1 MRKRLL
7 IVFSVLLFLLCLSV
21 VSATDENTNSSI
33 VAQDYDGNEFYV
45 DLGGDDSNSGQLNSP
60 FNSINK
66 AVEVSKSNDNVVIH
80 LGEGTF
86 EGNGNVMISINK
98 AHLSQGGSITIVG
111 AGADKTIIKGS
122 SAYYAFNIY
131 ADSVVTLRD
140 LSIVDCKS
148 VEGGAIC
155 NSGTLLVDNC
165 IFRNNFA
172 FNTGGAISSIE
183 NGDCKI
189 YNSVFINN
197 SVICNDE
204 YENANGGAVYSL
216 KSDLLVDSCR
226 FVGNFAKGN
235 CLNAISGGA
244 IYSGTTANLNIYS
257 STFEDNVVTN
267 NGGAVFSYSYVG
279 IYDSTFLRNKGTG
292 TYSTGGSIYINGNS
306 NKYSVLNRNIFKDTS
321 VARQGGALYLSYV
334 NVTNCIFENAST
346 TDTGSSNGGGAIY
359 GSSFNLKNNTMTNC
373 VSKSGNGNYIFA
385 SSGFNGVVT
394 ILEGKTADVTSST
407 FTLNATATDDM
418 GHPIHG
424 GSYTFYLDDIR
435 IGSASSVN
443 GFITGTF
450 SKLLDDGKYIVTVSG
465 PLNNNAIVKTT
476 TANVKIDRDY
486 VDYYVS
492 PNGDDDN
499 NDGSKDK
506 PFKTINKAITEAF
519 AKNIYVNIY
528 LLEGTYSGTGN
539 VNLELT
545 KLLGYLNIIGVDG
558 KTIIDGNDKDYA
570 FNFGTTLNVNIKNI
584 IFTNLYSKKYAGLIK
599 GGSGDFT
606 VNIDN
611 CTFEKCNAKT
621 LIQINGKVN
630 DVIMRENVVSSSF
643 ITNVI
648 SINNL
653 LFENN
658 SGNGHISAEKGIYN
672 STFVNNKITVKS
684 STDYGIIYVSRA
696 NFVSSNNV
704 FENNT
709 VKGLYINRGSA
720 NFTSI
725 NDTFVNNDGVS
736 GGAVKGGGT
745 FINAKFINNKATK
758 GGAIYHDYGV
768 LTLKDCIFENNKA
781 DDGDDIYGYIA
792 PNGLTGGSCLNMS
805 NTLTL
810 VSTSSSNV
818 KSELKAI
825 FDLGGLKVSGYN
837 IKFYLNGVYKGS
849 APLVNG
855 VATFVAVAN
864 DGKYEISA
872 SGDYINKTTVVK
884 GVLNVD
890 ANPVSVFDVYVSGT
904 GSDESGDGSL
914 AKPFAT
920 IKKAFEYGMSQNTL
934 SLTIHIIGTL
944 KGEGNVNLDLAPLI
958 DLTIVGENKETS
970 IIDAE
975 KNKYIF
981 DFTPAYDNVKVYLKN
996 LTIKNGVTTTYPTQG
1011 GGKTV
1016 DVGLVRID
1024 GYYLSVDDCVFRNT
1038 TGHGI
1043 SADKLFSTL
1052 IVNNT
1057 KFIESSGGV
1066 YSATKA
1072 LNVIVANTEF
1082 INCNLGVNK
1091 NGRTVYLT
1099 GLIAVSDIFISSSS
1113 IPRYNVTQVLLDNV
1127 TFDGNYKGT
1136 KTVGSALYLEGTN
1149 ATVIN
1154 SKFINLKD
1162 ISAIHA
1168 FSSSGYKCNVTIIGT
1183 YFENNTRDIDYGY
1196 GATNDYRPIFWLI
1209 NSTFINSGAFACPDM
1224 RYQDA
1229 WWVVNNTKFINMT
1242 NQVLFRGSVSSTHKD
1257 DSLPDGVNNIITI
1270 INSLF
1275 LNNEKGVHFIGGNV
1289 TGSSFY
1295 NTVVTASGRA
1305 YIVYLDNN
1313 FWNSS
1318 EPTYVY
1324 SPTISC
1330 DTWLV
1335 QALVTDNA
1343 SGPVQTI
1350 KLVYLAFNGTDYSYY
1365 DVSKVPIFDVNA
1377 NLTVSNGVINPNK
1390 GIFNTDGLT
1399 ANYTYNGVGNQT
1411 VTATLSDGNILKL
1424 NVTFYRID
1432 TFTNMTIS
1440 NNAPQTG
1447 DYITV
1452 NVVVR
1457 DKNGK
1462 LLNGSVNVYLNSV
1475 LKGTISLINGMG
1487 SFDVLAEKTGPCE
1500 IFVNYTGDLDNS
1512 YSSNMT
1518 IVSVKNTQMNVSV
1531 SDSDSASNVTFTVDF
1546 DHVANGFVFVTIG
1559 GVTYNATV
1567 LGKEAKVIVPPLAVG
1582 KYDAIVSYNGVVNKT
1597 VAVNISPD
1605 RNPVLNISDIVM
1617 IYKDG
1622 TRMVAVLTDY
1632 KGNPIANA
1640 TVYFSINGV
1649 TYVRTTDVNGSASIG
1664 LNLGSGVYGASVYYN
1679 GSDMYDKVSKNITV
1693 TINPTVLA
1701 DDLVKMYKNA
1711 TKFSA
1716 KFTDSTGKALVNSDV
1731 RFNINGVFYTRTT
1744 DANGVASLAI
1754 NLRPGD
1760 YILTAYNP
1768 VNGEQKGVTITVK
1781 SLIVQND
1788 LTKYYLNAS
1797 RFQATIYNKDGSLA
1811 VNKNVT
1817 FNINGVFYI
1826 RTTDSNGVVS
1836 LAINLRPGDY
1846 IITTIFDGL
1855 DIGNKVTVLP
1865 TLVTKDL
1872 NMKYMDG
1879 SNFTAQTLDSQGKAL
1894 ANQNVSFNVNGVF
1907 YHRITNEDGI
1917 ASLRIRLMSGEYI
1930 ITSYWNNFQTGNTIK
1945 ISP

>member
-1 MRKRLL
+1 MRNKLAILILL
-7 IVFSVLLFLLCLSV
+7 ILFIVSISC
-21 VSATDENTNSSI
+21 VSAE
-33 VAQDYDGNEFYV
+33 
-45 DLGGDDSNSGQLNSP
+45 DSNSVSVLSGSNSDVYVSPTGNDNNVGDVNNP
-60 FNSINK
+60 FATINK
-66 AVEVSKSNDNVVIH
+66 AIDSNVSNIH
-80 LGEGTF
+80 YLKEFIGA
-86 EGNGNVMISINK
+86 GNNGLTIENK
-98 AHLSQGGSITIVG
+98 SITIIG
-111 AGADKTIIKGS
+111 AGADKTIIDLNKTQFMDIKS
-122 SAYYAFNIY
+122 TS
-131 ADSVVTLRD
+131 SVVLTNLT
-140 LSIVDCKS
+140 IINGYTKY
-148 VEGGAIC
+148 GGAIYNNGNLTIQNC
-155 NSGTLLVDNC
+155 N
-165 IFRNNFA
+165 F
-172 FNTGGAISSIE
+172 
-183 NGDCKI
+183 K
-189 YNSVFINN
+189 NN
-197 SVICNDE
+197 S
-204 YENANGGAVYSL
+204 AT
-216 KSDLLVDSCR
+216 
-226 FVGNFAKGN
+226 
-235 CLNAISGGA
+235 SGGA

-279 IYDSTFLRNKGTG
+279 IYDSTFIRNKGTG

-306 NKYSVLNRNIFKDTS
+306 DKYSVLNRNIFKDTS
-321 VARQGGALYLSYV
+321 VARQGGAIYLSYG

-346 TDTGSSNGGGAIY
+346 TATGSSYGGGAIY

-373 VSKSGNGNYIFA
+373 VAKSGNGNYIFA

-394 ILEGKTADVTSST
+394 ILEGKTADITSST

-443 GFITGTF
+443 GFINGTF
-450 SKLLDDGKYIVTVSG
+450 SKLLDDGKYTVTVSG
-465 PLNNNAIVKTT
+465 PLNDNAVVKKA

-492 PNGDDDN
+492 PDGDDVN

-558 KTIIDGNDKDYA
+558 KTIIDGNGKDYA
-570 FNFGTTLNVNIKNI
+570 FNFGTTLNVNLKNI
-584 IFTNLYSKKYAGLIK
+584 IFTNLYNKKYVDLIK

-611 CTFEKCNAKT
+611 CTFEKCNARY
-621 LIQINGKVN
+621 LIETNGEINN
-630 DVIMRENVVSSSF
+630 VIMRDNNIASSF
-643 ITNVI
+643 ISGAV
-648 SINNL
+648 SIDNL

-658 SGNGHISAEKGIYN
+658 SGNGQISSIEKGIYN
-672 STFVNNKITVKS
+672 STFINNKITAKS
-684 STDYGIIYVSRA
+684 TNDYGIISVSDA

-709 VKGLYINRGSA
+709 VKGFSISRGCA

-725 NDTFVNNDGVS
+725 NDTFINNAGVT

-745 FINAKFINNKATK
+745 FIHAKFINNTATK
-758 GGAIYHDYGV
+758 GGAIYHDSNV

-781 DDGDDIYGYIA
+781 DDGDDIYGFIA
-792 PNGLTGGSCLNMS
+792 TNGMTGGLCLNMS

-810 VSTSSSNV
+810 VSTNSSSI

-849 APLVNG
+849 APLVNS
-855 VATFVAVAN
+855 VATFVVVAN

-872 SGDYINKTTVVK
+872 SGDYINKTTVVN

-934 SLTIHIIGTL
+934 SLIIHIIGTL

-996 LTIKNGVTTTYPTQG
+996 LTIKNGVTTKYPSQG
-1011 GGKTV
+1011 GGATV

-1127 TFDGNYKGT
+1127 TFDGNYNGT

-1196 GATNDYRPIFWLI
+1196 GQTNDYRPIFWLI
-1209 NSTFINSGAFACPDM
+1209 NSTFINSGAFACPDI

-1242 NQVLFRGSVSSTHKD
+1242 NQVLFRGSISSTHKD
-1257 DSLPDGVNNIITI
+1257 DPLPDGVNNIITI

-1275 LNNEKGVHFIGGNV
+1275 LNNEKGVRFIGGNV

-1295 NTVVTASGRA
+1295 NTVVTAGGSYG
-1305 YIVYLDNN
+1305 VYLDNN

-1324 SPTISC
+1324 SPSISC
-1330 DTWLV
+1330 GSWIV
-1335 QALVTDNA
+1335 PALVTDNA

-1365 DVSKVPIFDVNA
+1365 DVSKVPILDVNA
-1377 NLTVSNGVINPNK
+1377 TFSVSGGIINPGA
-1390 GIFNTDGLT
+1390 GIFTRDGLT

-1632 KGNPIANA
+1632 LGNPIANA
-1640 TVYFSINGV
+1640 TVYFTINGK
-1649 TYVRTTDVNGSASIG
+1649 TYAKSTDANGTASMG
-1664 LNLGSGVYGASVYYN
+1664 LNLASNVYKATVSYN
-1679 GSDMYDKVSKNITV
+1679 GSDMYNAVSKNITV
-1693 TINPTVLA
+1693 TINPTIVA
-1701 DDLVKMYKNA
+1701 DDLVKMYQNA
-1711 TKFSA
+1711 TRFYA
-1716 KFTDSTGKALVNSDV
+1716 KFTDSTGKAIANKEI
-1731 RFNINGVFYTRTT
+1731 RFNINGVFYTKKT
-1744 DANGVASLAI
+1744 DKDGVADLGI
-1754 NLRPGD
+1754 MLRPGS

-1768 VNGEQKGVTITVK
+1768 VTGEEKGFNIIVK
-1781 SLIVQND
+1781 SLIMQND

-1797 RFQATIYNKDGSLA
+1797 RFEATVYNKDGSLA
-1811 VNKNVT
+1811 VNKEVT
-1817 FNINGVFYI
+1817 FNINGVFYHKK
-1826 RTTDSNGVVS
+1826 TDENGVAS
-1836 LAINLRPGDY
+1836 LGIALRPGNY
-1846 IITTIFDGL
+1846 TITTMYDGL
-1855 DIGNKVTVLP
+1855 DIGNKVTVMP

-1872 NMKYMDG
+1872 SMKYLDG
-1879 SNFTAQTLDSQGKAL
+1879 SNFTALTLDGQGKPL

-1907 YHRITNEDGI
+1907 YHKVTNKDGI
-1917 ASLRIRLMSGEYI
+1917 ASLGIRLMSGEYI
-1930 ITSYWNNFQTGNTIK
+1930 ITSYWNDFQTGNTIK
-1945 ISP
+1945 ISS

>member
-1 MRKRLL
+1 MRNKLAILILL
-7 IVFSVLLFLLCLSV
+7 ILFIVSISC
-21 VSATDENTNSSI
+21 VSAE
-33 VAQDYDGNEFYV
+33 
-45 DLGGDDSNSGQLNSP
+45 DSNSVSVLSGSNSDVYVSPTGNDNNVGDVNNP
-60 FNSINK
+60 FATINK
-66 AVEVSKSNDNVVIH
+66 AIDSNVSNIH
-80 LGEGTF
+80 LSEGKFIGT
-86 EGNGNVMISINK
+86 GNNGLTIENK
-98 AHLSQGGSITIVG
+98 TITIIG
-111 AGADKTIIKGS
+111 AGADKTIIDLNKTQFMDIKS
-122 SAYYAFNIY
+122 TS
-131 ADSVVTLRD
+131 SVVLTNLT
-140 LSIVDCKS
+140 IINGYTKY
-148 VEGGAIC
+148 GGAIYNNGNLTIQNC
-155 NSGTLLVDNC
+155 N
-165 IFRNNFA
+165 F
-172 FNTGGAISSIE
+172 
-183 NGDCKI
+183 K
-189 YNSVFINN
+189 NN
-197 SVICNDE
+197 S
-204 YENANGGAVYSL
+204 AT
-216 KSDLLVDSCR
+216 
-226 FVGNFAKGN
+226 
-235 CLNAISGGA
+235 SGGA
-244 IYSGTTANLNIYS
+244 IYSGTSANLDIYY
-257 STFEDNVVTN
+257 STFEDNVVTDR
-267 NGGAVFSYSYVG
+267 GGAIFSYSYVG
-279 IYDSTFLRNKGTG
+279 IYDSTFIRNKGTG
-292 TYSTGGSIYINGNS
+292 TSSTGGSIYINGNS

-321 VARQGGALYLSYV
+321 VARQGGAIYLSYG

-346 TDTGSSNGGGAIY
+346 TATGSSYGGGAIY

-373 VSKSGNGNYIFA
+373 VAKSGNGNYIFA

-394 ILEGKTADVTSST
+394 ILEGKTADITSST

-443 GFITGTF
+443 GFINGTF
-450 SKLLDDGKYIVTVSG
+450 SKLLDDGKYTVTVSG
-465 PLNNNAIVKTT
+465 PLNDNAVVKKA

-492 PNGDDDN
+492 PDGDDVN

-558 KTIIDGNDKDYA
+558 KTIIDGNGKDYA

-584 IFTNLYSKKYAGLIK
+584 IFTNLYNKKYAGLIE

-611 CTFEKCNAKT
+611 CTFEKCNAKY
-621 LIQINGKVN
+621 LIETNGEINN
-630 DVIMRENVVSSSF
+630 VIMRDNNIASSF
-643 ITNVI
+643 ISGAV
-648 SINNL
+648 SIDNL

-658 SGNGHISAEKGIYN
+658 SGNGQISSIEKGIYN
-672 STFVNNKITVKS
+672 STFINNKITAKS
-684 STDYGIIYVSRA
+684 TNDYGIISVSDA

-709 VKGLYINRGSA
+709 VKGFSISRGCA

-725 NDTFVNNDGVS
+725 NDTFINNAGVT

-745 FINAKFINNKATK
+745 FIHAKFINNTATK
-758 GGAIYHDYGV
+758 GGAIYHDSNV

-781 DDGDDIYGYIA
+781 DDGDDIYGFIA
-792 PNGLTGGSCLNMS
+792 TNGMTGGLCLNMS

-810 VSTSSSNV
+810 VSTNSSSI

-849 APLVNG
+849 APLVNS

-872 SGDYINKTTVVK
+872 SGDYINKTTVVN

-934 SLTIHIIGTL
+934 SLIIHIIGTL

-996 LTIKNGVTTTYPTQG
+996 LTIKNGVTTKYPSQG
-1011 GGKTV
+1011 GGATV

-1024 GYYLSVDDCVFRNT
+1024 GYYLNVDDCVFRNT

-1127 TFDGNYKGT
+1127 TFDGNYNGT
-1136 KTVGSALYLEGTN
+1136 KTVGSALYLKGTN

-1196 GATNDYRPIFWLI
+1196 GQTNDYRPIFWLI
-1209 NSTFINSGAFACPDM
+1209 NSTFINSGAFACPDI

-1242 NQVLFRGSVSSTHKD
+1242 NQVLFRGSISSTHKD
-1257 DSLPDGVNNIITI
+1257 DPLPDGVNNIITI

-1275 LNNEKGVHFIGGNV
+1275 LNNEKGVRFIGGNV

-1295 NTVVTASGRA
+1295 NTVVTAGGSYG
-1305 YIVYLDNN
+1305 VYLDNN

-1324 SPTISC
+1324 SPSISC
-1330 DTWLV
+1330 GSWIV
-1335 QALVTDNA
+1335 PALVTDNA

-1365 DVSKVPIFDVNA
+1365 DVSKVPILDVNA
-1377 NLTVSNGVINPNK
+1377 TFSVSGGIINPGA
-1390 GIFNTDGLT
+1390 GIFTRDGLT

-1440 NNAPQTG
+1440 NNVPQTG

-1567 LGKEAKVIVPPLAVG
+1567 SGKEAKVIVPPLAVG

-1632 KGNPIANA
+1632 LGNPIANA
-1640 TVYFSINGV
+1640 IVYFTINGQ
-1649 TYVRTTDVNGSASIG
+1649 TYNKTTDVNGTASMG
-1664 LNLGSGVYGASVYYN
+1664 LNLASNVYKATVSYK
-1679 GSDMYDKVSKNITV
+1679 GSDKYNAVSKNITV
-1693 TINPTVLA
+1693 TINPTIISK
-1701 DDLVKMYKNA
+1701 DLVKMYQNA
-1711 TKFSA
+1711 TRFYA
-1716 KFTDSTGKALVNSDV
+1716 KFTDSTGKAIANKEI
-1731 RFNINGVFYTRTT
+1731 RFNINGVFYTKKT
-1744 DANGVASLAI
+1744 DKDGVADLGI
-1754 NLRPGD
+1754 MLRPGN

-1768 VNGEQKGVTITVK
+1768 VTGEEKGFNITVK
-1781 SLIVQND
+1781 SLIMQND

-1797 RFQATIYNKDGSLA
+1797 RFEATVYNKDGSLA
-1811 VNKNVT
+1811 VNKEVT
-1817 FNINGVFYI
+1817 FNINGVFYHKK
-1826 RTTDSNGVVS
+1826 TDENGVAS
-1836 LAINLRPGDY
+1836 LGIALRPGNY
-1846 IITTIFDGL
+1846 TITTMYDGL
-1855 DIGNKVTVLP
+1855 DIGNKVSVLS

-1872 NMKYMDG
+1872 SMKYLDG
-1879 SNFTAQTLDSQGKAL
+1879 SNFTAQTLDGQGKPL

-1907 YHRITNEDGI
+1907 YHKVTNKDGI
-1917 ASLRIRLMSGEYI
+1917 ASLGIRLMSGEYI
-1930 ITSYWNNFQTGNTIK
+1930 ITSYWNDFQTGNTIK
-1945 ISP
+1945 ISS

>member
-1 MRKRLL
+1 MRNKLAILILL
-7 IVFSVLLFLLCLSV
+7 ILFIVSISC
-21 VSATDENTNSSI
+21 VSAE
-33 VAQDYDGNEFYV
+33 
-45 DLGGDDSNSGQLNSP
+45 DSNSVSVLSGSNSDVYVSPTGNDNNVGDVNNP
-60 FNSINK
+60 FATINK
-66 AVEVSKSNDNVVIH
+66 AIDSNVSNIH
-80 LGEGTF
+80 LSEGKFIGT
-86 EGNGNVMISINK
+86 GNNGLTIENK
-98 AHLSQGGSITIVG
+98 SITIIG
-111 AGADKTIIKGS
+111 AGADKTIIDLNKTQFMDIKS
-122 SAYYAFNIY
+122 TS
-131 ADSVVTLRD
+131 SVVLTNLT
-140 LSIVDCKS
+140 IINGYTKY
-148 VEGGAIC
+148 GGAIYNNGNLTIQNC
-155 NSGTLLVDNC
+155 N
-165 IFRNNFA
+165 F
-172 FNTGGAISSIE
+172 
-183 NGDCKI
+183 K
-189 YNSVFINN
+189 NN
-197 SVICNDE
+197 S
-204 YENANGGAVYSL
+204 AT
-216 KSDLLVDSCR
+216 
-226 FVGNFAKGN
+226 
-235 CLNAISGGA
+235 SGGA
-244 IYSGTTANLNIYS
+244 IYNNGNLDIYY
-257 STFEDNVVTN
+257 STFEDNVVTDR
-267 NGGAVFSYSYVG
+267 GGAVLSYSYVG
-279 IYDSTFLRNKGTG
+279 IYDSTFIRNKGTG
-292 TYSTGGSIYINGNS
+292 TSSTGGSIYINGNS

-321 VARQGGALYLSYV
+321 VVRQGGALYLSYV
-334 NVTNCIFENAST
+334 NVTNCIFENVST

-373 VSKSGNGNYIFA
+373 VAKSGNGNYIFA
-385 SSGFNGVVT
+385 SYDFNGVVT
-394 ILEGKTADVTSST
+394 ILEGKTADITSST

-443 GFITGTF
+443 GFINGTF
-450 SKLLDDGKYIVTVSG
+450 SKLLDDGKYTVTVSG
-465 PLNNNAIVKTT
+465 PLNDNAVVKKA

-492 PNGDDDN
+492 PDGDDVN

-558 KTIIDGNDKDYA
+558 KTIIDGNGKDYA
-570 FNFGTTLNVNIKNI
+570 FNFGTTLNVNLKNI
-584 IFTNLYSKKYAGLIK
+584 IFTNLYNKKYVDLIK

-611 CTFEKCNAKT
+611 CTFEKCNARYLIKT
-621 LIQINGKVN
+621 NGEINN
-630 DVIMRENVVSSSF
+630 VIMRDNNIASSF
-643 ITNVI
+643 ISGAI
-648 SINNL
+648 SIDNL

-658 SGNGHISAEKGIYN
+658 SGNGQISSIEKGIYN
-672 STFVNNKITVKS
+672 STFINNKITAKS
-684 STDYGIIYVSRA
+684 TNDYGIISVSDA

-709 VKGLYINRGSA
+709 VKGFSISRGCA

-725 NDTFVNNDGVS
+725 NDTFINNAGVT

-745 FINAKFINNKATK
+745 FIYAKFINNTATK
-758 GGAIYHDYGV
+758 GGAIYHDSNA

-792 PNGLTGGSCLNMS
+792 TNGMTRGLCLNMS

-810 VSTSSSNV
+810 VSTNSSSI

-872 SGDYINKTTVVK
+872 SGDYINKTTVVN

-934 SLTIHIIGTL
+934 SLIIHIIGTL

-981 DFTPAYDNVKVYLKN
+981 DFTPAYDSVKVYLKN

-1127 TFDGNYKGT
+1127 TFDGNYNGT
-1136 KTVGSALYLEGTN
+1136 KTVGSALYLSGTN
-1149 ATVIN
+1149 TTVIN

-1196 GATNDYRPIFWLI
+1196 GQTNDYRPIFWLI

-1242 NQVLFRGSVSSTHKD
+1242 NQVLFRGSVSSPHKD
-1257 DSLPDGVNNIITI
+1257 DPLPDGVNNIITI

-1275 LNNEKGVHFIGGNV
+1275 LNNEKGVRFIGGNV

-1295 NTVVTASGRA
+1295 NTVVTAGGSYG
-1305 YIVYLDNN
+1305 VYLDNN

-1324 SPTISC
+1324 SPSISC
-1330 DTWLV
+1330 GSWIV
-1335 QALVTDNA
+1335 PALVTDNA

-1365 DVSKVPIFDVNA
+1365 DVSKVPILDVNA
-1377 NLTVSNGVINPNK
+1377 TFSVSGGIINPGA
-1390 GIFNTDGLT
+1390 GIFTRDGLT
-1399 ANYTYNGVGNQT
+1399 ANYTYNGVGNQV

-1440 NNAPQTG
+1440 NNVPQTG

-1567 LGKEAKVIVPPLAVG
+1567 SGKEAKVIVPPLAVG

-1632 KGNPIANA
+1632 LGNPIANA
-1640 TVYFSINGV
+1640 IVYFTINGK
-1649 TYVRTTDVNGSASIG
+1649 TYNKTTDVNGTASMG
-1664 LNLGSGVYGASVYYN
+1664 LNLASNVYQATVSYN
-1679 GSDMYDKVSKNITV
+1679 GSDKYNAVSKNITV
-1693 TINPTVLA
+1693 TINPTIVA
-1701 DDLVKMYKNA
+1701 DDLVKMYQNA
-1711 TKFSA
+1711 TRFYA
-1716 KFTDSTGKALVNSDV
+1716 KFTDSTGKAIANKEI
-1731 RFNINGVFYTRTT
+1731 RFNINGVFYTKKT
-1744 DANGVASLAI
+1744 DKDGVADLGI
-1754 NLRPGD
+1754 MLRPGS

-1768 VNGEQKGVTITVK
+1768 VTGEEKGFNITVK
-1781 SLIVQND
+1781 SLIMQND

-1797 RFQATIYNKDGSLA
+1797 RFEATVYNKDGSLA
-1811 VNKNVT
+1811 VNKEVT
-1817 FNINGVFYI
+1817 FNINGVFYHKK
-1826 RTTDSNGVVS
+1826 TDENGVAS
-1836 LAINLRPGDY
+1836 LGIALSPGNY
-1846 IITTIFDGL
+1846 TITTMYDGL
-1855 DIGNKVTVLP
+1855 DIGNKVSVLP

-1872 NMKYMDG
+1872 NMKHLDG
-1879 SNFTAQTLDSQGKAL
+1879 SNFTALTLDGQGKPL

-1907 YHRITNEDGI
+1907 YHKVTNKDGI
-1917 ASLRIRLMSGEYI
+1917 ASLGIRLMSGEYI
-1930 ITSYWNNFQTGNTIK
+1930 ITSYWNDFQTGNTIK
-1945 ISP
+1945 ISS

>member
-1 MRKRLL
+1 MRNKLAILILL
-7 IVFSVLLFLLCLSV
+7 ILFIVSISC
-21 VSATDENTNSSI
+21 VSAE
-33 VAQDYDGNEFYV
+33 
-45 DLGGDDSNSGQLNSP
+45 DSNSVSVLSGSNSDVYVSPTGNDNNVGDVNNP
-60 FNSINK
+60 FATINK
-66 AVEVSKSNDNVVIH
+66 AIDSNVSNIH
-80 LGEGTF
+80 LSEGKFIGT
-86 EGNGNVMISINK
+86 GNNGLTIENK
-98 AHLSQGGSITIVG
+98 SITIIG
-111 AGADKTIIKGS
+111 AGADKTIIDLNKTQFMDIKS
-122 SAYYAFNIY
+122 TS
-131 ADSVVTLRD
+131 SVVLTNLT
-140 LSIVDCKS
+140 IINGYTKY
-148 VEGGAIC
+148 GGAIYNNGNLTIQNC
-155 NSGTLLVDNC
+155 N
-165 IFRNNFA
+165 F
-172 FNTGGAISSIE
+172 
-183 NGDCKI
+183 K
-189 YNSVFINN
+189 NN
-197 SVICNDE
+197 S
-204 YENANGGAVYSL
+204 AT
-216 KSDLLVDSCR
+216 
-226 FVGNFAKGN
+226 
-235 CLNAISGGA
+235 SGGA
-244 IYSGTTANLNIYS
+244 IYNNGNLDIYY
-257 STFEDNVVTN
+257 STFEDNVVTDR
-267 NGGAVFSYSYVG
+267 GGAVLSYSYVG
-279 IYDSTFLRNKGTG
+279 IYDSTFIRNKGTG
-292 TYSTGGSIYINGNS
+292 TSSTGGSIYINGNS

-346 TDTGSSNGGGAIY
+346 TDTESSKGGGAIY

-373 VSKSGNGNYIFA
+373 VAKSGNGNYIFA

-394 ILEGKTADVTSST
+394 ILEGKTADITSST

-418 GHPIHG
+418 DHPIHG

-443 GFITGTF
+443 GFINGTF
-450 SKLLDDGKYIVTVSG
+450 SKLLDDGKYTVTVSG
-465 PLNNNAIVKTT
+465 PLNDNAVVKKA

-492 PNGDDDN
+492 PDGDDVN

-519 AKNIYVNIY
+519 AKNIYVNIH

-539 VNLELT
+539 INLDLS

-558 KTIIDGNDKDYA
+558 KTIINGDDKNYA
-570 FNFGTTLNVNIKNI
+570 FNFGNTLNVNLKNI
-584 IFTNLYSKKYAGLIK
+584 IFTNLYNKKYAGLIE

-611 CTFEKCNAKT
+611 CTFEKCNAKS
-621 LIQINGKVN
+621 LIKTNGEINN
-630 DVIMRENVVSSSF
+630 VIMRDNSLSSSF
-643 ITNVI
+643 ISGAV
-648 SINNL
+648 SIDNL

-658 SGNGHISAEKGIYN
+658 SGKGQISSIKKGIYN
-672 STFVNNKITVKS
+672 STFINNKIT
-684 STDYGIIYVSRA
+684 STNDYGIISVSNA
-696 NFVSSNNV
+696 NFVSANNV

-709 VKGLYINRGSA
+709 VKGLYINKGCA

-725 NDTFVNNDGVS
+725 NDTFINNAGVS

-745 FINAKFINNKATK
+745 FINAKFINNTATK
-758 GGAIYHDYGV
+758 GGAIYHDSNV

-781 DDGDDIYGYIA
+781 DDGDDIYGFIA
-792 PNGLTGGSCLNMS
+792 TNGMTGGLCLNMS

-810 VSTSSSNV
+810 VSTNSSSI

-825 FDLGGLKVSGYN
+825 FDLGSLKVSGYN

-855 VATFVAVAN
+855 VATFVAVAA

-872 SGDYINKTTVVK
+872 SGDYINKTAVVN

-934 SLTIHIIGTL
+934 SLIIHIIGTL

-996 LTIKNGVTTTYPTQG
+996 LTIKNGVTTKYPSQG
-1011 GGKTV
+1011 GGATV

-1024 GYYLSVDDCVFRNT
+1024 GYYLNVDNCVFRNT

-1066 YSATKA
+1066 SSARA

-1082 INCNLGVNK
+1082 INCNLGVIN

-1099 GLIAVSDIFISSSS
+1099 GLIAISDIFSSTSSS
-1113 IPRYNVTQVLLDNV
+1113 PRYNVTQVLLDNV
-1127 TFDGNYKGT
+1127 TFDGNYNDT
-1136 KTVGSALYLEGTN
+1136 KTVGSALYLSGTN
-1149 ATVIN
+1149 TTVIN

-1196 GATNDYRPIFWLI
+1196 GQTNDYRPIFWLI

-1224 RYQDA
+1224 RYRDA

-1242 NQVLFRGSVSSTHKD
+1242 NQVLFRGSVSSPHKD
-1257 DSLPDGVNNIITI
+1257 DPLPDGVNNIITI

-1295 NTVVTASGRA
+1295 NTVVTAGGSYG
-1305 YIVYLDNN
+1305 VYLDNN

-1324 SPTISC
+1324 SPSISC
-1330 DTWLV
+1330 GSWIV
-1335 QALVTDNA
+1335 PALVTDNA

-1365 DVSKVPIFDVNA
+1365 DVSKVPILDVNA
-1377 NLTVSNGVINPNK
+1377 TFSVSGGIINPSA
-1390 GIFNTDGLT
+1390 GIFTRDGLT
-1399 ANYTYNGVGNQT
+1399 ANYTYNGVGNQV

-1567 LGKEAKVIVPPLAVG
+1567 SGKEAKVIVPPLAVG

-1632 KGNPIANA
+1632 LGNPIANA
-1640 TVYFSINGV
+1640 IVYFTINGK
-1649 TYVRTTDVNGSASIG
+1649 TYNKTTDVNGTASMG
-1664 LNLGSGVYGASVYYN
+1664 LNLASNVYKATVSYN
-1679 GSDMYDKVSKNITV
+1679 GSDKYNAVSKNITV
-1693 TINPTVLA
+1693 TINPTIISK
-1701 DDLVKMYKNA
+1701 DLVKMYQNA
-1711 TKFSA
+1711 TRFYA
-1716 KFTDSTGKALVNSDV
+1716 KFTDSTGKAIANKEI
-1731 RFNINGVFYTRTT
+1731 RFNINGVFYTKKT
-1744 DANGVASLAI
+1744 DKDGVADLGI
-1754 NLRPGD
+1754 MLRPGN

-1768 VNGEQKGVTITVK
+1768 VTGEEKGFNITVK
-1781 SLIVQND
+1781 SLIVQSD

-1797 RFQATIYNKDGSLA
+1797 RFEATVYNKDGSLA
-1811 VNKNVT
+1811 VNKEVT
-1817 FNINGVFYI
+1817 FNINGVFYHKK
-1826 RTTDSNGVVS
+1826 TDENGVAS
-1836 LAINLRPGDY
+1836 LGIALRPGEY
-1846 IITTIFDGL
+1846 TITTMYDGL
-1855 DIGNKVTVLP
+1855 DIGNKVTVMP

-1872 NMKYMDG
+1872 SMKYLDG
-1879 SNFTAQTLDSQGKAL
+1879 SNFTALTLDGQGKPL

-1907 YHRITNEDGI
+1907 YHKVTNKDGI
-1917 ASLRIRLMSGEYI
+1917 ASLGIRLMAGEYI
-1930 ITSYWNNFQTGNTIK
+1930 ITSYWNDFQTGNTIK

>member
-1 MRKRLL
+1 MILF
-7 IVFSVLLFLLCLSV
+7 IVSISC
-21 VSATDENTNSSI
+21 VSAE
-33 VAQDYDGNEFYV
+33 
-45 DLGGDDSNSGQLNSP
+45 DSNSVSVLSGSNSDVYVSPTGNDNNVGDVNNP
-60 FNSINK
+60 FATINK
-66 AVEVSKSNDNVVIH
+66 AIDSNVSNIH
-80 LGEGTF
+80 LSEGKFIGT
-86 EGNGNVMISINK
+86 GNNGLTIENK
-98 AHLSQGGSITIVG
+98 SITIIG
-111 AGADKTIIKGS
+111 AGADKTIIDLNKTQFMDIKS
-122 SAYYAFNIY
+122 TS
-131 ADSVVTLRD
+131 SVVLTNLT
-140 LSIVDCKS
+140 IINGYTKY
-148 VEGGAIC
+148 GGAIYNNGNLTIQNC
-155 NSGTLLVDNC
+155 N
-165 IFRNNFA
+165 F
-172 FNTGGAISSIE
+172 
-183 NGDCKI
+183 K
-189 YNSVFINN
+189 NN
-197 SVICNDE
+197 S
-204 YENANGGAVYSL
+204 AT
-216 KSDLLVDSCR
+216 
-226 FVGNFAKGN
+226 
-235 CLNAISGGA
+235 SGGA
-244 IYSGTTANLNIYS
+244 IYSGTSANLDIYY
-257 STFEDNVVTN
+257 STFEDNVVTDR
-267 NGGAVFSYSYVG
+267 GGAIFSYSYVG
-279 IYDSTFLRNKGTG
+279 IYDSTFIRNKGTG
-292 TYSTGGSIYINGNS
+292 TSSTGGSIYINGNS

-321 VARQGGALYLSYV
+321 VARQGGAIYLSYG

-346 TDTGSSNGGGAIY
+346 TATGSSYGGGAIY

-373 VSKSGNGNYIFA
+373 VAKSGNGNYIFA

-394 ILEGKTADVTSST
+394 ILEGKTADITSST

-443 GFITGTF
+443 GFINGTF
-450 SKLLDDGKYIVTVSG
+450 SKLLDDGKYTVTVSG
-465 PLNNNAIVKTT
+465 PLNDNAVVKKA

-492 PNGDDDN
+492 PDGDDVN

-558 KTIIDGNDKDYA
+558 KTIIDGNGKDYA

-584 IFTNLYSKKYAGLIK
+584 IFTNLYNKKYAGLIE

-611 CTFEKCNAKT
+611 CTFEKCNAKY
-621 LIQINGKVN
+621 LIETNGEINN
-630 DVIMRENVVSSSF
+630 VIMRDNNIASSF
-643 ITNVI
+643 ISGAV
-648 SINNL
+648 SIDNL

-658 SGNGHISAEKGIYN
+658 SGNGQISSIEKGIYN
-672 STFVNNKITVKS
+672 STFINNKITAKS
-684 STDYGIIYVSRA
+684 TNDYGIISVSDA

-709 VKGLYINRGSA
+709 VKGFSISRGCA

-725 NDTFVNNDGVS
+725 NDTFINNAGVT

-745 FINAKFINNKATK
+745 FIHAKFINNTATK
-758 GGAIYHDYGV
+758 GGAIYHDSNV

-781 DDGDDIYGYIA
+781 DDGDDIYGFIA
-792 PNGLTGGSCLNMS
+792 TNGMTGGLCLNMS

-810 VSTSSSNV
+810 VSTNSSSI

-849 APLVNG
+849 APLVNS

-872 SGDYINKTTVVK
+872 SGDYINKTTVVN

-914 AKPFAT
+914 VKPFAT

-1127 TFDGNYKGT
+1127 TFDGNYNGT
-1136 KTVGSALYLEGTN
+1136 KTVGSALYLSGTN
-1149 ATVIN
+1149 TTVIN

-1196 GATNDYRPIFWLI
+1196 GQTNDYRPIFWLI
-1209 NSTFINSGAFACPDM
+1209 NSTFINSGAFACPDI

-1242 NQVLFRGSVSSTHKD
+1242 NQVLFRGSISSTHKD
-1257 DSLPDGVNNIITI
+1257 DPLPDGVNNIITI

-1275 LNNEKGVHFIGGNV
+1275 LNNEKGVRFIGGNV

-1295 NTVVTASGRA
+1295 NTVVTAGGSYG
-1305 YIVYLDNN
+1305 VYLDNN

-1324 SPTISC
+1324 SPSISC
-1330 DTWLV
+1330 GSWIV
-1335 QALVTDNA
+1335 PALVTDNV

-1365 DVSKVPIFDVNA
+1365 DVSKVPILDVNA
-1377 NLTVSNGVINPNK
+1377 TFSVSGGIINPGA
-1390 GIFNTDGLT
+1390 GIFTRDGLT
-1399 ANYTYNGVGNQT
+1399 ANYTYNGVGNQV

-1567 LGKEAKVIVPPLAVG
+1567 SGKEAKVIVPPLAVG

-1872 NMKYMDG
+1872 NMKYLDG
-1879 SNFTAQTLDSQGKAL
+1879 SNFTAQVLDGKGTPL
-1894 ANQNVSFNVNGVF
+1894 ANQTVSFNVNGVF

>member
-1 MRKRLL
+1 MRNKLAILILL
-7 IVFSVLLFLLCLSV
+7 ILFIVSISC
-21 VSATDENTNSSI
+21 VSAE
-33 VAQDYDGNEFYV
+33 
-45 DLGGDDSNSGQLNSP
+45 DSNSVSVLSGSNSDVYVSPTGNDNNVGDVNNP
-60 FNSINK
+60 FATINK
-66 AVEVSKSNDNVVIH
+66 AIDSNVSNIH
-80 LGEGTF
+80 LSEGKFIGT
-86 EGNGNVMISINK
+86 GNNGLTIENK
-98 AHLSQGGSITIVG
+98 SITIIG
-111 AGADKTIIKGS
+111 AGADKTIIDLNKTQFMDIKS
-122 SAYYAFNIY
+122 TS
-131 ADSVVTLRD
+131 SVVLTNLT
-140 LSIVDCKS
+140 IINGYTKY
-148 VEGGAIC
+148 GGAIYNNGNLTIQNC
-155 NSGTLLVDNC
+155 N
-165 IFRNNFA
+165 F
-172 FNTGGAISSIE
+172 
-183 NGDCKI
+183 K
-189 YNSVFINN
+189 NN
-197 SVICNDE
+197 S
-204 YENANGGAVYSL
+204 AT
-216 KSDLLVDSCR
+216 
-226 FVGNFAKGN
+226 
-235 CLNAISGGA
+235 SGGA
-244 IYSGTTANLNIYS
+244 IYNNGNLDIYY
-257 STFEDNVVTN
+257 STFEDNVVTDR
-267 NGGAVFSYSYVG
+267 GGAVLSYSYVG
-279 IYDSTFLRNKGTG
+279 IYDSTFIRNKGTG
-292 TYSTGGSIYINGNS
+292 TSSTGGSIYIDGNS

-321 VARQGGALYLSYV
+321 VVRYGGALYLSYV

-373 VSKSGNGNYIFA
+373 VAKSGNGNYIFA
-385 SSGFNGVVT
+385 SYDFNGVVT
-394 ILEGKTADVTSST
+394 ILEGKTADITSST

-443 GFITGTF
+443 GFINGTF
-450 SKLLDDGKYIVTVSG
+450 SKLLDDGKYTVTVSD
-465 PLNNNAIVKTT
+465 PLNDNAVVKKA

-492 PNGDDDN
+492 PDGDDVN

-558 KTIIDGNDKDYA
+558 KTIIDGNGKDYA
-570 FNFGTTLNVNIKNI
+570 FNFGTTLNVNLKNI
-584 IFTNLYSKKYAGLIK
+584 IFTNLYNKKYVDLIK

-611 CTFEKCNAKT
+611 CTFEKCNARYLIKT
-621 LIQINGKVN
+621 NGEINN
-630 DVIMRENVVSSSF
+630 VIMRDNNIASSF
-643 ITNVI
+643 ISGAI
-648 SINNL
+648 SIDNL

-658 SGNGHISAEKGIYN
+658 SGNGQISSIEKGIYN
-672 STFVNNKITVKS
+672 STFINNKITAKS
-684 STDYGIIYVSRA
+684 TNDYGIISVSDA

-709 VKGLYINRGSA
+709 VKGFSISRECA

-725 NDTFVNNDGVS
+725 NDTFINNAGVT

-745 FINAKFINNKATK
+745 FIHAKFINNTATK
-758 GGAIYHDYGV
+758 GGAIYHDSNA

-792 PNGLTGGSCLNMS
+792 TNGMTRGLCLNMS

-810 VSTSSSNV
+810 VSTNSSSI

-872 SGDYINKTTVVK
+872 SGDYINKTTVVN

-934 SLTIHIIGTL
+934 SLIIHIIGTL

-996 LTIKNGVTTTYPTQG
+996 LTIKNGVTTKYPSQG
-1011 GGKTV
+1011 GGATV

-1024 GYYLSVDDCVFRNT
+1024 GYYLNVDDCVFRNT

-1099 GLIAVSDIFISSSS
+1099 GLIAISDIFSSTSSS
-1113 IPRYNVTQVLLDNV
+1113 PRYNVTQVLLDNV
-1127 TFDGNYKGT
+1127 TFDGNYNGT
-1136 KTVGSALYLEGTN
+1136 KTVGSALYLSGTN
-1149 ATVIN
+1149 TTVIN

-1196 GATNDYRPIFWLI
+1196 GQTNDYRPIFWLI

-1242 NQVLFRGSVSSTHKD
+1242 NQVLFRGSVSSPHKD
-1257 DSLPDGVNNIITI
+1257 DPLPDGVNNIITI

-1275 LNNEKGVHFIGGNV
+1275 LNNEKGVRFIGGNV

-1295 NTVVTASGRA
+1295 NTVVTAGGSYG
-1305 YIVYLDNN
+1305 VYLDNN

-1324 SPTISC
+1324 SPSISC
-1330 DTWLV
+1330 GSWIV
-1335 QALVTDNA
+1335 PALVTDNA

-1365 DVSKVPIFDVNA
+1365 DVSKVPILDVNA
-1377 NLTVSNGVINPNK
+1377 TFSVSGGIINPGA
-1390 GIFNTDGLT
+1390 GIFTRDGLT
-1399 ANYTYNGVGNQT
+1399 ANYTYNGVGNQV

-1567 LGKEAKVIVPPLAVG
+1567 SGKEAKVIVPPLAVG

-1632 KGNPIANA
+1632 LGNPIANA
-1640 TVYFSINGV
+1640 TVYFTINGK
-1649 TYVRTTDVNGSASIG
+1649 TYAKSTDANGTASMG
-1664 LNLGSGVYGASVYYN
+1664 LNLASNVYKATVSYN
-1679 GSDMYDKVSKNITV
+1679 GSDMYNAVSKNITV
-1693 TINPTVLA
+1693 TINPTIISK
-1701 DDLVKMYKNA
+1701 DLVKMYQNA
-1711 TKFSA
+1711 TRFYA
-1716 KFTDSTGKALVNSDV
+1716 KFTDSTGKAIANKEI
-1731 RFNINGVFYTRTT
+1731 RFNINGVFYTKKT
-1744 DANGVASLAI
+1744 DKDGVADLGI
-1754 NLRPGD
+1754 MLRPGS

-1768 VNGEQKGVTITVK
+1768 VTGEEKGFNIIVK
-1781 SLIVQND
+1781 SLIMQND

-1797 RFQATIYNKDGSLA
+1797 RFEATVYNKDGSLA
-1811 VNKNVT
+1811 VNKEVT
-1817 FNINGVFYI
+1817 FNINGVFYHKK
-1826 RTTDSNGVVS
+1826 TDEKGVAS
-1836 LAINLRPGDY
+1836 LGIALRPGNY
-1846 IITTIFDGL
+1846 TITTMYDGL
-1855 DIGNKVTVLP
+1855 DIGNKVNVLP

-1872 NMKYMDG
+1872 SMKYLDG
-1879 SNFTAQTLDSQGKAL
+1879 SNFTALTLDGQGKPL

-1907 YHRITNEDGI
+1907 YHKVTNKEGI
-1917 ASLRIRLMSGEYI
+1917 ASLGIRLMSGEYI
-1930 ITSYWNNFQTGNTIK
+1930 ITSYWNDFQTGNTIK
-1945 ISP
+1945 ISS

>member
-1 MRKRLL
+1 MRNKLAILTLL
-7 IVFSVLLFLLCLSV
+7 ILFIVSISC
-21 VSATDENTNSSI
+21 VSAE
-33 VAQDYDGNEFYV
+33 
-45 DLGGDDSNSGQLNSP
+45 DSNSVSVLSDSNSDVYVSPTGNDNNVGDVNNP
-60 FNSINK
+60 FATINK
-66 AVEVSKSNDNVVIH
+66 AIDSNVSNIH
-80 LGEGTF
+80 LSEGKF
-86 EGNGNVMISINK
+86 IGAGNNGLTIENK
-98 AHLSQGGSITIVG
+98 TITIIG
-111 AGADKTIIKGS
+111 AGADKTIIDLNKTQFMDIKS
-122 SAYYAFNIY
+122 TS
-131 ADSVVTLRD
+131 SVVLTNLT
-140 LSIVDCKS
+140 IINGYTKY
-148 VEGGAIC
+148 GGAIYNNGNLTIQNC
-155 NSGTLLVDNC
+155 N
-165 IFRNNFA
+165 F
-172 FNTGGAISSIE
+172 
-183 NGDCKI
+183 K
-189 YNSVFINN
+189 NN
-197 SVICNDE
+197 S
-204 YENANGGAVYSL
+204 AT
-216 KSDLLVDSCR
+216 
-226 FVGNFAKGN
+226 
-235 CLNAISGGA
+235 SGGA

-257 STFEDNVVTN
+257 STFEDNVVTDS
-267 NGGAVFSYSYVG
+267 GGAVFSYNVG

-321 VARQGGALYLSYV
+321 VARQGGALYLSYG

-359 GSSFNLKNNTMTNC
+359 GSDFNLKNNTMTNC
-373 VSKSGNGNYIFA
+373 VAKSGNGNYIFA
-385 SSGFNGVVT
+385 FSGFNGVVT
-394 ILEGKTADVTSST
+394 ILEGKTIDITSST
-407 FTLNATATDDM
+407 FSLNATATDDM

-424 GSYTFYLDDIR
+424 GFYTFYLDDIK

-519 AKNIYVNIY
+519 AKNIYVNIC

-539 VNLELT
+539 VNLALT
-545 KLLGYLNIIGVDG
+545 NLGYLNIIGVDG
-558 KTIIDGNDKDYA
+558 KTIIDGNGKDYA

-584 IFTNLYSKKYAGLIK
+584 IFTNLYSKKYDGLIK

-658 SGNGHISAEKGIYN
+658 SGNGQISAEKGIYN

-684 STDYGIIYVSRA
+684 TTDYGIIYVSRA
-696 NFVSSNNV
+696 NFVSANNV

-792 PNGLTGGSCLNMS
+792 PNGITGGLCLNMS

-810 VSTSSSNV
+810 VSTNSSSIR
-818 KSELKAI
+818 SELKAI
-825 FDLGGLKVSGYN
+825 FDLDGLKVSGYN

-890 ANPVSVFDVYVSGT
+890 ANPVSVFDVYVSES

-1024 GYYLSVDDCVFRNT
+1024 GYLSVDDCVFRNT

-1057 KFIESSGGV
+1057 KFIESRGGV
-1066 YSATKA
+1066 CSATKA

-1082 INCNLGVNK
+1082 INCNLGVNNK
-1091 NGRTVYLT
+1091 GRTVYLT
-1099 GLIAVSDIFISSSS
+1099 GLIAVSDIFSSTSFS
-1113 IPRYNVTQVLLDNV
+1113 PRYNVTQVLLDNV
-1127 TFDGNYKGT
+1127 TFDGNYNGT
-1136 KTVGSALYLEGTN
+1136 KTVGSALYLSGTN
-1149 ATVIN
+1149 TTVIN
-1154 SKFINLKD
+1154 SKFTNLKD

-1168 FSSSGYKCNVTIIGT
+1168 FSDGGYKCNVTIIGT

-1196 GATNDYRPIFWLI
+1196 HQTNDYRPIFWLI
-1209 NSTFINSGAFACPDM
+1209 NSTFINSGAFACPDI
-1224 RYQDA
+1224 RYRDA

-1242 NQVLFRGSVSSTHKD
+1242 NQVLFRGSISSTHKD

-1275 LNNEKGVHFIGGNV
+1275 LNNERGVQFIGGNV

-1295 NTVVTASGRA
+1295 NTVVTASGSA

-1324 SPTISC
+1324 SPSISC
-1330 DTWLV
+1330 GSWIVPVLV
-1335 QALVTDNA
+1335 ADNA

-1365 DVSKVPIFDVNA
+1365 DVSKVPILDVNA
-1377 NLTVSNGVINPNK
+1377 SLTVSNGVITPNK
-1390 GIFNTDGLT
+1390 GVLNSNGLT
-1399 ANYTYNGVGNQT
+1399 ANYTYNGVGNQV

-1744 DANGVASLAI
+1744 DAYGVASLAI

-1768 VNGEQKGVTITVK
+1768 VNGEQKGFNITVK

-1872 NMKYMDG
+1872 NMKYLDG
-1879 SNFTAQTLDSQGKAL
+1879 SNFTAQVLDGKGTPL
-1894 ANQNVSFNVNGVF
+1894 ANQTVSFNVNGVF

>member
-1 MRKRLL
+1 MRNKLAILILL
-7 IVFSVLLFLLCLSV
+7 ILFIVSISC
-21 VSATDENTNSSI
+21 VSAE
-33 VAQDYDGNEFYV
+33 
-45 DLGGDDSNSGQLNSP
+45 DSNSVSVLSGSNSDVYVSPTGNDNNVGDVNNP
-60 FNSINK
+60 FATINK
-66 AVEVSKSNDNVVIH
+66 AIDSNVSNIH
-80 LGEGTF
+80 LSEGKF
-86 EGNGNVMISINK
+86 IGAGNNGLTIENK
-98 AHLSQGGSITIVG
+98 SITIIG
-111 AGADKTIIKGS
+111 AGADKTIIDLNKTQFMDIKS
-122 SAYYAFNIY
+122 TS
-131 ADSVVTLRD
+131 SVVLTNLT
-140 LSIVDCKS
+140 IINGYTKY
-148 VEGGAIC
+148 GGAIYNNGNLTIQNC
-155 NSGTLLVDNC
+155 N
-165 IFRNNFA
+165 F
-172 FNTGGAISSIE
+172 
-183 NGDCKI
+183 K
-189 YNSVFINN
+189 NN
-197 SVICNDE
+197 S
-204 YENANGGAVYSL
+204 AT
-216 KSDLLVDSCR
+216 
-226 FVGNFAKGN
+226 
-235 CLNAISGGA
+235 SGGA

-279 IYDSTFLRNKGTG
+279 IYDSTFIRNKGTG

-306 NKYSVLNRNIFKDTS
+306 DKYSVLNRNIFKDTS
-321 VARQGGALYLSYV
+321 VARQGGAIYLSYG

-346 TDTGSSNGGGAIY
+346 TATGSSYGGGAIY

-373 VSKSGNGNYIFA
+373 VAKSGNGNYIFA

-394 ILEGKTADVTSST
+394 ILEGKTADITSST

-443 GFITGTF
+443 GFINGTF

-465 PLNNNAIVKTT
+465 PLNDNAVVKKA

-492 PNGDDDN
+492 PDGDDVN

-558 KTIIDGNDKDYA
+558 KTIIDGNGKDYA

-584 IFTNLYSKKYAGLIK
+584 IFTNLYNKKYAGLIE
-599 GGSGDFT
+599 GGSDDFT

-611 CTFEKCNAKT
+611 CTFEKCNAKY
-621 LIQINGKVN
+621 LIKTNGEINN
-630 DVIMRENVVSSSF
+630 VIMRDNNIASSF
-643 ITNVI
+643 ISGAV
-648 SINNL
+648 SIDNL

-658 SGNGHISAEKGIYN
+658 SGNGQISSIEKGIYN
-672 STFVNNKITVKS
+672 STFINNKITAKS
-684 STDYGIIYVSRA
+684 TNDYGIISVSDA

-709 VKGLYINRGSA
+709 VKGFSISRGCA

-725 NDTFVNNDGVS
+725 NDTFINNAGVT

-745 FINAKFINNKATK
+745 FIHAKFINNTATK
-758 GGAIYHDYGV
+758 GGAIYHDSNV

-781 DDGDDIYGYIA
+781 DDGDDIYGFIA
-792 PNGLTGGSCLNMS
+792 TNGMTGGLCLNMS

-810 VSTSSSNV
+810 VSTNSSSI

-849 APLVNG
+849 APLVNS
-855 VATFVAVAN
+855 VATFVVVAN

-872 SGDYINKTTVVK
+872 SGDYINKTTVVN

-934 SLTIHIIGTL
+934 SLIIHIIGTL

-996 LTIKNGVTTTYPTQG
+996 LTIKNGVTTKYPSQG
-1011 GGKTV
+1011 SGYAV
-1016 DVGLVRID
+1016 DTGLVRID
-1024 GYYLSVDDCVFRNT
+1024 GYYLNVDNCVFRNT

-1066 YSATKA
+1066 SSARA

-1082 INCNLGVNK
+1082 INCNLGVIN

-1099 GLIAVSDIFISSSS
+1099 GLIAISDIFSSTSSS
-1113 IPRYNVTQVLLDNV
+1113 PRYNVTQVLLDNV
-1127 TFDGNYKGT
+1127 TFDGNYNGT
-1136 KTVGSALYLEGTN
+1136 KIVGSLYLSGTN

-1196 GATNDYRPIFWLI
+1196 GQTNDYRPIFWLI

-1242 NQVLFRGSVSSTHKD
+1242 NQVLFRGSVSSPHKD
-1257 DSLPDGVNNIITI
+1257 DPLPDGVNNIITI

-1275 LNNEKGVHFIGGNV
+1275 LNNEKGVRFIGGNV

-1295 NTVVTASGRA
+1295 NTVVTAGGSYG
-1305 YIVYLDNN
+1305 VYLDNN
-1313 FWNSS
+1313 LWNSS

-1324 SPTISC
+1324 SPSISC
-1330 DTWLV
+1330 GSWIV
-1335 QALVTDNA
+1335 PALVTDNA

-1365 DVSKVPIFDVNA
+1365 DVSKVPILDVNA
-1377 NLTVSNGVINPNK
+1377 TFSVSGGIINPGA
-1390 GIFNTDGLT
+1390 GIFTRDGLT
-1399 ANYTYNGVGNQT
+1399 ANYTYNGVGNQV

-1440 NNAPQTG
+1440 NNVPQTG

-1567 LGKEAKVIVPPLAVG
+1567 SGKEAKVIVPPLAVG

-1632 KGNPIANA
+1632 LGNPIANA
-1640 TVYFSINGV
+1640 IVYFTINGK
-1649 TYVRTTDVNGSASIG
+1649 TYNKTTDVNGTASMG
-1664 LNLGSGVYGASVYYN
+1664 LNLASNVYKATVSYN
-1679 GSDMYDKVSKNITV
+1679 GSDKYNAVSKNITV
-1693 TINPTVLA
+1693 TINPTIVA
-1701 DDLVKMYKNA
+1701 DDLVKMYQNA
-1711 TKFSA
+1711 TRFYA
-1716 KFTDSTGKALVNSDV
+1716 KFTDSTGKAIANKEI
-1731 RFNINGVFYTRTT
+1731 RFNINGVFYTKKT
-1744 DANGVASLAI
+1744 DKDGVADLGI
-1754 NLRPGD
+1754 MLRPGS

-1768 VNGEQKGVTITVK
+1768 VTGEEKGFNITVK
-1781 SLIVQND
+1781 SLIMQND

-1797 RFQATIYNKDGSLA
+1797 RFEAT
-1811 VNKNVT
+1811 V
-1817 FNINGVFYI
+1817 
-1826 RTTDSNGVVS
+1826 
-1836 LAINLRPGDY
+1836 
-1846 IITTIFDGL
+1846 
-1855 DIGNKVTVLP
+1855 
-1865 TLVTKDL
+1865 
-1872 NMKYMDG
+1872 
-1879 SNFTAQTLDSQGKAL
+1879 
-1894 ANQNVSFNVNGVF
+1894 
-1907 YHRITNEDGI
+1907 
-1917 ASLRIRLMSGEYI
+1917 
-1930 ITSYWNNFQTGNTIK
+1930 
-1945 ISP
+1945 

>member
-1 MRKRLL
+1 MRNKLAILILL
-7 IVFSVLLFLLCLSV
+7 ILFIVSISC
-21 VSATDENTNSSI
+21 VSAE
-33 VAQDYDGNEFYV
+33 
-45 DLGGDDSNSGQLNSP
+45 DSNSVSVLSGSNSDVYVSPTGNDNNVGDVNNP
-60 FNSINK
+60 FATINK
-66 AVEVSKSNDNVVIH
+66 AIDSNVSNIH
-80 LGEGTF
+80 LSEGKFIGT
-86 EGNGNVMISINK
+86 GNNGLTIENK
-98 AHLSQGGSITIVG
+98 SITIIG
-111 AGADKTIIKGS
+111 AGADKTIIDLNKTQFMDIKS
-122 SAYYAFNIY
+122 TS
-131 ADSVVTLRD
+131 SVVLTNLT
-140 LSIVDCKS
+140 IINGYTKY
-148 VEGGAIC
+148 GGAIYNNGNLTIQNC
-155 NSGTLLVDNC
+155 N
-165 IFRNNFA
+165 F
-172 FNTGGAISSIE
+172 
-183 NGDCKI
+183 K
-189 YNSVFINN
+189 NN
-197 SVICNDE
+197 S
-204 YENANGGAVYSL
+204 AT
-216 KSDLLVDSCR
+216 
-226 FVGNFAKGN
+226 
-235 CLNAISGGA
+235 SGGA
-244 IYSGTTANLNIYS
+244 IYSGTSANLDIYY
-257 STFEDNVVTN
+257 STFEDNVVTDR
-267 NGGAVFSYSYVG
+267 GGAIFSYSYVG
-279 IYDSTFLRNKGTG
+279 IYDSTFIRNKGTG
-292 TYSTGGSIYINGNS
+292 TSSTGGSIYINGNS

-321 VARQGGALYLSYV
+321 VARQGGAIYLSYG

-346 TDTGSSNGGGAIY
+346 TATGSSYGGGAIY

-373 VSKSGNGNYIFA
+373 VAKSGNGNYIFA

-394 ILEGKTADVTSST
+394 ILEGKTADITSST

-443 GFITGTF
+443 GFINGTF
-450 SKLLDDGKYIVTVSG
+450 SKLLDDGKYTVTVSG
-465 PLNNNAIVKTT
+465 PLNDNAVVKKA

-492 PNGDDDN
+492 PDGDDVN

-558 KTIIDGNDKDYA
+558 KTIIDGNGKDYA

-584 IFTNLYSKKYAGLIK
+584 IFTNLYNKKYAGLIE

-611 CTFEKCNAKT
+611 CTFEKCNAKY
-621 LIQINGKVN
+621 LIETNGEINN
-630 DVIMRENVVSSSF
+630 VIMRDNNIASSF
-643 ITNVI
+643 ISGAV
-648 SINNL
+648 SIDNL

-658 SGNGHISAEKGIYN
+658 SGNGQISSIEKGIYN
-672 STFVNNKITVKS
+672 STFINNKITAKS
-684 STDYGIIYVSRA
+684 TNDYGIISVSDA

-709 VKGLYINRGSA
+709 VKGFSISRGCA

-725 NDTFVNNDGVS
+725 NDTFINNAGVT

-745 FINAKFINNKATK
+745 FIHAKFINNTATK
-758 GGAIYHDYGV
+758 GGAIYHDSNV

-781 DDGDDIYGYIA
+781 DDGDDIYGFIA
-792 PNGLTGGSCLNMS
+792 TNGMTGGLCLNMS

-810 VSTSSSNV
+810 VSTNSSSI

-849 APLVNG
+849 APLVNS

-872 SGDYINKTTVVK
+872 SGDYINKTTVVN

-934 SLTIHIIGTL
+934 SLIIHIIGTL

-996 LTIKNGVTTTYPTQG
+996 LTIKNGVTTKYPSQG
-1011 GGKTV
+1011 GGATV

-1024 GYYLSVDDCVFRNT
+1024 GYYLNVDDCVFRNT

-1127 TFDGNYKGT
+1127 TFDGNYNGT

-1196 GATNDYRPIFWLI
+1196 GQTNDYRPIFWLI
-1209 NSTFINSGAFACPDM
+1209 NSTFINSGAFACPDI

-1242 NQVLFRGSVSSTHKD
+1242 NQVLFRGSISSTHKD
-1257 DSLPDGVNNIITI
+1257 DPLPDGVNNIITI

-1275 LNNEKGVHFIGGNV
+1275 LNNEKGVRFIGGNV

-1295 NTVVTASGRA
+1295 NTVVTAGGSYG
-1305 YIVYLDNN
+1305 VYLDNN

-1324 SPTISC
+1324 SPSISC
-1330 DTWLV
+1330 GSWIV
-1335 QALVTDNA
+1335 PALVTDNA

-1365 DVSKVPIFDVNA
+1365 DVSKVPILDVNA
-1377 NLTVSNGVINPNK
+1377 TFSVSGGIINPGA
-1390 GIFNTDGLT
+1390 GIFTRDGLT

-1632 KGNPIANA
+1632 LGNPIANA
-1640 TVYFSINGV
+1640 TVYFTINGK
-1649 TYVRTTDVNGSASIG
+1649 TYAKSTDANGTASMG
-1664 LNLGSGVYGASVYYN
+1664 LNLASNVYKATVSYN
-1679 GSDMYDKVSKNITV
+1679 GSDMYNAVSKNITV
-1693 TINPTVLA
+1693 TINPTIISK
-1701 DDLVKMYKNA
+1701 DLVKMYQNA
-1711 TKFSA
+1711 TRFYA
-1716 KFTDSTGKALVNSDV
+1716 KFTDSTGKAIANKEI
-1731 RFNINGVFYTRTT
+1731 RFNINGVFYTKKT
-1744 DANGVASLAI
+1744 DKDGVADLGI
-1754 NLRPGD
+1754 MLRPGS

-1768 VNGEQKGVTITVK
+1768 VTGEEKGFNIIVK
-1781 SLIVQND
+1781 SLIMQND

-1797 RFQATIYNKDGSLA
+1797 RFEATVYNKDGSLA

-1817 FNINGVFYI
+1817 FNINGVFYTK
-1826 RTTDSNGVVS
+1826 TTDKNGVAS
-1836 LAINLRPGDY
+1836 LGIALRPGNY
-1846 IITTIFDGL
+1846 TITTMYDGL
-1855 DIGNKVTVLP
+1855 DIGNKVSVLP

-1872 NMKYMDG
+1872 NMKHLDG
-1879 SNFTAQTLDSQGKAL
+1879 SNFTALTLDGQGKPL

-1907 YHRITNEDGI
+1907 YHKVTNKDGI
-1917 ASLRIRLMSGEYI
+1917 ASLGIRLMSGEYI
-1930 ITSYWNNFQTGNTIK
+1930 ITSYWNDFQTGNTIK

>member
-1 MRKRLL
+1 MRNKLAILILL
-7 IVFSVLLFLLCLSV
+7 ILFIVSISC
-21 VSATDENTNSSI
+21 VSAE
-33 VAQDYDGNEFYV
+33 
-45 DLGGDDSNSGQLNSP
+45 DSNSVSVLSGSNSDVYVSPTGNDNNVGDVNNP
-60 FNSINK
+60 FATINK
-66 AVEVSKSNDNVVIH
+66 AIDSNVSNIH
-80 LGEGTF
+80 LSEGKFIGT
-86 EGNGNVMISINK
+86 GNNGLTIENK
-98 AHLSQGGSITIVG
+98 SITIIG
-111 AGADKTIIKGS
+111 AGADKTIIDLNKTQFMDIKS
-122 SAYYAFNIY
+122 TS
-131 ADSVVTLRD
+131 SVVLTNLT
-140 LSIVDCKS
+140 IINGYTKY
-148 VEGGAIC
+148 GGAIYNNGNLTIQNC
-155 NSGTLLVDNC
+155 N
-165 IFRNNFA
+165 F
-172 FNTGGAISSIE
+172 
-183 NGDCKI
+183 K
-189 YNSVFINN
+189 NN
-197 SVICNDE
+197 S
-204 YENANGGAVYSL
+204 AT
-216 KSDLLVDSCR
+216 
-226 FVGNFAKGN
+226 
-235 CLNAISGGA
+235 SGGA
-244 IYSGTTANLNIYS
+244 IYSGTSANLDIYY
-257 STFEDNVVTN
+257 STFEDNVVTDR
-267 NGGAVFSYSYVG
+267 GGAIFSYSYVG
-279 IYDSTFLRNKGTG
+279 IYDSTFIRNKGTG
-292 TYSTGGSIYINGNS
+292 TSSTGGSIYINGNS

-321 VARQGGALYLSYV
+321 VARQGGAIYLSYG

-346 TDTGSSNGGGAIY
+346 TATGSSYGGGAIY

-373 VSKSGNGNYIFA
+373 VAKSGNGNYIFA

-394 ILEGKTADVTSST
+394 ILEGKTADITSST

-443 GFITGTF
+443 GFINGTF
-450 SKLLDDGKYIVTVSG
+450 SKLLDDGKYTVTVSG
-465 PLNNNAIVKTT
+465 PLNDNAVVKTAT
-476 TANVKIDRDY
+476 VNVKIDRDY

-492 PNGDDDN
+492 PDGDDVN
-499 NDGSKDK
+499 NDGSKDN

-558 KTIIDGNDKDYA
+558 KTIIDGNGKDYA

-584 IFTNLYSKKYAGLIK
+584 IFTNLYNKKYAGLIE

-611 CTFEKCNAKT
+611 CTFEKCNAKY
-621 LIQINGKVN
+621 LIETNGEINN
-630 DVIMRENVVSSSF
+630 VIMRDNNIASSF
-643 ITNVI
+643 ISGAV
-648 SINNL
+648 SIDNL

-658 SGNGHISAEKGIYN
+658 SGNGQISSIEKGIYN
-672 STFVNNKITVKS
+672 STFINNKITAKS
-684 STDYGIIYVSRA
+684 TNDYGIISVSDA

-704 FENNT
+704 FENNN
-709 VKGLYINRGSA
+709 VKGFSISRGCA

-725 NDTFVNNDGVS
+725 NDTFINNAGVT

-745 FINAKFINNKATK
+745 FIHAKFINNTATK
-758 GGAIYHDYGV
+758 GGAIYHDSNV

-781 DDGDDIYGYIA
+781 DDGDDIYGFIA
-792 PNGLTGGSCLNMS
+792 TNGMTGGLCLNMS

-810 VSTSSSNV
+810 VSTNSSSI

-849 APLVNG
+849 APLVNS

-872 SGDYINKTTVVK
+872 SGDYINKTTVVN

-934 SLTIHIIGTL
+934 SLIIHIIGTL

-996 LTIKNGVTTTYPTQG
+996 LTIKNGVTTKYPSQG
-1011 GGKTV
+1011 GGATV

-1024 GYYLSVDDCVFRNT
+1024 GYYLNVDDCVFRNT

-1127 TFDGNYKGT
+1127 TFDGNYNGT

-1196 GATNDYRPIFWLI
+1196 GQTNDYRPIFWLI
-1209 NSTFINSGAFACPDM
+1209 NSTFINSGAFACPDI

-1242 NQVLFRGSVSSTHKD
+1242 NQVLFRGSVSFSHKD
-1257 DSLPDGVNNIITI
+1257 DPLPDGVNNIITI

-1275 LNNEKGVHFIGGNV
+1275 LNNEKGVRFIGGNV

-1295 NTVVTASGRA
+1295 NTVVTAGGSYG
-1305 YIVYLDNN
+1305 VYLDNN

-1324 SPTISC
+1324 SPSISC
-1330 DTWLV
+1330 GSWIV
-1335 QALVTDNA
+1335 PALVTDNA

-1365 DVSKVPIFDVNA
+1365 DVSKVPILDVNA
-1377 NLTVSNGVINPNK
+1377 TFSVSGGIINPGA
-1390 GIFNTDGLT
+1390 GIFTRDGLT

-1567 LGKEAKVIVPPLAVG
+1567 SGKEAKVIVPPLAVG

-1632 KGNPIANA
+1632 LGNPIANA
-1640 TVYFSINGV
+1640 IVYFTINGK
-1649 TYVRTTDVNGSASIG
+1649 TYNKTTDVNGTASMG
-1664 LNLGSGVYGASVYYN
+1664 LNLASNVYKATVSYN
-1679 GSDMYDKVSKNITV
+1679 GSDKYNAVSKNITV
-1693 TINPTVLA
+1693 TINPTIVA
-1701 DDLVKMYKNA
+1701 DDLVKMYQNA
-1711 TKFSA
+1711 TRFYA
-1716 KFTDSTGKALVNSDV
+1716 KFTDSTGKAIANKEI
-1731 RFNINGVFYTRTT
+1731 RFNINGVFYTKKT
-1744 DANGVASLAI
+1744 DKDGVADLGI
-1754 NLRPGD
+1754 MLRPGS

-1768 VNGEQKGVTITVK
+1768 VTGEEKGFNITVK
-1781 SLIVQND
+1781 SLIMQND

-1797 RFQATIYNKDGSLA
+1797 RFEATVYNKDGSLA
-1811 VNKNVT
+1811 VNKEVT
-1817 FNINGVFYI
+1817 FNINGVFYTK
-1826 RTTDSNGVVS
+1826 TTDKNGVAS
-1836 LAINLRPGDY
+1836 LGIALRPGEY
-1846 IITTIFDGL
+1846 TITTMYDGL
-1855 DIGNKVTVLP
+1855 DIGNKVTVMP

-1872 NMKYMDG
+1872 SMKYLDG
-1879 SNFTAQTLDSQGKAL
+1879 SNFTALTLDGQGKPL

-1907 YHRITNEDGI
+1907 YHKVTNKDGI
-1917 ASLRIRLMSGEYI
+1917 ASLGIRLMSGEYI
-1930 ITSYWNNFQTGNTIK
+1930 ITSYWNDFQTGNTIK

>member
-1 MRKRLL
+1 MRNKLAILTLL
-7 IVFSVLLFLLCLSV
+7 ILFIVSISC
-21 VSATDENTNSSI
+21 VSAE
-33 VAQDYDGNEFYV
+33 
-45 DLGGDDSNSGQLNSP
+45 DSNSVSVLSGSNSDVYVSPTGNDNNVGDVNNP
-60 FNSINK
+60 FATINK
-66 AVEVSKSNDNVVIH
+66 AIDSNVSNIH
-80 LGEGTF
+80 LSEGKFIGT
-86 EGNGNVMISINK
+86 GNNGLTIENK
-98 AHLSQGGSITIVG
+98 SITIIG
-111 AGADKTIIKGS
+111 AGADKTIIDLNKTQFMDIKS
-122 SAYYAFNIY
+122 TS
-131 ADSVVTLRD
+131 SVVLTNLT
-140 LSIVDCKS
+140 IINGYTKY
-148 VEGGAIC
+148 GGAIYNNGNLTIQNC
-155 NSGTLLVDNC
+155 N
-165 IFRNNFA
+165 F
-172 FNTGGAISSIE
+172 
-183 NGDCKI
+183 K
-189 YNSVFINN
+189 NN
-197 SVICNDE
+197 S
-204 YENANGGAVYSL
+204 AT
-216 KSDLLVDSCR
+216 
-226 FVGNFAKGN
+226 
-235 CLNAISGGA
+235 SGGA
-244 IYSGTTANLNIYS
+244 IYSGTSANLDIYY
-257 STFEDNVVTN
+257 STFEDNVVTDR
-267 NGGAVFSYSYVG
+267 GGAIFSYSYVG
-279 IYDSTFLRNKGTG
+279 IYDSTFIRNKGTG
-292 TYSTGGSIYINGNS
+292 TSSTGGSIYINGNS

-321 VARQGGALYLSYV
+321 VARQGGAIYLSYG

-346 TDTGSSNGGGAIY
+346 TATGSSYGGGAIY

-373 VSKSGNGNYIFA
+373 VAKSGNGNYIFA

-394 ILEGKTADVTSST
+394 ILEGKTADITSST

-443 GFITGTF
+443 GFINGTF
-450 SKLLDDGKYIVTVSG
+450 SKLLDDGKYTVTVSG
-465 PLNNNAIVKTT
+465 PLNDNAVVKKA

-492 PNGDDDN
+492 PDGDDVN

-558 KTIIDGNDKDYA
+558 KTIIDGNGKDYA

-584 IFTNLYSKKYAGLIK
+584 IFTNLYNKKYAGLIE

-611 CTFEKCNAKT
+611 CTFEKCNAKY
-621 LIQINGKVN
+621 LIETNGEINN
-630 DVIMRENVVSSSF
+630 VIMRDNNIASSF
-643 ITNVI
+643 ISGAV
-648 SINNL
+648 SIDNL

-658 SGNGHISAEKGIYN
+658 SGNGQISSIEKGIYN
-672 STFVNNKITVKS
+672 STFINNKITAKS
-684 STDYGIIYVSRA
+684 TNDYGIISVSDA

-709 VKGLYINRGSA
+709 VKGFSISRGCA

-725 NDTFVNNDGVS
+725 NDTFINNAGVT

-745 FINAKFINNKATK
+745 FIHAKFINNTATK
-758 GGAIYHDYGV
+758 GGAIYHDSNV

-781 DDGDDIYGYIA
+781 DDGDDIYGFIA
-792 PNGLTGGSCLNMS
+792 TNGMTGGLCLNMS

-810 VSTSSSNV
+810 VSTNSSSI

-849 APLVNG
+849 APLVNS

-872 SGDYINKTTVVK
+872 SGDYINKTTVVN

-934 SLTIHIIGTL
+934 SLIIHIIGTL

-996 LTIKNGVTTTYPTQG
+996 LTIKNGVTTKYPSQG
-1011 GGKTV
+1011 GGATV

-1024 GYYLSVDDCVFRNT
+1024 GYYLNVDDCVFRNT

-1127 TFDGNYKGT
+1127 TFDGNYNGT

-1196 GATNDYRPIFWLI
+1196 GQTNDYRPIFWLI
-1209 NSTFINSGAFACPDM
+1209 NSTFINSGAFACPDI

-1242 NQVLFRGSVSSTHKD
+1242 NQVLFRGSISSTHKD
-1257 DSLPDGVNNIITI
+1257 DPLPDGVNNIITI

-1275 LNNEKGVHFIGGNV
+1275 LNNEKGVRFIGGNV

-1295 NTVVTASGRA
+1295 NTVVTAGGSYG
-1305 YIVYLDNN
+1305 VYLDNN

-1324 SPTISC
+1324 SPSISC
-1330 DTWLV
+1330 GSWIV
-1335 QALVTDNA
+1335 PALVTDNA

-1365 DVSKVPIFDVNA
+1365 DVSKVPILDVNA
-1377 NLTVSNGVINPNK
+1377 TFSVSGGIINPGA
-1390 GIFNTDGLT
+1390 GIFTRDGLT

-1567 LGKEAKVIVPPLAVG
+1567 SGKEAKVIVPPLAVG

-1632 KGNPIANA
+1632 LGNPIANA
-1640 TVYFSINGV
+1640 IVYFTINGQ
-1649 TYVRTTDVNGSASIG
+1649 TYNKTTDVNGTASMG
-1664 LNLGSGVYGASVYYN
+1664 LNLASNVYKATVSYN
-1679 GSDMYDKVSKNITV
+1679 GSDKYNAVSKNITV
-1693 TINPTVLA
+1693 TINPTIVA
-1701 DDLVKMYKNA
+1701 DDLVKMYQNA
-1711 TKFSA
+1711 TRFYA
-1716 KFTDSTGKALVNSDV
+1716 KFTDSTGKAIANKEI
-1731 RFNINGVFYTRTT
+1731 RFNINGVFYTKKT
-1744 DANGVASLAI
+1744 DKDGVADLGI
-1754 NLRPGD
+1754 MLRPGS

-1768 VNGEQKGVTITVK
+1768 VTGEEKGFNITVK
-1781 SLIVQND
+1781 SLIMQND

-1797 RFQATIYNKDGSLA
+1797 RFEATVYNKDGSLA
-1811 VNKNVT
+1811 VNKEVT
-1817 FNINGVFYI
+1817 FNINGVFYTK
-1826 RTTDSNGVVS
+1826 TTDKNGVAS
-1836 LAINLRPGDY
+1836 LGIALRPGNY
-1846 IITTIFDGL
+1846 TITTMYDGL
-1855 DIGNKVTVLP
+1855 DIGNRVSVLP

-1872 NMKYMDG
+1872 NMKHLDG
-1879 SNFTAQTLDSQGKAL
+1879 SNFTALTLDGQGKPL

-1907 YHRITNEDGI
+1907 YHKVTNKDGI
-1917 ASLRIRLMSGEYI
+1917 ASLGIRLMSGEYI
-1930 ITSYWNNFQTGNTIK
+1930 ITSYWNDFQTGNTIK

>member
-1 MRKRLL
+1 MRNKLAILILL
-7 IVFSVLLFLLCLSV
+7 ILFIVSISC
-21 VSATDENTNSSI
+21 VSAE
-33 VAQDYDGNEFYV
+33 
-45 DLGGDDSNSGQLNSP
+45 DSNSVSVLSGSNSDVYVSPTGNDNNVGDVNNP
-60 FNSINK
+60 FATINK
-66 AVEVSKSNDNVVIH
+66 AIDSNVSNIH
-80 LGEGTF
+80 LSEGKFIGT
-86 EGNGNVMISINK
+86 GNNGLTIENK
-98 AHLSQGGSITIVG
+98 SITIIG
-111 AGADKTIIKGS
+111 AGADKTIIDLNKTQFMDIKS
-122 SAYYAFNIY
+122 TS
-131 ADSVVTLRD
+131 SVVLTNLT
-140 LSIVDCKS
+140 IINGYTKY
-148 VEGGAIC
+148 GGAIYNNGNLTIQNC
-155 NSGTLLVDNC
+155 N
-165 IFRNNFA
+165 F
-172 FNTGGAISSIE
+172 
-183 NGDCKI
+183 K
-189 YNSVFINN
+189 NN
-197 SVICNDE
+197 S
-204 YENANGGAVYSL
+204 AT
-216 KSDLLVDSCR
+216 
-226 FVGNFAKGN
+226 
-235 CLNAISGGA
+235 SGGA
-244 IYSGTTANLNIYS
+244 IYNNGNLDIYY
-257 STFEDNVVTN
+257 STFEDNVVTDR
-267 NGGAVFSYSYVG
+267 GGAVLSYSYVG
-279 IYDSTFLRNKGTG
+279 IYDSTFIRNKGTG
-292 TYSTGGSIYINGNS
+292 TSSTGGSIYINGNS

-321 VARQGGALYLSYV
+321 VVRQGGALYLSYV

-373 VSKSGNGNYIFA
+373 VAKSGNGNYIFA
-385 SSGFNGVVT
+385 SYDFNGVVT
-394 ILEGKTADVTSST
+394 ILEGKTADITSST

-443 GFITGTF
+443 GFINGTF
-450 SKLLDDGKYIVTVSG
+450 SKLLDDGKYTVTVSG
-465 PLNNNAIVKTT
+465 PLNDNAVVKKA

-492 PNGDDDN
+492 PDGDDVN

-558 KTIIDGNDKDYA
+558 KTIIDGNGKDYA

-584 IFTNLYSKKYAGLIK
+584 IFTNLYNKKYAGLIE

-611 CTFEKCNAKT
+611 CTFEKCNAKY
-621 LIQINGKVN
+621 LIETNGEINN
-630 DVIMRENVVSSSF
+630 VIMRDNNIASSF
-643 ITNVI
+643 ISGAV
-648 SINNL
+648 SIDNL

-658 SGNGHISAEKGIYN
+658 SGNGQISSIEKGIYN
-672 STFVNNKITVKS
+672 STFINNKITAKS
-684 STDYGIIYVSRA
+684 TNDYGIISVSDA

-709 VKGLYINRGSA
+709 VKGFSISRGCA

-725 NDTFVNNDGVS
+725 NDTFINNAGVT

-745 FINAKFINNKATK
+745 FIHAKFINNTATK
-758 GGAIYHDYGV
+758 GGAIYHDSNV

-781 DDGDDIYGYIA
+781 DDGDDIYGFIA
-792 PNGLTGGSCLNMS
+792 TNGMTGGLCLNMS

-810 VSTSSSNV
+810 VSTNSSSI

-849 APLVNG
+849 APLVNS

-872 SGDYINKTTVVK
+872 SGDYINKTTVVN

-934 SLTIHIIGTL
+934 SLIIHIIGTL

-996 LTIKNGVTTTYPTQG
+996 LTIKNGVTTKYPSQG
-1011 GGKTV
+1011 GGATV

-1024 GYYLSVDDCVFRNT
+1024 GYYLNVDDCVFRNT

-1127 TFDGNYKGT
+1127 TFDGNYNGT

-1196 GATNDYRPIFWLI
+1196 GQTNDYRPIFWLI
-1209 NSTFINSGAFACPDM
+1209 NSTFINSGAFACPDI

-1242 NQVLFRGSVSSTHKD
+1242 NQVLFRGSISSTHKD
-1257 DSLPDGVNNIITI
+1257 DPLPDGVNNIITI

-1275 LNNEKGVHFIGGNV
+1275 LNNEKGVRFIGGNV

-1295 NTVVTASGRA
+1295 NTVVTAGGSYG
-1305 YIVYLDNN
+1305 VYLDNN

-1324 SPTISC
+1324 SPSISC
-1330 DTWLV
+1330 GSWIV
-1335 QALVTDNA
+1335 PALVTDNA

-1365 DVSKVPIFDVNA
+1365 DVSKVPILDVNA
-1377 NLTVSNGVINPNK
+1377 TFSVSGGIINPGA
-1390 GIFNTDGLT
+1390 GIFTRDGLT

-1411 VTATLSDGNILKL
+1411 VTATLSGGNILKL

-1632 KGNPIANA
+1632 LGNPIANA
-1640 TVYFSINGV
+1640 TVYFTINGK
-1649 TYVRTTDVNGSASIG
+1649 TYAKSTDVNGTASMG
-1664 LNLGSGVYGASVYYN
+1664 LNLASNVYKATVSYN
-1679 GSDMYDKVSKNITV
+1679 GSDMYNAVSKNITV
-1693 TINPTVLA
+1693 TINPTIISK
-1701 DDLVKMYKNA
+1701 DLVKMYQNA
-1711 TKFSA
+1711 TRFYA
-1716 KFTDSTGKALVNSDV
+1716 KFTDSTGKAIANKEI
-1731 RFNINGVFYTRTT
+1731 RFNINGVFYTKKT
-1744 DANGVASLAI
+1744 DKDGVADLGI
-1754 NLRPGD
+1754 MLRPGS

-1768 VNGEQKGVTITVK
+1768 VTGEEKGFNIIVK
-1781 SLIVQND
+1781 SLIMQND

-1797 RFQATIYNKDGSLA
+1797 RFEATVYNKDGSLA
-1811 VNKNVT
+1811 VNKEVT
-1817 FNINGVFYI
+1817 FNINGVFYHKK
-1826 RTTDSNGVVS
+1826 TDEKGVAS
-1836 LAINLRPGDY
+1836 LGIALRPGNY
-1846 IITTIFDGL
+1846 TITTMYDGL
-1855 DIGNKVTVLP
+1855 DIGNRVSVLP

-1872 NMKYMDG
+1872 NMKHLDG
-1879 SNFTAQTLDSQGKAL
+1879 SNFTALTLDGQGKPL

-1907 YHRITNEDGI
+1907 YHKVTNKDGI
-1917 ASLRIRLMSGEYI
+1917 ASLGIRLMSGEYI
-1930 ITSYWNNFQTGNTIK
+1930 ITSYWNDFQTGNTIK

>member
-1 MRKRLL
+1 MRNKLAILILL
-7 IVFSVLLFLLCLSV
+7 ILFIVSISC
-21 VSATDENTNSSI
+21 VSAE
-33 VAQDYDGNEFYV
+33 
-45 DLGGDDSNSGQLNSP
+45 DSNSVSVLSGSNSDVYVSPTGNDNNVGDVNNP
-60 FNSINK
+60 FATINK
-66 AVEVSKSNDNVVIH
+66 AIDSNVSNIH
-80 LGEGTF
+80 LSEGKF
-86 EGNGNVMISINK
+86 IGAGNNGLTIENK
-98 AHLSQGGSITIVG
+98 SITIIG
-111 AGADKTIIKGS
+111 AGADKTIIDLNKTQFMDIKS
-122 SAYYAFNIY
+122 TS
-131 ADSVVTLRD
+131 SVVLTNLT
-140 LSIVDCKS
+140 IINGYTKY
-148 VEGGAIC
+148 GGAIYNNGNLTIQNC
-155 NSGTLLVDNC
+155 N
-165 IFRNNFA
+165 F
-172 FNTGGAISSIE
+172 
-183 NGDCKI
+183 K
-189 YNSVFINN
+189 NN
-197 SVICNDE
+197 S
-204 YENANGGAVYSL
+204 AT
-216 KSDLLVDSCR
+216 
-226 FVGNFAKGN
+226 
-235 CLNAISGGA
+235 SGGA

-279 IYDSTFLRNKGTG
+279 IYDSTFIRNKGTG

-306 NKYSVLNRNIFKDTS
+306 DKYSVLNRNIFKDTS
-321 VARQGGALYLSYV
+321 VARQGGAIYLSYG

-346 TDTGSSNGGGAIY
+346 TATGSSYGGGAIY

-373 VSKSGNGNYIFA
+373 VAKSGNGNYIFA

-394 ILEGKTADVTSST
+394 ILEGKTADITSST

-443 GFITGTF
+443 GFINGTF
-450 SKLLDDGKYIVTVSG
+450 SKLLDDGKYTVTVSG
-465 PLNNNAIVKTT
+465 PLNDNAVVKKA

-492 PNGDDDN
+492 PGGDDVN

-558 KTIIDGNDKDYA
+558 KTIIDGNGKDYA
-570 FNFGTTLNVNIKNI
+570 FNFGTTLNVNLKNI
-584 IFTNLYSKKYAGLIK
+584 IFTNLYNKEYVDLIK

-611 CTFEKCNAKT
+611 CTFEKCNARY
-621 LIQINGKVN
+621 LIETNGEINN
-630 DVIMRENVVSSSF
+630 VIMRDNNIASSF
-643 ITNVI
+643 ISGAV
-648 SINNL
+648 SIDNL

-658 SGNGHISAEKGIYN
+658 SGNGQISSIEKGIYN
-672 STFVNNKITVKS
+672 STFINNKITAKS
-684 STDYGIIYVSRA
+684 TNDYGIISVSDA

-709 VKGLYINRGSA
+709 VKGFSISRGCA

-725 NDTFVNNDGVS
+725 NDTFINNAGVT

-745 FINAKFINNKATK
+745 FIHAKFINNTATK
-758 GGAIYHDYGV
+758 GGAIYHDSNV

-781 DDGDDIYGYIA
+781 DDGDDIYGFIA
-792 PNGLTGGSCLNMS
+792 TNGMTGGLCLNMS

-810 VSTSSSNV
+810 VSTNSSSI

-849 APLVNG
+849 APLVNS
-855 VATFVAVAN
+855 VATFVVVAN

-872 SGDYINKTTVVK
+872 SGDYINKTTVVN

-934 SLTIHIIGTL
+934 SLIIHIIGTL

-996 LTIKNGVTTTYPTQG
+996 LTIKNGVTTKYPSQG
-1011 GGKTV
+1011 GGATV

-1127 TFDGNYKGT
+1127 TFDGNYNGT

-1168 FSSSGYKCNVTIIGT
+1168 FSSSSGYKCNVTIIGT

-1196 GATNDYRPIFWLI
+1196 GQTNDYRPIFWLI
-1209 NSTFINSGAFACPDM
+1209 NSTFINSGAFACPDI

-1242 NQVLFRGSVSSTHKD
+1242 NQVLFRGSISSTHKD
-1257 DSLPDGVNNIITI
+1257 DPLPDGVNNIITI

-1275 LNNEKGVHFIGGNV
+1275 LNNEKGVRFIGGNV

-1295 NTVVTASGRA
+1295 NTVVTAGGSYG
-1305 YIVYLDNN
+1305 VYLDNN

-1324 SPTISC
+1324 SPSISC
-1330 DTWLV
+1330 GSWIV
-1335 QALVTDNA
+1335 PALVTDNA

-1365 DVSKVPIFDVNA
+1365 DVSKVPILDVNA
-1377 NLTVSNGVINPNK
+1377 TFSVSGGIINPGA
-1390 GIFNTDGLT
+1390 GIFTRDGLT

-1475 LKGTISLINGMG
+1475 LKGTISLINGRG

-1567 LGKEAKVIVPPLAVG
+1567 SGKEAKVIVPPLAVG

-1632 KGNPIANA
+1632 LGNPIANA
-1640 TVYFSINGV
+1640 IVYFTINGK
-1649 TYVRTTDVNGSASIG
+1649 TYNKTTDVNGTASMG
-1664 LNLGSGVYGASVYYN
+1664 LNLASNVYKATVSYN
-1679 GSDMYDKVSKNITV
+1679 GSDMYNAVSKNITV
-1693 TINPTVLA
+1693 TINPTIVA
-1701 DDLVKMYKNA
+1701 DDLVKMYQNA
-1711 TKFSA
+1711 TRFYA
-1716 KFTDSTGKALVNSDV
+1716 KFTDSTGKAIANKEI
-1731 RFNINGVFYTRTT
+1731 RFNINGVFYTKKT
-1744 DANGVASLAI
+1744 DKDGMADLGI
-1754 NLRPGD
+1754 MLRPGS

-1768 VNGEQKGVTITVK
+1768 VTGEEKGFNITVK
-1781 SLIVQND
+1781 SLIMQND

-1797 RFQATIYNKDGSLA
+1797 RFEATVYNKDGSLA
-1811 VNKNVT
+1811 VNKEVT
-1817 FNINGVFYI
+1817 FNINGVFYHKK
-1826 RTTDSNGVVS
+1826 TDEKGVAS
-1836 LAINLRPGDY
+1836 LGIALRPGNY
-1846 IITTIFDGL
+1846 TITTMYDGL
-1855 DIGNKVTVLP
+1855 DIGNKVSVLP

-1872 NMKYMDG
+1872 NMKHLDG
-1879 SNFTAQTLDSQGKAL
+1879 SNFTALTLDGQGKPL

-1907 YHRITNEDGI
+1907 YHKVTNKDGI
-1917 ASLRIRLMSGEYI
+1917 ASLGIRLMSGEYI
-1930 ITSYWNNFQTGNTIK
+1930 ITSYWNDFQTGNTIK
-1945 ISP
+1945 ISS

>member
-1 MRKRLL
+1 MRNKLAILILL
-7 IVFSVLLFLLCLSV
+7 ILFIVSISC
-21 VSATDENTNSSI
+21 VSAE
-33 VAQDYDGNEFYV
+33 
-45 DLGGDDSNSGQLNSP
+45 DSNSVSVLSGSNSDVYVSPTGNDNNVGDVNNP
-60 FNSINK
+60 FATINK
-66 AVEVSKSNDNVVIH
+66 AIDSNVSNIH
-80 LGEGTF
+80 LSEGKF
-86 EGNGNVMISINK
+86 IGAGNNGLTIENK
-98 AHLSQGGSITIVG
+98 SITIIG
-111 AGADKTIIKGS
+111 AGADKTIIDLNKTQFMDIKS
-122 SAYYAFNIY
+122 TS
-131 ADSVVTLRD
+131 SVVLTNLT
-140 LSIVDCKS
+140 IINGYTKY
-148 VEGGAIC
+148 GGAIYNNGNLTIQNC
-155 NSGTLLVDNC
+155 N
-165 IFRNNFA
+165 F
-172 FNTGGAISSIE
+172 
-183 NGDCKI
+183 K
-189 YNSVFINN
+189 NN
-197 SVICNDE
+197 S
-204 YENANGGAVYSL
+204 AT
-216 KSDLLVDSCR
+216 
-226 FVGNFAKGN
+226 
-235 CLNAISGGA
+235 SGGA

-279 IYDSTFLRNKGTG
+279 IYDSTFIRNKGTG

-306 NKYSVLNRNIFKDTS
+306 DKYSVLNRNIFKDTS
-321 VARQGGALYLSYV
+321 VARQGGAIYLSYG

-346 TDTGSSNGGGAIY
+346 TATGSSYGGGAIY

-373 VSKSGNGNYIFA
+373 VAKSGNGNYIFA

-394 ILEGKTADVTSST
+394 ILEGKTADITSST

-443 GFITGTF
+443 GFINGTF
-450 SKLLDDGKYIVTVSG
+450 SKLLDDGKYTVTVSG
-465 PLNNNAIVKTT
+465 PLNDNAVVKKA

-492 PNGDDDN
+492 PGGDDVN

-558 KTIIDGNDKDYA
+558 KTIIDGNGKDYA
-570 FNFGTTLNVNIKNI
+570 FNFGTTLNVNLKNI
-584 IFTNLYSKKYAGLIK
+584 IFTNLYNKKYVDLIK

-611 CTFEKCNAKT
+611 CTFEKCNARY
-621 LIQINGKVN
+621 LIETNGEINN
-630 DVIMRENVVSSSF
+630 VIMRDNNIASSF
-643 ITNVI
+643 ISGAV
-648 SINNL
+648 SIDNL

-658 SGNGHISAEKGIYN
+658 SGNGQISSIEKGIYN
-672 STFVNNKITVKS
+672 STFINNKITAKS
-684 STDYGIIYVSRA
+684 TNDYGIISVSDA

-709 VKGLYINRGSA
+709 VKGFSISRGCA

-725 NDTFVNNDGVS
+725 NDTFINNAGVT

-745 FINAKFINNKATK
+745 FIHAKFINNTATK
-758 GGAIYHDYGV
+758 GGAIYHDSNV

-781 DDGDDIYGYIA
+781 DDGDDIYGFIA
-792 PNGLTGGSCLNMS
+792 TNGMTGGLCLNMS

-810 VSTSSSNV
+810 VSTNSSSI

-849 APLVNG
+849 APLVNS
-855 VATFVAVAN
+855 VATFVVVAN

-872 SGDYINKTTVVK
+872 SGDYINKTTVVN

-934 SLTIHIIGTL
+934 SLIIHIIGTL

-996 LTIKNGVTTTYPTQG
+996 LTIKNGVTTKYPSQG
-1011 GGKTV
+1011 GGATV

-1127 TFDGNYKGT
+1127 TFDGNYNGT
-1136 KTVGSALYLEGTN
+1136 KTVGSALYLESTN

-1196 GATNDYRPIFWLI
+1196 GQTNDYRPIFWLI
-1209 NSTFINSGAFACPDM
+1209 NSTFINSGAFACPDI

-1242 NQVLFRGSVSSTHKD
+1242 NQVLFRGSISSTHKD
-1257 DSLPDGVNNIITI
+1257 DPLPDGVNNIITI

-1275 LNNEKGVHFIGGNV
+1275 LNNEKGVRFIGGNV

-1295 NTVVTASGRA
+1295 NTVVTAGGSYG
-1305 YIVYLDNN
+1305 VYLDNN

-1324 SPTISC
+1324 SPSISC
-1330 DTWLV
+1330 GSWIV
-1335 QALVTDNA
+1335 PALVTDNA

-1365 DVSKVPIFDVNA
+1365 DVSKVPILDVNA
-1377 NLTVSNGVINPNK
+1377 TFSVSGGIINPGA
-1390 GIFNTDGLT
+1390 GIFTRDGLT

-1475 LKGTISLINGMG
+1475 LKGTISLINGRG

-1567 LGKEAKVIVPPLAVG
+1567 SGKEAKVIVPPLAVG

-1632 KGNPIANA
+1632 LGNPIANA
-1640 TVYFSINGV
+1640 IVYFTINGK
-1649 TYVRTTDVNGSASIG
+1649 TYNKTTDVNGTASMG
-1664 LNLGSGVYGASVYYN
+1664 LNLASNVYKATVSYN
-1679 GSDMYDKVSKNITV
+1679 GSDMYNAVSKNITV
-1693 TINPTVLA
+1693 TINPTIVA
-1701 DDLVKMYKNA
+1701 DDLVKMYQNA
-1711 TKFSA
+1711 TRFYA
-1716 KFTDSTGKALVNSDV
+1716 KFTDSTGKAIANKEI
-1731 RFNINGVFYTRTT
+1731 RFNINGVFYTKKT
-1744 DANGVASLAI
+1744 DKDGVADLGI
-1754 NLRPGD
+1754 MLRPGS

-1768 VNGEQKGVTITVK
+1768 VTGEEKGFNITVK
-1781 SLIVQND
+1781 SLIMQND

-1797 RFQATIYNKDGSLA
+1797 RFEATVYNKDGSLA
-1811 VNKNVT
+1811 VNKEVT
-1817 FNINGVFYI
+1817 FNINGVFYHKK
-1826 RTTDSNGVVS
+1826 TDENGVAS
-1836 LAINLRPGDY
+1836 LGIALRPGNY
-1846 IITTIFDGL
+1846 TITTMYDGL
-1855 DIGNKVTVLP
+1855 DIGNKVTVMP

-1872 NMKYMDG
+1872 SMKYLDG
-1879 SNFTAQTLDSQGKAL
+1879 SNFTALTLDGQGKPL

-1907 YHRITNEDGI
+1907 YHKVTNKDGI
-1917 ASLRIRLMSGEYI
+1917 ASLGIRLMSGEYI
-1930 ITSYWNNFQTGNTIK
+1930 ITSYWNDFQTGNTIK

>member
-1 MRKRLL
+1 MRNKLAILTLL
-7 IVFSVLLFLLCLSV
+7 VLFIVSISCVSAEDNSSVSVLSGSNSDV
-21 VSATDENTNSSI
+21 YVSPTGNDNNVGDVNNPFATISKAI
-33 VAQDYDGNEFYV
+33 
-45 DLGGDDSNSGQLNSP
+45 DSN
-60 FNSINK
+60 
-66 AVEVSKSNDNVVIH
+66 VSNIH
-80 LGEGTF
+80 LSEGKF
-86 EGNGNVMISINK
+86 IGAGNNGLTIENK
-98 AHLSQGGSITIVG
+98 TITIIG
-111 AGADKTIIKGS
+111 AGVDKTIIDLNGTQFMDIKS
-122 SAYYAFNIY
+122 TS
-131 ADSVVTLRD
+131 SVVLTNLT
-140 LSIVDCKS
+140 I
-148 VEGGAIC
+148 I
-155 NSGTLLVDNC
+155 
-165 IFRNNFA
+165 
-172 FNTGGAISSIE
+172 
-183 NGDCKI
+183 NG
-189 YNSVFINN
+189 YG
-197 SVICNDE
+197 E
-204 YENANGGAVYSL
+204 Y
-216 KSDLLVDSCR
+216 
-226 FVGNFAKGN
+226 
-235 CLNAISGGA
+235 GGA
-244 IYSGTTANLNIYS
+244 IYGSGNLTIQNCNFKNNSATAGGAIYFGTTANLNIYS
-257 STFEDNVVTN
+257 STFEDNVVTDS
-267 NGGAVFSYSYVG
+267 GGAVFSYSYVG
-279 IYDSTFLRNKGTG
+279 IYDSTFIRNKGTG
-292 TYSTGGSIYINGNS
+292 TSSTGGSIYINGNS

-321 VARQGGALYLSYV
+321 VARQGGAIHLSYG

-346 TDTGSSNGGGAIY
+346 TATGSSNGGGAIY

-373 VSKSGNGNYIFA
+373 VAKSGNGNYIFA
-385 SSGFNGVVT
+385 FSGFNGVVT
-394 ILEGKTADVTSST
+394 ILEGKTIDITSST
-407 FTLNATATDDM
+407 FSLNATATDDM

-424 GSYTFYLDDIR
+424 GFYTFYLDDIK

-528 LLEGTYSGTGN
+528 LLEGTYLGTGN
-539 VNLELT
+539 VNLALT
-545 KLLGYLNIIGVDG
+545 NLGYLNIIGVDG
-558 KTIIDGNDKDYA
+558 KTIIDGDGKNYA

-584 IFTNLYSKKYAGLIK
+584 IFTNLYNKKYAGLIE

-611 CTFEKCNAKT
+611 CTFEKCNAKY
-621 LIQINGKVN
+621 LIETNGEINN
-630 DVIMRENVVSSSF
+630 VIMRDNNIASSF
-643 ITNVI
+643 ISGAV
-648 SINNL
+648 SIDNL

-658 SGNGHISAEKGIYN
+658 SGNGQISSIEKGIYN
-672 STFVNNKITVKS
+672 STFINNKITAKS
-684 STDYGIIYVSRA
+684 TNDYGIISVSDA

-709 VKGLYINRGSA
+709 VKGFSISRGCA

-725 NDTFVNNDGVS
+725 NDTFINNAGVT

-745 FINAKFINNKATK
+745 FIHAKFINNTATK
-758 GGAIYHDYGV
+758 GGAIYHDSNV

-781 DDGDDIYGYIA
+781 DDGDDIYGFIA
-792 PNGLTGGSCLNMS
+792 TNGMTGGLCLNMS

-810 VSTSSSNV
+810 VSTNSSSI

-849 APLVNG
+849 APLVNS

-872 SGDYINKTTVVK
+872 SGDYINKTTVVN

-944 KGEGNVNLDLAPLI
+944 KGEGNVNLDLAPFI

-996 LTIKNGVTTTYPTQG
+996 LTIKNGVTTKYPSQG
-1011 GGKTV
+1011 GGATV

-1024 GYYLSVDDCVFRNT
+1024 GYYLNVDNCVFRNT

-1066 YSATKA
+1066 SSARA

-1099 GLIAVSDIFISSSS
+1099 GLIAVSDIFSSTSFS
-1113 IPRYNVTQVLLDNV
+1113 PRYNVTQVLLDNV
-1127 TFDGNYKGT
+1127 TFDGNYNGT
-1136 KTVGSALYLEGTN
+1136 KTVGSALYLSGTN
-1149 ATVIN
+1149 TTVIN

-1168 FSSSGYKCNVTIIGT
+1168 FSSSRYKCNVTIIGT

-1196 GATNDYRPIFWLI
+1196 GQTNDYRPIFWLI
-1209 NSTFINSGAFACPDM
+1209 NSTFINSGAFACPDI

-1242 NQVLFRGSVSSTHKD
+1242 NQVLFRGSISSTHKD
-1257 DSLPDGVNNIITI
+1257 DPLPDGVNNIITI

-1275 LNNEKGVHFIGGNV
+1275 LNNEKGVRFIGGNV

-1295 NTVVTASGRA
+1295 NTVVTASGSA

-1335 QALVTDNA
+1335 PALVTDNA

-1632 KGNPIANA
+1632 KSNPIANA

-1768 VNGEQKGVTITVK
+1768 VNGEQKGFNITVK

-1826 RTTDSNGVVS
+1826 RTTDANGVVS

-1872 NMKYMDG
+1872 NMKYLDG
-1879 SNFTAQTLDSQGKAL
+1879 SNFTAQVLDGKGTPL
-1894 ANQNVSFNVNGVF
+1894 ANQTVSFNVNGVF

-1917 ASLRIRLMSGEYI
+1917 ASLRIRLMAGEYI

>member
-1 MRKRLL
+1 MRNKLAILILL
-7 IVFSVLLFLLCLSV
+7 ILFIVSISC
-21 VSATDENTNSSI
+21 VSAE
-33 VAQDYDGNEFYV
+33 
-45 DLGGDDSNSGQLNSP
+45 DSNSVSVLSGSNSDVYVSPTGNDNNVGDVNNP
-60 FNSINK
+60 FATINK
-66 AVEVSKSNDNVVIH
+66 AIDSNVSNIH
-80 LGEGTF
+80 LSEGKFIGT
-86 EGNGNVMISINK
+86 GNNGLTIENK
-98 AHLSQGGSITIVG
+98 SITIIG
-111 AGADKTIIKGS
+111 AGADKTIIDLNKTQFMDIKS
-122 SAYYAFNIY
+122 TS
-131 ADSVVTLRD
+131 SVVLTNLT
-140 LSIVDCKS
+140 IINGYTKY
-148 VEGGAIC
+148 GGAIYNNGNLTIQNC
-155 NSGTLLVDNC
+155 N
-165 IFRNNFA
+165 F
-172 FNTGGAISSIE
+172 
-183 NGDCKI
+183 K
-189 YNSVFINN
+189 NN
-197 SVICNDE
+197 S
-204 YENANGGAVYSL
+204 AT
-216 KSDLLVDSCR
+216 
-226 FVGNFAKGN
+226 
-235 CLNAISGGA
+235 SGGA
-244 IYSGTTANLNIYS
+244 IYSGTSANLDIYY
-257 STFEDNVVTN
+257 STFEDNVVTDR
-267 NGGAVFSYSYVG
+267 GGAVFSYSYVG
-279 IYDSTFLRNKGTG
+279 IYDSTFIRNKCTG
-292 TYSTGGSIYINGNS
+292 TSSTGGSIYINGNS

-321 VARQGGALYLSYV
+321 VVRQGGALYLSYV

-373 VSKSGNGNYIFA
+373 VAKSGNGNYIFA
-385 SSGFNGVVT
+385 TSEFNGVVT
-394 ILEGKTADVTSST
+394 ILEGKTADITSST

-443 GFITGTF
+443 GFINGTF
-450 SKLLDDGKYIVTVSG
+450 SKLLDDGKYTVTVSG
-465 PLNNNAIVKTT
+465 PLNDNAVVKKA

-492 PNGDDDN
+492 PDGDDVN

-558 KTIIDGNDKDYA
+558 KTIIDGNGKDYA

-584 IFTNLYSKKYAGLIK
+584 IFTNLYNKKYVVLIK
-599 GGSGDFT
+599 GGSGDYT

-611 CTFEKCNAKT
+611 CTFEKCNAKS

-630 DVIMRENVVSSSF
+630 NVIMRDNSLSSSF
-643 ITNVI
+643 ISGAV
-648 SINNL
+648 SIDNL

-658 SGNGHISAEKGIYN
+658 SGKGQISSIKKGIYN
-672 STFVNNKITVKS
+672 STFINNKIT
-684 STDYGIIYVSRA
+684 STNDYGIISVSNA
-696 NFVSSNNV
+696 NFVSANNV

-709 VKGLYINRGSA
+709 VKGLYINKGCA

-725 NDTFVNNDGVS
+725 NDTFINNAGVT

-745 FINAKFINNKATK
+745 FIHAKFINNTATK
-758 GGAIYHDYGV
+758 GGAIYHDSNV

-781 DDGDDIYGYIA
+781 DDGDDIYGFIA
-792 PNGLTGGSCLNMS
+792 TNGMTGGLCLNMS

-810 VSTSSSNV
+810 VSTNSSSI

-872 SGDYINKTTVVK
+872 SGDYINKTTVVN

-934 SLTIHIIGTL
+934 SLIIHIIGTL

-996 LTIKNGVTTTYPTQG
+996 LTIKNGVTTKYPSQG
-1011 GGKTV
+1011 GGATV

-1024 GYYLSVDDCVFRNT
+1024 GYYLNVDNCVFRNT

-1066 YSATKA
+1066 SSARA

-1082 INCNLGVNK
+1082 INCNLGVIN

-1099 GLIAVSDIFISSSS
+1099 GLIAISDIFSSTSSS
-1113 IPRYNVTQVLLDNV
+1113 PRYNVTQVLLDNV
-1127 TFDGNYKGT
+1127 TFDGNYNGT
-1136 KTVGSALYLEGTN
+1136 KAVGSALYLSGTN
-1149 ATVIN
+1149 TTVIN

-1196 GATNDYRPIFWLI
+1196 GQTNDYRPIFWLI

-1242 NQVLFRGSVSSTHKD
+1242 NQVLFRGSVSSPHKD
-1257 DSLPDGVNNIITI
+1257 DPLPDGVNNIITI

-1275 LNNEKGVHFIGGNV
+1275 LNNEKGVRFIGGNV

-1295 NTVVTASGRA
+1295 NTVVTAGGSYG
-1305 YIVYLDNN
+1305 VYLDNN

-1324 SPTISC
+1324 SPSISC
-1330 DTWLV
+1330 GSWIV
-1335 QALVTDNA
+1335 PALVTDNA

-1365 DVSKVPIFDVNA
+1365 DVSKVPILDVNA
-1377 NLTVSNGVINPNK
+1377 TFSVSGGIINPGA
-1390 GIFNTDGLT
+1390 GIFTRDGLT
-1399 ANYTYNGVGNQT
+1399 ANYTYNGVGNQV

-1567 LGKEAKVIVPPLAVG
+1567 SGKEAKVIVPPLAVG

-1632 KGNPIANA
+1632 LGNPIANA
-1640 TVYFSINGV
+1640 IVYFTINGK
-1649 TYVRTTDVNGSASIG
+1649 TYNKTTDVNGTASMG
-1664 LNLGSGVYGASVYYN
+1664 LNLASNVYKATVSYK
-1679 GSDMYDKVSKNITV
+1679 GSDKYNAVSKNITV
-1693 TINPTVLA
+1693 TINPTIISK
-1701 DDLVKMYKNA
+1701 DLVKMYQNA
-1711 TKFSA
+1711 TRFYA
-1716 KFTDSTGKALVNSDV
+1716 KFTDSTGKAIANKEI
-1731 RFNINGVFYTRTT
+1731 RFNINGVFYTKKT
-1744 DANGVASLAI
+1744 DKDGVADLGI
-1754 NLRPGD
+1754 MLRPGN

-1768 VNGEQKGVTITVK
+1768 VTGEEKGFNITVK
-1781 SLIVQND
+1781 SLIMQND

-1797 RFQATIYNKDGSLA
+1797 RFEATVYNKDGSLA
-1811 VNKNVT
+1811 VNKEVT
-1817 FNINGVFYI
+1817 FNINGVFYTK
-1826 RTTDSNGVVS
+1826 TTDKNGVAS
-1836 LAINLRPGDY
+1836 LGIALRPGNY
-1846 IITTIFDGL
+1846 TITTMYDGL
-1855 DIGNKVTVLP
+1855 DIGNRVSVLP

-1872 NMKYMDG
+1872 NMKHLDG
-1879 SNFTAQTLDSQGKAL
+1879 SNFTALTLDGQGKPL

-1907 YHRITNEDGI
+1907 YHKVTNKDGI
-1917 ASLRIRLMSGEYI
+1917 ASLGIRLMSGEYI
-1930 ITSYWNNFQTGNTIK
+1930 ITSYWNDFQTGNTIK

>member
-1 MRKRLL
+1 MKNKFAILILL
-7 IVFSVLLFLLCLSV
+7 ILFMVSISC
-21 VSATDENTNSSI
+21 VSAEDNDSSNILTDGAFDIYVSPSGNDANAGDMNNP
-33 VAQDYDGNEFYV
+33 VAT
-45 DLGGDDSNSGQLNSP
+45 
-60 FNSINK
+60 INK
-66 AVEVSKSNDNVVIH
+66 AINSTATNIH
-80 LGEGTF
+80 LSEGKFTGT
-86 EGNGNVMISINK
+86 GNNGLTIENK
-98 AHLSQGGSITIVG
+98 TITIAG
-111 AGADKTIIKGS
+111 AGIDKTIIDLNGTQ
-122 SAYYAFNIY
+122 FMNIKSTS
-131 ADSVVTLRD
+131 SVVLTNLTIINGY
-140 LSIVDCKS
+140 SNY
-148 VEGGAIC
+148 GGAIYNDGNLTIQNC
-155 NSGTLLVDNC
+155 N
-165 IFRNNFA
+165 F
-172 FNTGGAISSIE
+172 
-183 NGDCKI
+183 K
-189 YNSVFINN
+189 NN
-197 SVICNDE
+197 S
-204 YENANGGAVYSL
+204 AS
-216 KSDLLVDSCR
+216 
-226 FVGNFAKGN
+226 
-235 CLNAISGGA
+235 SGGA
-244 IYSGTTANLNIYS
+244 IYNNGNLDIYY
-257 STFEDNVVTN
+257 STFEDNFVKYS
-267 NGGAVFSYSYVG
+267 GGAICSYKYAN
-279 IYDSTFLRNKGTG
+279 IQDSTFLRNRGTA
-292 TYSTGGSIYINGNS
+292 TSSNGGSIYISGN
-306 NKYSVLNRNIFKDTS
+306 NDKYSILNRNKFKDTQ
-321 VARQGGALYLSYV
+321 ALRNGGALYVNYA

-346 TDTGSSNGGGAIY
+346 TSTGSSNGGGAIY
-359 GSSFNLKNNTMTNC
+359 GSNFNLKNNTMTNC
-373 VSKSGNGNYIFA
+373 VSKSGYGDYIWST
-385 SSGFNGVVT
+385 SSFNGVVT
-394 ILEGKTADVTSST
+394 VLDGKNVDITSST

-424 GSYTFYLDDIR
+424 GYYTFKFNNVFV
-435 IGSASSVN
+435 GGVNSVN
-443 GFITGTF
+443 GFINGTF
-450 SKLLDDGKYIVTVSG
+450 SKLFDNGKYTVTVSG
-465 PLNNNAIVKTT
+465 PLNDNAVVKTA

-492 PNGDDDN
+492 PDGDDVN

-558 KTIIDGNDKDYA
+558 KTIIDGNGKDYA

-584 IFTNLYSKKYAGLIK
+584 IFTNLYNKKYAGLIE

-611 CTFEKCNAKT
+611 CTFEKCNAKY
-621 LIQINGKVN
+621 LIETNGEINN
-630 DVIMRENVVSSSF
+630 VIMRDNNIASSF
-643 ITNVI
+643 ISGAV
-648 SINNL
+648 SIDNL

-658 SGNGHISAEKGIYN
+658 SGNGQISSIEKGIYN
-672 STFVNNKITVKS
+672 STFINNKITAKS
-684 STDYGIIYVSRA
+684 TNDYGIISVSDA

-709 VKGLYINRGSA
+709 VKGFSISRGCA

-725 NDTFVNNDGVS
+725 NDTFINNAGVT

-745 FINAKFINNKATK
+745 FIHAKFINNTATK
-758 GGAIYHDYGV
+758 GGAIYHDSNV

-781 DDGDDIYGYIA
+781 DDGDDIYGFIA
-792 PNGLTGGSCLNMS
+792 TNGMTGGLCLNMS

-810 VSTSSSNV
+810 VSTNSSSI

-849 APLVNG
+849 APLVNS

-872 SGDYINKTTVVK
+872 SGDYINKTTVVN

-934 SLTIHIIGTL
+934 SLIIHIIGTL

-996 LTIKNGVTTTYPTQG
+996 LTIKNGVTTKYPSQG
-1011 GGKTV
+1011 GGATV

-1024 GYYLSVDDCVFRNT
+1024 GYYLNVDDCVFRNT

-1127 TFDGNYKGT
+1127 TFDGNYNGT

-1196 GATNDYRPIFWLI
+1196 GQTNDYRPIFWLI
-1209 NSTFINSGAFACPDM
+1209 NSTFINSGAFACPDI

-1242 NQVLFRGSVSSTHKD
+1242 NQVLFRGSISSTHKD
-1257 DSLPDGVNNIITI
+1257 DPLPDGVNNIITI

-1275 LNNEKGVHFIGGNV
+1275 LNNEKGVRFIGGNV

-1295 NTVVTASGRA
+1295 NTVVTAGGSYG
-1305 YIVYLDNN
+1305 VYLDNN

-1324 SPTISC
+1324 SPSISC
-1330 DTWLV
+1330 GSWIV
-1335 QALVTDNA
+1335 PALVTDNA

-1365 DVSKVPIFDVNA
+1365 DVSKVPILDVNA
-1377 NLTVSNGVINPNK
+1377 TFSVSGGIINPGA
-1390 GIFNTDGLT
+1390 GIFTRDGLT

-1440 NNAPQTG
+1440 NNVPQTG

-1567 LGKEAKVIVPPLAVG
+1567 SGKEAKVIVPPLAVG

-1632 KGNPIANA
+1632 LGNPIANA
-1640 TVYFSINGV
+1640 TVYFTINGQ
-1649 TYVRTTDVNGSASIG
+1649 TYAKTTDANGTASMG
-1664 LNLGSGVYGASVYYN
+1664 LNLVSNIYNAAVSYN
-1679 GSDMYDKVSKNITV
+1679 GSDMYNAVSKNITV
-1693 TINPTVLA
+1693 TINPTIVA
-1701 DDLVKMYKNA
+1701 DDLVKMYQNA
-1711 TKFSA
+1711 TRFYA
-1716 KFTDSTGKALVNSDV
+1716 KFTDSTGKAIANKEI
-1731 RFNINGVFYTRTT
+1731 RFNINGVFYTKKT
-1744 DANGVASLAI
+1744 DKDGVADLGI
-1754 NLRPGD
+1754 MLRPGS

-1768 VNGEQKGVTITVK
+1768 VTGEEKGFNITVK
-1781 SLIVQND
+1781 SLIMQND

-1797 RFQATIYNKDGSLA
+1797 RFEATVYNKDGSLA
-1811 VNKNVT
+1811 VNKEVT
-1817 FNINGVFYI
+1817 FNINGVFYHKK
-1826 RTTDSNGVVS
+1826 TDENGVAS
-1836 LAINLRPGDY
+1836 LGIALRPGEY
-1846 IITTIFDGL
+1846 TITTMYDGL
-1855 DIGNKVTVLP
+1855 DIGNRVSVLP
-1865 TLVTKDL
+1865 TLVTNDL
-1872 NMKYMDG
+1872 NMKHLDG
-1879 SNFTAQTLDSQGKAL
+1879 SNFTALTLDGQGKPL

-1907 YHRITNEDGI
+1907 YHKVTNKDGI
-1917 ASLRIRLMSGEYI
+1917 ASLGIRLMSGEYI
-1930 ITSYWNNFQTGNTIK
+1930 ITSYWNDFQTGNTIK

>member
-1 MRKRLL
+1 MRNKLAILILL
-7 IVFSVLLFLLCLSV
+7 ILFIVSISC
-21 VSATDENTNSSI
+21 VSAE
-33 VAQDYDGNEFYV
+33 
-45 DLGGDDSNSGQLNSP
+45 DSNSVSVLSGSNSDVYVSPTGNDNNVGDVNNP
-60 FNSINK
+60 FATINK
-66 AVEVSKSNDNVVIH
+66 AIDSNVSNIH
-80 LGEGTF
+80 LSEGKFIGT
-86 EGNGNVMISINK
+86 GNNGLTIENK
-98 AHLSQGGSITIVG
+98 SITIIG
-111 AGADKTIIKGS
+111 AGADKTIIDLNKTQFMDIKS
-122 SAYYAFNIY
+122 TS
-131 ADSVVTLRD
+131 SVVLTNLT
-140 LSIVDCKS
+140 IINGYTKY
-148 VEGGAIC
+148 GGAIYNNGNLTIQNC
-155 NSGTLLVDNC
+155 N
-165 IFRNNFA
+165 F
-172 FNTGGAISSIE
+172 
-183 NGDCKI
+183 K
-189 YNSVFINN
+189 NN
-197 SVICNDE
+197 S
-204 YENANGGAVYSL
+204 AT
-216 KSDLLVDSCR
+216 
-226 FVGNFAKGN
+226 
-235 CLNAISGGA
+235 SGGA
-244 IYSGTTANLNIYS
+244 IYNNGNLDIYY
-257 STFEDNVVTN
+257 STFEDNVVTDR
-267 NGGAVFSYSYVG
+267 GGAVLSYSYVG
-279 IYDSTFLRNKGTG
+279 IYDSTFIRNKGTG
-292 TYSTGGSIYINGNS
+292 TSSTGGSIYINGNS

-321 VARQGGALYLSYV
+321 VVRQGGALYLSYV

-346 TDTGSSNGGGAIY
+346 TATGSSNGGGAIY

-373 VSKSGNGNYIFA
+373 VAKSGNGNYIFA
-385 SSGFNGVVT
+385 SYDFNGVVT
-394 ILEGKTADVTSST
+394 ILEGKTADITSST

-443 GFITGTF
+443 GFINGTF
-450 SKLLDDGKYIVTVSG
+450 SKLLDDGKYTVTVSD
-465 PLNNNAIVKTT
+465 PLNDNAVVKKA

-492 PNGDDDN
+492 PDGDDVN

-558 KTIIDGNDKDYA
+558 KTIIDGNGKDYA
-570 FNFGTTLNVNIKNI
+570 FNFGTTLNVNLKNI
-584 IFTNLYSKKYAGLIK
+584 IFTNLYNKKYVDLIK

-611 CTFEKCNAKT
+611 CTFEKCNARYLIKT
-621 LIQINGKVN
+621 NGEINN
-630 DVIMRENVVSSSF
+630 VIMRDNNIASSF
-643 ITNVI
+643 ISGAI
-648 SINNL
+648 SIDNL

-658 SGNGHISAEKGIYN
+658 SGNGQISSIEKGIYN
-672 STFVNNKITVKS
+672 STFINNKITAKS
-684 STDYGIIYVSRA
+684 TNDYGIISVSDA

-709 VKGLYINRGSA
+709 VKGFSISRGCA

-725 NDTFVNNDGVS
+725 NDTFINNAGVT

-745 FINAKFINNKATK
+745 FIHAKFINNTATK
-758 GGAIYHDYGV
+758 GGAIYHDSNA

-792 PNGLTGGSCLNMS
+792 TNGMTRGLCLNMS

-810 VSTSSSNV
+810 VSTNSSSI

-849 APLVNG
+849 TPLVNG

-872 SGDYINKTTVVK
+872 SGDYINKTTVVN

-934 SLTIHIIGTL
+934 SLIIHIIGTL

-996 LTIKNGVTTTYPTQG
+996 LTIKNGVTTTYPSQG
-1011 GGKTV
+1011 GGATV

-1024 GYYLSVDDCVFRNT
+1024 GYYLNVDNCVFRNT

-1057 KFIESSGGV
+1057 KFIESRGGV
-1066 YSATKA
+1066 SSARA
-1072 LNVIVANTEF
+1072 LNVIVVNTEF
-1082 INCNLGVNK
+1082 INCNLGVNN

-1099 GLIAVSDIFISSSS
+1099 GLIAVSDIFSSTGS
-1113 IPRYNVTQVLLDNV
+1113 RYNVTQVLLDNV
-1127 TFDGNYKGT
+1127 TFDGNYNGT

-1149 ATVIN
+1149 TTVIN

-1162 ISAIHA
+1162 ISAIYA
-1168 FSSSGYKCNVTIIGT
+1168 FSSSGYKCNVTIIDT

-1196 GATNDYRPIFWLI
+1196 HQTNDYRPIFWLI
-1209 NSTFINSGAFACPDM
+1209 NSTFINSGAFACPDG

-1242 NQVLFRGSVSSTHKD
+1242 NQVLFRGSVSFSHKD
-1257 DSLPDGVNNIITI
+1257 DPLPDGVNNIITI

-1275 LNNEKGVHFIGGNV
+1275 LNNEKGVRFIGGNV

-1295 NTVVTASGRA
+1295 NTVVTAGGSYG
-1305 YIVYLDNN
+1305 VYLDNN

-1335 QALVTDNA
+1335 PALVTDNA

-1365 DVSKVPIFDVNA
+1365 DVSKVPILDVNA
-1377 NLTVSNGVINPNK
+1377 TFSVSGGIINPGA
-1390 GIFNTDGLT
+1390 GIFTRDGLT
-1399 ANYTYNGVGNQT
+1399 ANYTYNGVGNQV

-1440 NNAPQTG
+1440 NNVPQTG

-1567 LGKEAKVIVPPLAVG
+1567 SGKEAKVIVPPLAVG

-1632 KGNPIANA
+1632 LGNPIANA
-1640 TVYFSINGV
+1640 TVYFTINGQ
-1649 TYVRTTDVNGSASIG
+1649 TYAKTTDANGTASMG
-1664 LNLGSGVYGASVYYN
+1664 LNLVSNIYNAAVSYN
-1679 GSDMYDKVSKNITV
+1679 GSDMYNAVSKNITV
-1693 TINPTVLA
+1693 TINPTIVA
-1701 DDLVKMYKNA
+1701 DDLVKMYQNA
-1711 TKFSA
+1711 TRFYA
-1716 KFTDSTGKALVNSDV
+1716 KFTDSTGKAIANKEI
-1731 RFNINGVFYTRTT
+1731 RFNINGVFYTKKT
-1744 DANGVASLAI
+1744 DKDGVADLGI
-1754 NLRPGD
+1754 MLRPGS

-1768 VNGEQKGVTITVK
+1768 VTGEEKGFNITVK
-1781 SLIVQND
+1781 SLIMQND

-1797 RFQATIYNKDGSLA
+1797 RFEATVYNKDGSLA
-1811 VNKNVT
+1811 VNKEVT
-1817 FNINGVFYI
+1817 FNINGVFYTK
-1826 RTTDSNGVVS
+1826 TTDKNGVAS
-1836 LAINLRPGDY
+1836 LGIALRPGNY
-1846 IITTIFDGL
+1846 TITTMYDGL
-1855 DIGNKVTVLP
+1855 DIGNKVTVMP

-1872 NMKYMDG
+1872 SMKYLDG
-1879 SNFTAQTLDSQGKAL
+1879 SNFTALTLDGQGKPL

-1907 YHRITNEDGI
+1907 YHKVTNKDGI
-1917 ASLRIRLMSGEYI
+1917 ASLGIRLMSGEYI
-1930 ITSYWNNFQTGNTIK
+1930 ITSYWNDFQTGNTIK

>member
-1 MRKRLL
+1 MRNKLAILILL
-7 IVFSVLLFLLCLSV
+7 ILFIVSISC
-21 VSATDENTNSSI
+21 VSAE
-33 VAQDYDGNEFYV
+33 
-45 DLGGDDSNSGQLNSP
+45 DSNSVSVLSGSNSDVYVSPTGNDNNVGDVNNP
-60 FNSINK
+60 FATINK
-66 AVEVSKSNDNVVIH
+66 AIDSNVSNIH
-80 LGEGTF
+80 LSEGKFIGT
-86 EGNGNVMISINK
+86 GNNGLTIENK
-98 AHLSQGGSITIVG
+98 SITIIG
-111 AGADKTIIKGS
+111 AGADKTIIDLNKTQFMDIKS
-122 SAYYAFNIY
+122 TS
-131 ADSVVTLRD
+131 SVVLTNLT
-140 LSIVDCKS
+140 IINGYTKY
-148 VEGGAIC
+148 GGAIYNNGNLTIQNC
-155 NSGTLLVDNC
+155 N
-165 IFRNNFA
+165 F
-172 FNTGGAISSIE
+172 
-183 NGDCKI
+183 K
-189 YNSVFINN
+189 NN
-197 SVICNDE
+197 S
-204 YENANGGAVYSL
+204 AT
-216 KSDLLVDSCR
+216 
-226 FVGNFAKGN
+226 
-235 CLNAISGGA
+235 SGGA
-244 IYSGTTANLNIYS
+244 IYNNGNLDIYY
-257 STFEDNVVTN
+257 STFEDNVVTDR
-267 NGGAVFSYSYVG
+267 GGAVLSYSYVG
-279 IYDSTFLRNKGTG
+279 IYDSTFIRNKGTG
-292 TYSTGGSIYINGNS
+292 TSSTGGSIYINGNS

-321 VARQGGALYLSYV
+321 VVRQGGALYLSYV

-373 VSKSGNGNYIFA
+373 VAKSGNGNYIFA
-385 SSGFNGVVT
+385 SYDFNGVVT
-394 ILEGKTADVTSST
+394 ILEGKTADITSST

-443 GFITGTF
+443 GFINGTF
-450 SKLLDDGKYIVTVSG
+450 SKLLDDGKYTVTVSG
-465 PLNNNAIVKTT
+465 PLNDNAVVKKA

-492 PNGDDDN
+492 PDGDDVN

-558 KTIIDGNDKDYA
+558 KTIIDGNGKDYA

-584 IFTNLYSKKYAGLIK
+584 IFTNLYNKKYAGLIE

-611 CTFEKCNAKT
+611 CTFEKCNAKY
-621 LIQINGKVN
+621 LIETNGEINN
-630 DVIMRENVVSSSF
+630 VIMRDNNIASSF
-643 ITNVI
+643 ISGAV
-648 SINNL
+648 SIDNL

-658 SGNGHISAEKGIYN
+658 SGNGQISSIEKGIYN
-672 STFVNNKITVKS
+672 STFINNKITAKS
-684 STDYGIIYVSRA
+684 TNDYGIISVSDA

-709 VKGLYINRGSA
+709 VKGFSISRGCA

-725 NDTFVNNDGVS
+725 NDTFINNAGVT

-745 FINAKFINNKATK
+745 FIHAKFINNTATK
-758 GGAIYHDYGV
+758 GGAIYHDSNV

-781 DDGDDIYGYIA
+781 DDGDDIYGFIA
-792 PNGLTGGSCLNMS
+792 TNGMTGGLCLNMS

-810 VSTSSSNV
+810 VSTNSSSI

-849 APLVNG
+849 APLVNS

-872 SGDYINKTTVVK
+872 SGDYINKTTVVN

-934 SLTIHIIGTL
+934 SLIIHIIGTL

-996 LTIKNGVTTTYPTQG
+996 LTIKNGVTTKYPSQG
-1011 GGKTV
+1011 GGATV

-1024 GYYLSVDDCVFRNT
+1024 GYYLNVDDCVFRNT

-1066 YSATKA
+1066 YSATNA

-1127 TFDGNYKGT
+1127 TFDGNYNGT

-1196 GATNDYRPIFWLI
+1196 GQTNDYRPIFWLI
-1209 NSTFINSGAFACPDM
+1209 NSTFINSGAFACPDI

-1242 NQVLFRGSVSSTHKD
+1242 NQVLFRGSISSTHKD
-1257 DSLPDGVNNIITI
+1257 DPLPDGVNNIITI

-1275 LNNEKGVHFIGGNV
+1275 LNNEKGVRFIGGNV

-1295 NTVVTASGRA
+1295 NTVVTAGGSYG
-1305 YIVYLDNN
+1305 VYLDNN

-1324 SPTISC
+1324 SPSISC
-1330 DTWLV
+1330 GSWIV
-1335 QALVTDNA
+1335 PALVTDNA

-1365 DVSKVPIFDVNA
+1365 DVSKVPILDVNA
-1377 NLTVSNGVINPNK
+1377 TFSVSGGIINPGA
-1390 GIFNTDGLT
+1390 GIFTRDGLT

-1567 LGKEAKVIVPPLAVG
+1567 SGKEAKVIVPPLAVG

-1632 KGNPIANA
+1632 LGNPIANA
-1640 TVYFSINGV
+1640 TVYFTINGK
-1649 TYVRTTDVNGSASIG
+1649 TYAKSTDANGTASMG
-1664 LNLGSGVYGASVYYN
+1664 LNLASNVYKATVSYN
-1679 GSDMYDKVSKNITV
+1679 GSDMYNAVSKNITV
-1693 TINPTVLA
+1693 TINPTIISK
-1701 DDLVKMYKNA
+1701 DLVKMYQNA
-1711 TKFSA
+1711 TRFYA
-1716 KFTDSTGKALVNSDV
+1716 KFTDSTGKAIANKEI
-1731 RFNINGVFYTRTT
+1731 RFNINGVFYTKKT
-1744 DANGVASLAI
+1744 DKDGMADLGI
-1754 NLRPGD
+1754 MLRPGS

-1768 VNGEQKGVTITVK
+1768 VTGEEKGFNITVK
-1781 SLIVQND
+1781 SLIVQSD

-1797 RFQATIYNKDGSLA
+1797 RFEATVYNKDGSLA
-1811 VNKNVT
+1811 VNKEVT
-1817 FNINGVFYI
+1817 FNINGVFYHKK
-1826 RTTDSNGVVS
+1826 TDENGVAS
-1836 LAINLRPGDY
+1836 LGIALRPGNY
-1846 IITTIFDGL
+1846 TITTMYDGL

-1872 NMKYMDG
+1872 SMKYLDG
-1879 SNFTAQTLDSQGKAL
+1879 SNFTALTLDGQGKPL

-1907 YHRITNEDGI
+1907 YHKVTNKDGI
-1917 ASLRIRLMSGEYI
+1917 ASLGIRLMSGEYI
-1930 ITSYWNNFQTGNTIK
+1930 ITSYWNDFQTGNTIK

>member
-1 MRKRLL
+1 MRNKLAILILL
-7 IVFSVLLFLLCLSV
+7 ILFIVSISC
-21 VSATDENTNSSI
+21 VSAE
-33 VAQDYDGNEFYV
+33 
-45 DLGGDDSNSGQLNSP
+45 DSNSVSVLSGSNSDVYVSPTGNDNNVGDVNNP
-60 FNSINK
+60 FATINK
-66 AVEVSKSNDNVVIH
+66 AIDSNVSNIH
-80 LGEGTF
+80 LSEGKFIGT
-86 EGNGNVMISINK
+86 GNNGLTIENK
-98 AHLSQGGSITIVG
+98 SITIIG
-111 AGADKTIIKGS
+111 AGADKTIIDLNKTQFMDIKS
-122 SAYYAFNIY
+122 TS
-131 ADSVVTLRD
+131 SVVLTNLT
-140 LSIVDCKS
+140 IINGYTKY
-148 VEGGAIC
+148 GGAIYNNGNLTIQNC
-155 NSGTLLVDNC
+155 N
-165 IFRNNFA
+165 F
-172 FNTGGAISSIE
+172 
-183 NGDCKI
+183 K
-189 YNSVFINN
+189 NN
-197 SVICNDE
+197 S
-204 YENANGGAVYSL
+204 AT
-216 KSDLLVDSCR
+216 
-226 FVGNFAKGN
+226 
-235 CLNAISGGA
+235 SGGA
-244 IYSGTTANLNIYS
+244 IYSGTSANLDIYY

-267 NGGAVFSYSYVG
+267 RGGAVFSYSYVG
-279 IYDSTFLRNKGTG
+279 IYDSTFIRNKCTG
-292 TYSTGGSIYINGNS
+292 TSSTGGSIYINGNS

-321 VARQGGALYLSYV
+321 VVRQGGALYLSYV

-373 VSKSGNGNYIFA
+373 VAKSGNGNYIFA
-385 SSGFNGVVT
+385 TSEFNGVVT
-394 ILEGKTADVTSST
+394 ILEGKTADITSST

-443 GFITGTF
+443 GFINGTF
-450 SKLLDDGKYIVTVSG
+450 SKLLDDGKYTVTVSG
-465 PLNNNAIVKTT
+465 PLNDNAVVKKA

-492 PNGDDDN
+492 PDGDDVN

-558 KTIIDGNDKDYA
+558 KTIIDGNGKDYA

-584 IFTNLYSKKYAGLIK
+584 IFTNLYNKKYVVLIK
-599 GGSGDFT
+599 GGSGDYT

-611 CTFEKCNAKT
+611 CTFEKCNAKS

-630 DVIMRENVVSSSF
+630 NVIMRDNSLSSSF
-643 ITNVI
+643 ISGAV
-648 SINNL
+648 SIDNL

-658 SGNGHISAEKGIYN
+658 SGKGQISSIKKGIYN
-672 STFVNNKITVKS
+672 STFINNKIT
-684 STDYGIIYVSRA
+684 STNDYGIIFVSNA
-696 NFVSSNNV
+696 NFVSANNV

-709 VKGLYINRGSA
+709 VKGLYINKGCA

-725 NDTFVNNDGVS
+725 NDTFINNAGVT

-745 FINAKFINNKATK
+745 FIHAKFINNTATK
-758 GGAIYHDYGV
+758 GGAIYHDSNV

-781 DDGDDIYGYIA
+781 DDGDDIYGFIA
-792 PNGLTGGSCLNMS
+792 TNGMTGGLCLNMS

-810 VSTSSSNV
+810 VSTNSSSI

-872 SGDYINKTTVVK
+872 SGDYINKTTVVN

-934 SLTIHIIGTL
+934 SLIIHIIGTL

-996 LTIKNGVTTTYPTQG
+996 LTIKNGVTTKYPSQG
-1011 GGKTV
+1011 GGATV

-1024 GYYLSVDDCVFRNT
+1024 GYYLNVDNCVFRNT

-1066 YSATKA
+1066 SSARA

-1082 INCNLGVNK
+1082 INCNLGVIN

-1099 GLIAVSDIFISSSS
+1099 GLIAISDIFSSTSSS
-1113 IPRYNVTQVLLDNV
+1113 PRYNVTQVLLDNV
-1127 TFDGNYKGT
+1127 TFDGNYNGT
-1136 KTVGSALYLEGTN
+1136 KAVGSALYLSGTN
-1149 ATVIN
+1149 TTVIN

-1196 GATNDYRPIFWLI
+1196 GQTNDYRPIFWLI

-1242 NQVLFRGSVSSTHKD
+1242 NQVLFRGSVSSPHKD
-1257 DSLPDGVNNIITI
+1257 DPLPDGVNNIITI

-1275 LNNEKGVHFIGGNV
+1275 LNNEKGVRFIGGNV

-1295 NTVVTASGRA
+1295 NTVVTAGGSYG
-1305 YIVYLDNN
+1305 VYLDNN

-1324 SPTISC
+1324 SPSISC
-1330 DTWLV
+1330 GSWIV
-1335 QALVTDNA
+1335 PALVTDNA

-1365 DVSKVPIFDVNA
+1365 DVSKVPILDVNA
-1377 NLTVSNGVINPNK
+1377 TFSVSGGIINPGA
-1390 GIFNTDGLT
+1390 GIFTRDGLT
-1399 ANYTYNGVGNQT
+1399 ANYTYNGVGNQV

-1567 LGKEAKVIVPPLAVG
+1567 SGKEAKVIVPPLAVG

-1632 KGNPIANA
+1632 LGNPIANA
-1640 TVYFSINGV
+1640 IVYFTINGK
-1649 TYVRTTDVNGSASIG
+1649 TYNKTTDVNGTASMG
-1664 LNLGSGVYGASVYYN
+1664 LNLASNVYKATVSYN
-1679 GSDMYDKVSKNITV
+1679 GSDKYNAVSKNITV
-1693 TINPTVLA
+1693 TINPTIISK
-1701 DDLVKMYKNA
+1701 DLVKMYQNA
-1711 TKFSA
+1711 TRFYA
-1716 KFTDSTGKALVNSDV
+1716 KFTDSTGKAIANKEI
-1731 RFNINGVFYTRTT
+1731 RFNINGVFYTKKT
-1744 DANGVASLAI
+1744 DKDGVADLGI
-1754 NLRPGD
+1754 MLRPGN

-1768 VNGEQKGVTITVK
+1768 VTGEEKGFNITVK
-1781 SLIVQND
+1781 SLIVQSD

-1797 RFQATIYNKDGSLA
+1797 RFEATVYNKDGSLA

-1817 FNINGVFYI
+1817 FNINGVFYHKK
-1826 RTTDSNGVVS
+1826 TDENGVAS
-1836 LAINLRPGDY
+1836 LGIALRPGEY
-1846 IITTIFDGL
+1846 TITTMYDGL
-1855 DIGNKVTVLP
+1855 DIGNKVTVMP

-1872 NMKYMDG
+1872 SMKYLDG
-1879 SNFTAQTLDSQGKAL
+1879 SNFTALTLDGQGKPL

-1907 YHRITNEDGI
+1907 YHKVTNKDGI
-1917 ASLRIRLMSGEYI
+1917 ASLGIRLMSGEYI
-1930 ITSYWNNFQTGNTIK
+1930 ITSYWNDFQTGNTIK
-1945 ISP
+1945 ISS

>member
-1 MRKRLL
+1 MRNKLAILTLL
-7 IVFSVLLFLLCLSV
+7 ILFIVSISC
-21 VSATDENTNSSI
+21 VSAE
-33 VAQDYDGNEFYV
+33 
-45 DLGGDDSNSGQLNSP
+45 DSNSVSVLSDSNLMFYVSP
-60 FNSINK
+60 TGNDNNVGDVNNPFATINK
-66 AVEVSKSNDNVVIH
+66 AIDSNVSNIH
-80 LGEGTF
+80 LSEGKFIGT
-86 EGNGNVMISINK
+86 GNNGLTIENK
-98 AHLSQGGSITIVG
+98 SITIIG
-111 AGADKTIIKGS
+111 AGADKTIIDLNKTQFMDIKS
-122 SAYYAFNIY
+122 TS
-131 ADSVVTLRD
+131 SVVLTNLT
-140 LSIVDCKS
+140 IINGYTKY
-148 VEGGAIC
+148 GGAIYNNGNLTIQNC
-155 NSGTLLVDNC
+155 N
-165 IFRNNFA
+165 F
-172 FNTGGAISSIE
+172 
-183 NGDCKI
+183 K
-189 YNSVFINN
+189 NN
-197 SVICNDE
+197 S
-204 YENANGGAVYSL
+204 AT
-216 KSDLLVDSCR
+216 
-226 FVGNFAKGN
+226 
-235 CLNAISGGA
+235 SGGA

-257 STFEDNVVTN
+257 STFEDNVVTDS
-267 NGGAVFSYSYVG
+267 GGAVFSYNVG
-279 IYDSTFLRNKGTG
+279 IYDSTFIRNKGTG

-321 VARQGGALYLSYV
+321 VARQGGAIHLSYV

-359 GSSFNLKNNTMTNC
+359 GSDFNLKNNTMTNC
-373 VSKSGNGNYIFA
+373 VAKSGNGNYIFA
-385 SSGFNGVVT
+385 FSGFNGVVT
-394 ILEGKTADVTSST
+394 ILEGKTIDITSST
-407 FTLNATATDDM
+407 FSLNATATDDM

-424 GSYTFYLDDIR
+424 GFYTFYLDDIK

-539 VNLELT
+539 VNLALT
-545 KLLGYLNIIGVDG
+545 NLGYLNIIGVDG
-558 KTIIDGNDKDYA
+558 KTIIDGNGKDYA

-643 ITNVI
+643 ITDVI

-658 SGNGHISAEKGIYN
+658 SGNGQISAEKGIYN
-672 STFVNNKITVKS
+672 STFINNKITVKS
-684 STDYGIIYVSRA
+684 TTDYGIIYVSRA
-696 NFVSSNNV
+696 NFVSANNV

-781 DDGDDIYGYIA
+781 DDGDDIYGHIA
-792 PNGLTGGSCLNMS
+792 PNGITGGLCLNMS

-810 VSTSSSNV
+810 VSTNSSSIR
-818 KSELKAI
+818 SELKAI
-825 FDLGGLKVSGYN
+825 FDLDGLKVSGYN

-1057 KFIESSGGV
+1057 KFIESRGGV

-1082 INCNLGVNK
+1082 INCNLGVNNK
-1091 NGRTVYLT
+1091 GRTVYLT

-1127 TFDGNYKGT
+1127 TFDGNYNGT
-1136 KTVGSALYLEGTN
+1136 KTVGSALYLSGTN

-1196 GATNDYRPIFWLI
+1196 GQTNDYRPIFWLI
-1209 NSTFINSGAFACPDM
+1209 NSTFINSGAFACPDI
-1224 RYQDA
+1224 RYRDA
-1229 WWVVNNTKFINMT
+1229 WWVVNNTKFINMN
-1242 NQVLFRGSVSSTHKD
+1242 NQVLFRGSISSTHKD

-1275 LNNEKGVHFIGGNV
+1275 LNNERGVQFIGGNV

-1295 NTVVTASGRA
+1295 NTEVTASGRA

-1335 QALVTDNA
+1335 PALVTDNA

-1567 LGKEAKVIVPPLAVG
+1567 SGKEAKVIVPPLAVG

-1632 KGNPIANA
+1632 EGNPIANA

-1744 DANGVASLAI
+1744 DSNGVASLAI

-1826 RTTDSNGVVS
+1826 RTTDAYGVVS

-1872 NMKYMDG
+1872 NMKYLDG

-1894 ANQNVSFNVNGVF
+1894 ANQTVSFNVNGVF

>member
-1 MRKRLL
+1 MRNKLAILTLL
-7 IVFSVLLFLLCLSV
+7 ILFIVSISCVSAEDNSSVSVLS
-21 VSATDENTNSSI
+21 
-33 VAQDYDGNEFYV
+33 G
-45 DLGGDDSNSGQLNSP
+45 SNSDVYVSP
-60 FNSINK
+60 TGNDNNVGDVNNPFATINK
-66 AVEVSKSNDNVVIH
+66 AIDSNVSNIH
-80 LGEGTF
+80 LSEGKFIGT
-86 EGNGNVMISINK
+86 GNNGLTIENK
-98 AHLSQGGSITIVG
+98 TITIIG
-111 AGADKTIIKGS
+111 AGVDKTIIDLNGTQFMDIKS
-122 SAYYAFNIY
+122 TS
-131 ADSVVTLRD
+131 SVVLTNLTIINGYD
-140 LSIVDCKS
+140 KY
-148 VEGGAIC
+148 GGAID
-155 NSGTLLVDNC
+155 NSGNLTIQNC
-165 IFRNNFA
+165 NF
-172 FNTGGAISSIE
+172 
-183 NGDCKI
+183 K
-189 YNSVFINN
+189 NN
-197 SVICNDE
+197 S
-204 YENANGGAVYSL
+204 AN
-216 KSDLLVDSCR
+216 
-226 FVGNFAKGN
+226 
-235 CLNAISGGA
+235 SGGA
-244 IYSGTTANLNIYS
+244 IYNSGNLEVRG
-257 STFEDNVVTN
+257 STFEDNIITIK
-267 NGGAVFSYSYVG
+267 GGAICSYSYVG
-279 IYDSTFLRNKGTG
+279 IYDSTFIRNRGTG
-292 TYSTGGSIYINGNS
+292 TSSNGGSIYISGKS
-306 NKYSVLNRNIFKDTS
+306 DKYSVLNRNIFKDTF
-321 VARQGGALYLSYV
+321 VVQKGGALYLSYV

-346 TDTGSSNGGGAIY
+346 TATGSSNGGGAIY

-373 VSKSGNGNYIFA
+373 VAKSGNGNYIFA
-385 SSGFNGVVT
+385 SYDFNGVVT
-394 ILEGKTADVTSST
+394 ILEGKTVDITSST
-407 FTLNATATDDM
+407 FTLNATVTDDM

-424 GSYTFYLDDIR
+424 GSYTFKLNDIA
-435 IGSASSVN
+435 IGSAKSVN
-443 GFITGTF
+443 GFIAGTF
-450 SKLLDDGKYIVTVSG
+450 SKLLDDGKYTVTVSG
-465 PLNNNAIVKTT
+465 PLNDNAVVKKA
-476 TANVKIDRDY
+476 TANVKINRDY

-492 PNGDDDN
+492 PGGDDVN

-558 KTIIDGNDKDYA
+558 KTIIEGNGKNYA
-570 FNFGTTLNVNIKNI
+570 FNFGTTLNVNLKNI
-584 IFTNLYSKKYAGLIK
+584 IFTNLYSTKAAGLVK
-599 GGSGDFT
+599 GGSGDYI

-611 CTFEKCNAKT
+611 CTFEKCNARF
-621 LIQINGKVN
+621 LIQINGEIN
-630 DVIMRENVVSSSF
+630 NVIIIENVVSSSF
-643 ITNVI
+643 ISNAV

-658 SGNGHISAEKGIYN
+658 SGNGQISSIKKGIYN
-672 STFVNNKITVKS
+672 STFINNKITAE
-684 STDYGIIYVSRA
+684 STNDYGIISVSDA

-709 VKGLYINRGSA
+709 VKGFSISRGRT

-725 NDTFVNNDGVS
+725 NDTFINNAGVT

-745 FINAKFINNKATK
+745 FINAKFINNTATK
-758 GGAIYHDYGV
+758 GGAIYHDSGA

-781 DDGDDIYGYIA
+781 DDGDDIYGFIA
-792 PNGLTGGSCLNMS
+792 TNMNWNLCLNMS

-810 VSTSSSNV
+810 ASINSSSI
-818 KSELKAI
+818 KSELNAI

-849 APLVNG
+849 TPLVNS

-864 DGKYEISA
+864 DGKYEISV
-872 SGDYINKTTVVK
+872 SSDYINKTTVVK

-934 SLTIHIIGTL
+934 SLIIHIIGTL
-944 KGEGNVNLDLAPLI
+944 KGEGNVKLDLAPLI

-996 LTIKNGVTTTYPTQG
+996 LTIKNGVTTKYPSQG
-1011 GGKTV
+1011 GGAAV

-1024 GYYLSVDDCVFRNT
+1024 GYYLNVDNCVFRNT

-1066 YSATKA
+1066 SSARA
-1072 LNVIVANTEF
+1072 LNVIVVNTEF
-1082 INCNLGVNK
+1082 INCNLGVNN

-1099 GLIAVSDIFISSSS
+1099 GLIEVSDIFSSTGS
-1113 IPRYNVTQVLLDNV
+1113 RYNVTQVLLDNV
-1127 TFDGNYKGT
+1127 TFDGNYNGT
-1136 KTVGSALYLEGTN
+1136 KTVGSALYLKGTN
-1149 ATVIN
+1149 TTVIN

-1162 ISAIHA
+1162 ISAIYA
-1168 FSSSGYKCNVTIIGT
+1168 FSSSGYKCNVTIIDT

-1196 GATNDYRPIFWLI
+1196 LQTNNYRPIFWLI
-1209 NSTFINSGAFACPDM
+1209 NSTFINSGAFACPDR

-1242 NQVLFRGSVSSTHKD
+1242 NQVLFRGSVSFSHKD
-1257 DSLPDGVNNIITI
+1257 DPLPDGVNNIITI

-1275 LNNEKGVHFIGGNV
+1275 LNNEKGVRFIGGNV

-1295 NTVVTASGRA
+1295 NTVVTAGGSYG
-1305 YIVYLDNN
+1305 VYLDNN

-1324 SPTISC
+1324 SPSISC
-1330 DTWLV
+1330 GSWIV
-1335 QALVTDNA
+1335 PALVTDNA

-1365 DVSKVPIFDVNA
+1365 DVSKVPILDVNA
-1377 NLTVSNGVINPNK
+1377 TFSVSGGIINPGA
-1390 GIFNTDGLT
+1390 GIFTRDGLT
-1399 ANYTYNGVGNQT
+1399 ANYTYNGVGNQV

-1440 NNAPQTG
+1440 NNVPQTG

-1475 LKGTISLINGMG
+1475 LKGTISLINGRG

-1567 LGKEAKVIVPPLAVG
+1567 SGKEAKVIVPPLAVG

-1632 KGNPIANA
+1632 LGNPIANA
-1640 TVYFSINGV
+1640 IVYFTINGK
-1649 TYVRTTDVNGSASIG
+1649 TYNKTTDVNGTASMG
-1664 LNLGSGVYGASVYYN
+1664 LNLASNVYKATVSYN
-1679 GSDMYDKVSKNITV
+1679 GSDKYNAVSKNITV
-1693 TINPTVLA
+1693 TINPTIVA
-1701 DDLVKMYKNA
+1701 DDLVKMYQNA
-1711 TKFSA
+1711 TRFYA
-1716 KFTDSTGKALVNSDV
+1716 KFTDSTGKAIANKEI
-1731 RFNINGVFYTRTT
+1731 RFNINGVFYTKKT
-1744 DANGVASLAI
+1744 DKDGVADLGI
-1754 NLRPGD
+1754 MLRPGS

-1768 VNGEQKGVTITVK
+1768 VTGEEKGFNITVK
-1781 SLIVQND
+1781 SLIMQND

-1797 RFQATIYNKDGSLA
+1797 RFEATVYNKDGSLA
-1811 VNKNVT
+1811 VNKEVT
-1817 FNINGVFYI
+1817 FNINGVFYTK
-1826 RTTDSNGVVS
+1826 TTDKNGVAS
-1836 LAINLRPGDY
+1836 LGIALRPGNY
-1846 IITTIFDGL
+1846 TITTMYDGL
-1855 DIGNKVTVLP
+1855 DIGNRVSVLP

-1872 NMKYMDG
+1872 NMKHLDG
-1879 SNFTAQTLDSQGKAL
+1879 SNFTALTLDGQGKPL

-1907 YHRITNEDGI
+1907 YHKVTNKDGI
-1917 ASLRIRLMSGEYI
+1917 ASLGIRLMSGEYI
-1930 ITSYWNNFQTGNTIK
+1930 ITSYWNDFQTGNTIK

>member
-1 MRKRLL
+1 MRNKLAILILL
-7 IVFSVLLFLLCLSV
+7 ILFIVSISC
-21 VSATDENTNSSI
+21 VSAE
-33 VAQDYDGNEFYV
+33 
-45 DLGGDDSNSGQLNSP
+45 DSNSVSVLSGSNSDVYVSPTGNDNNVGDVNNP
-60 FNSINK
+60 FATINK
-66 AVEVSKSNDNVVIH
+66 AIDSNVSNIH
-80 LGEGTF
+80 LSEGKFIGT
-86 EGNGNVMISINK
+86 GNNGLTIENK
-98 AHLSQGGSITIVG
+98 SITIIG
-111 AGADKTIIKGS
+111 AGADKTIIDLNKTQFMDIKS
-122 SAYYAFNIY
+122 TS
-131 ADSVVTLRD
+131 SVVLTNLT
-140 LSIVDCKS
+140 IINGYTKY
-148 VEGGAIC
+148 GGAIYNNGNLTIQNC
-155 NSGTLLVDNC
+155 N
-165 IFRNNFA
+165 F
-172 FNTGGAISSIE
+172 
-183 NGDCKI
+183 K
-189 YNSVFINN
+189 NN
-197 SVICNDE
+197 S
-204 YENANGGAVYSL
+204 AT
-216 KSDLLVDSCR
+216 
-226 FVGNFAKGN
+226 
-235 CLNAISGGA
+235 SGGA
-244 IYSGTTANLNIYS
+244 IYSGTSANLDIYY
-257 STFEDNVVTN
+257 STFEDNVVTDR
-267 NGGAVFSYSYVG
+267 GGAVFSYSYVG
-279 IYDSTFLRNKGTG
+279 IYDSTFIRNKGTG
-292 TYSTGGSIYINGNS
+292 TSSTGGSIYINGNS

-321 VARQGGALYLSYV
+321 VVRQGGAIYLSYG

-346 TDTGSSNGGGAIY
+346 TATGSSYGGGAIY

-373 VSKSGNGNYIFA
+373 VAKSGNGNYIFA
-385 SSGFNGVVT
+385 SYDFNGVVT
-394 ILEGKTADVTSST
+394 ILEGKTADITSST

-443 GFITGTF
+443 GFINGTF
-450 SKLLDDGKYIVTVSG
+450 SKLLDDGKYTVTVSG
-465 PLNNNAIVKTT
+465 PLNDNAVVKKA

-492 PNGDDDN
+492 PDGDDVN

-558 KTIIDGNDKDYA
+558 KTIIDGNGKDYA

-584 IFTNLYSKKYAGLIK
+584 IFTNLYNKKYAGLIE

-611 CTFEKCNAKT
+611 CTFEKCNAKY
-621 LIQINGKVN
+621 LIETNGEINN
-630 DVIMRENVVSSSF
+630 VIMRDNNIASSF
-643 ITNVI
+643 ISGAV
-648 SINNL
+648 SIDNL

-658 SGNGHISAEKGIYN
+658 SGNGQISSIEKGIYN
-672 STFVNNKITVKS
+672 STFINNKITAKS
-684 STDYGIIYVSRA
+684 TNDYGIISVSDA

-709 VKGLYINRGSA
+709 VKGFSISRGCA

-725 NDTFVNNDGVS
+725 NDTFINNAGVT

-745 FINAKFINNKATK
+745 FIHAKFINNTATK
-758 GGAIYHDYGV
+758 GGAIYHDSNV

-781 DDGDDIYGYIA
+781 DDGDDIYGFIA
-792 PNGLTGGSCLNMS
+792 TNGMTGGLCLNMS

-810 VSTSSSNV
+810 VSTNSSSI

-849 APLVNG
+849 APLVNS

-872 SGDYINKTTVVK
+872 SGDYINKTTVVN

-934 SLTIHIIGTL
+934 SLIIHIIGTL

-996 LTIKNGVTTTYPTQG
+996 LTIKNGVTTKYPSQG
-1011 GGKTV
+1011 GGATV

-1024 GYYLSVDDCVFRNT
+1024 GYYLNVDDCVFRNT

-1127 TFDGNYKGT
+1127 TFDGNYNGT

-1196 GATNDYRPIFWLI
+1196 GQTNDYRPIFWLI
-1209 NSTFINSGAFACPDM
+1209 NSTFINSGAFACPDI

-1242 NQVLFRGSVSSTHKD
+1242 NQVLFRGSISSTHKD
-1257 DSLPDGVNNIITI
+1257 DPLPDGVNNIITI

-1275 LNNEKGVHFIGGNV
+1275 LNNEKGVRFIGGNV

-1295 NTVVTASGRA
+1295 NTVVTAGGSYG
-1305 YIVYLDNN
+1305 VYLDNN

-1324 SPTISC
+1324 SPSISC
-1330 DTWLV
+1330 GSWIV
-1335 QALVTDNA
+1335 PALVTDNA

-1365 DVSKVPIFDVNA
+1365 DVSKVPILDVNA
-1377 NLTVSNGVINPNK
+1377 TFSVSGGIINPGA
-1390 GIFNTDGLT
+1390 GIFTRDGLT

-1440 NNAPQTG
+1440 NNVPQTG

-1475 LKGTISLINGMG
+1475 LKGTISLINGRG

-1567 LGKEAKVIVPPLAVG
+1567 SGKEAKVIVPPLAVG

-1632 KGNPIANA
+1632 LGNPIANA
-1640 TVYFSINGV
+1640 IVYFTINGQ
-1649 TYVRTTDVNGSASIG
+1649 TYNKTTDVNGTASMG
-1664 LNLGSGVYGASVYYN
+1664 LNLASNVYKATVSYN
-1679 GSDMYDKVSKNITV
+1679 GSDMYNAVSKNITV
-1693 TINPTVLA
+1693 TINPTIISK
-1701 DDLVKMYKNA
+1701 DLVKMYQNA
-1711 TKFSA
+1711 TRFYA
-1716 KFTDSTGKALVNSDV
+1716 KFTDSTGKAIANKEI
-1731 RFNINGVFYTRTT
+1731 RFNINGVFYTKKT
-1744 DANGVASLAI
+1744 DKDGVADLGI
-1754 NLRPGD
+1754 MLRPGN

-1768 VNGEQKGVTITVK
+1768 VTGEEKGFNITVK
-1781 SLIVQND
+1781 SLIMQND

-1797 RFQATIYNKDGSLA
+1797 RFEATVYNKDGSLA
-1811 VNKNVT
+1811 VNKEVT
-1817 FNINGVFYI
+1817 FNINGVFYHKK
-1826 RTTDSNGVVS
+1826 TDENGVAS
-1836 LAINLRPGDY
+1836 LGIALRPGEY
-1846 IITTIFDGL
+1846 TITTMYDGL
-1855 DIGNKVTVLP
+1855 DIGNKVTVMP

-1872 NMKYMDG
+1872 NMKHLDG
-1879 SNFTAQTLDSQGKAL
+1879 SNFTALTLDGQGKPL

-1907 YHRITNEDGI
+1907 YHKVTNKDGI
-1917 ASLRIRLMSGEYI
+1917 ASLGIRLMSGEYI
-1930 ITSYWNNFQTGNTIK
+1930 ITSYWNDFQTGNTIK

>member
-1 MRKRLL
+1 MRNKLAILILL
-7 IVFSVLLFLLCLSV
+7 ILFIVSISC
-21 VSATDENTNSSI
+21 VSAE
-33 VAQDYDGNEFYV
+33 
-45 DLGGDDSNSGQLNSP
+45 DSNSVSVLSGSNSDVYVSPTGNDNNVGDVNNP
-60 FNSINK
+60 FATINK
-66 AVEVSKSNDNVVIH
+66 AIDSNVSNIH
-80 LGEGTF
+80 LSEGKFIGT
-86 EGNGNVMISINK
+86 GNNGLTIENK
-98 AHLSQGGSITIVG
+98 SITIIG
-111 AGADKTIIKGS
+111 AGADKTIIDLNKTQFMDIKS
-122 SAYYAFNIY
+122 TS
-131 ADSVVTLRD
+131 SVVLTNLT
-140 LSIVDCKS
+140 IINGYTKY
-148 VEGGAIC
+148 GGAIYNNGNLTIQNC
-155 NSGTLLVDNC
+155 N
-165 IFRNNFA
+165 F
-172 FNTGGAISSIE
+172 
-183 NGDCKI
+183 K
-189 YNSVFINN
+189 NN
-197 SVICNDE
+197 S
-204 YENANGGAVYSL
+204 AT
-216 KSDLLVDSCR
+216 
-226 FVGNFAKGN
+226 
-235 CLNAISGGA
+235 SGGA
-244 IYSGTTANLNIYS
+244 IYNNGNLTIQNCNFKNNSATSGGAIYNNGNLDIYY
-257 STFEDNVVTN
+257 STFEDNVVTDR
-267 NGGAVFSYSYVG
+267 GGAVLSYSYVG
-279 IYDSTFLRNKGTG
+279 IYDSTFIRNKGTG
-292 TYSTGGSIYINGNS
+292 TSSTGGSIYINGNS

-321 VARQGGALYLSYV
+321 VVRQGGALYLSYV

-373 VSKSGNGNYIFA
+373 VAKSGNGNYIFA
-385 SSGFNGVVT
+385 SYDFNGVVT
-394 ILEGKTADVTSST
+394 ILEGKTADITSST

-424 GSYTFYLDDIR
+424 GSYTFYLDDIK

-443 GFITGTF
+443 GFINGTF
-450 SKLLDDGKYIVTVSG
+450 SKLLDDGKYTVTVSG
-465 PLNNNAIVKTT
+465 PLNDNAVVKKA

-492 PNGDDDN
+492 PDGDDVN

-558 KTIIDGNDKDYA
+558 KTIIDGNGKDYA

-584 IFTNLYSKKYAGLIK
+584 IFTNLYNKKYAGLIE

-611 CTFEKCNAKT
+611 CTFEKCNAKY
-621 LIQINGKVN
+621 LIETNGEINN
-630 DVIMRENVVSSSF
+630 VIMRDNNIASSF
-643 ITNVI
+643 ISGAV
-648 SINNL
+648 SIDNL

-658 SGNGHISAEKGIYN
+658 SGNGQIRSIEKGIYN
-672 STFVNNKITVKS
+672 STFINNKITAKS
-684 STDYGIIYVSRA
+684 TNDYGIISVSDA

-709 VKGLYINRGSA
+709 VKGFSISRGCA

-725 NDTFVNNDGVS
+725 NDTFINNAGVT

-745 FINAKFINNKATK
+745 FIHAKFINNTATK
-758 GGAIYHDYGV
+758 GGAIYHDSNV

-781 DDGDDIYGYIA
+781 DDGDDIYGFIA
-792 PNGLTGGSCLNMS
+792 TNGMTGGLCLNMS

-810 VSTSSSNV
+810 VSTNSSSI

-849 APLVNG
+849 APLVNS

-872 SGDYINKTTVVK
+872 SGDYINKTTVVN

-934 SLTIHIIGTL
+934 SLIIHIIGTL

-996 LTIKNGVTTTYPTQG
+996 LTIKNGVTTKYPSQG
-1011 GGKTV
+1011 GGATV

-1024 GYYLSVDDCVFRNT
+1024 GYYLNVDDCVFRNT

-1127 TFDGNYKGT
+1127 TFDGNYNCT

-1196 GATNDYRPIFWLI
+1196 GQTNDYRPIFWLI
-1209 NSTFINSGAFACPDM
+1209 NSTFINSGAFACPDI

-1242 NQVLFRGSVSSTHKD
+1242 NQVLFRGSISSTHKD
-1257 DSLPDGVNNIITI
+1257 DPLPDGVNNIITI

-1275 LNNEKGVHFIGGNV
+1275 LNNEKGVRFIGGNV

-1295 NTVVTASGRA
+1295 NTVVTAGGSYG
-1305 YIVYLDNN
+1305 VYLDNN

-1324 SPTISC
+1324 SPSISC
-1330 DTWLV
+1330 GSWIV
-1335 QALVTDNA
+1335 PALVTDNA

-1365 DVSKVPIFDVNA
+1365 DVSKVPILDVNA
-1377 NLTVSNGVINPNK
+1377 TFSVSGGIINPGA
-1390 GIFNTDGLT
+1390 GIFTRDGLT

-1567 LGKEAKVIVPPLAVG
+1567 SGKEAKVIVPPLAVG

-1632 KGNPIANA
+1632 LGNPIANA
-1640 TVYFSINGV
+1640 TVYFTINGK
-1649 TYVRTTDVNGSASIG
+1649 TYAKPTDANGTASMG
-1664 LNLGSGVYGASVYYN
+1664 LNLVSNIYGATVSYN
-1679 GSDMYDKVSKNITV
+1679 GSDMYNAVSKNITV
-1693 TINPTVLA
+1693 TIDPTIVA
-1701 DDLVKMYKNA
+1701 DDLVKMYQNA
-1711 TKFSA
+1711 TRFYA
-1716 KFTDSTGKALVNSDV
+1716 KFTDSTGKALANTVV
-1731 RFNINGVFYTRTT
+1731 KFNIHGVFYNKTT
-1744 DANGVASLAI
+1744 DKDGVADLGI
-1754 NLRPGD
+1754 MLRPGN
-1760 YILTAYNP
+1760 YILTAYKP
-1768 VNGEQKGVTITVK
+1768 VTGEEKGFNITVK
-1781 SLIVQND
+1781 SLIVQSD

-1797 RFQATIYNKDGSLA
+1797 KFEATVYNKDGSLA

-1817 FNINGVFYI
+1817 FNINGVFYTK
-1826 RTTDSNGVVS
+1826 TTDKNGVAS
-1836 LAINLRPGDY
+1836 LGIALRPGNY
-1846 IITTIFDGL
+1846 TITTMYDGL
-1855 DIGNKVTVLP
+1855 DIGNKVSVLS

-1872 NMKYMDG
+1872 SMKYLDG
-1879 SNFTAQTLDSQGKAL
+1879 SNFTAQTLDGQGKPL

-1907 YHRITNEDGI
+1907 YHKVTNKDGI
-1917 ASLRIRLMSGEYI
+1917 ASLGIRLMSGEYI
-1930 ITSYWNNFQTGNTIK
+1930 ITSYWNDFQTGNTIK
-1945 ISP
+1945 ISS

>member
-1 MRKRLL
+1 MDIK
-7 IVFSVLLFLLCLSV
+7 STSSV
-21 VSATDENTNSSI
+21 VLTN
-33 VAQDYDGNEFYV
+33 
-45 DLGGDDSNSGQLNSP
+45 L
-60 FNSINK
+60 
-66 AVEVSKSNDNVVIH
+66 
-80 LGEGTF
+80 
-86 EGNGNVMISINK
+86 
-98 AHLSQGGSITIVG
+98 
-111 AGADKTIIKGS
+111 TIINGYTK
-122 SAYYAFNIY
+122 Y
-131 ADSVVTLRD
+131 
-140 LSIVDCKS
+140 
-148 VEGGAIC
+148 GGAIYNNGNLTIQNC
-155 NSGTLLVDNC
+155 N
-165 IFRNNFA
+165 F
-172 FNTGGAISSIE
+172 
-183 NGDCKI
+183 K
-189 YNSVFINN
+189 NN
-197 SVICNDE
+197 S
-204 YENANGGAVYSL
+204 AT
-216 KSDLLVDSCR
+216 
-226 FVGNFAKGN
+226 
-235 CLNAISGGA
+235 SGGA
-244 IYSGTTANLNIYS
+244 IYNNGNLDIYY
-257 STFEDNVVTN
+257 STFEDNVVTDR
-267 NGGAVFSYSYVG
+267 GGAVLSYSYVG
-279 IYDSTFLRNKGTG
+279 IYDSTFIRNKGTG
-292 TYSTGGSIYINGNS
+292 TSSTGGSIYINGNS

-321 VARQGGALYLSYV
+321 VVRQGGALYLSYV

-373 VSKSGNGNYIFA
+373 VAKSGNGNYIFA
-385 SSGFNGVVT
+385 SYDFNGVVT
-394 ILEGKTADVTSST
+394 ILEGKTADITSST

-443 GFITGTF
+443 GFINGTF
-450 SKLLDDGKYIVTVSG
+450 SKLLDDGKYTVTVSG
-465 PLNNNAIVKTT
+465 PLNDNAVVNKA

-492 PNGDDDN
+492 PDGDDVN

-558 KTIIDGNDKDYA
+558 KTIIDGNGKDYA

-584 IFTNLYSKKYAGLIK
+584 IFTNLYNKKYAGLIE

-611 CTFEKCNAKT
+611 CTFEKCNAKY
-621 LIQINGKVN
+621 LIETNGEINN
-630 DVIMRENVVSSSF
+630 VIMRDNNIASSF
-643 ITNVI
+643 ISGAV
-648 SINNL
+648 SIDNL

-658 SGNGHISAEKGIYN
+658 SGNGQISSIEKGIYN
-672 STFVNNKITVKS
+672 STFINNKITAKS
-684 STDYGIIYVSRA
+684 TNDYGIISVSDA

-709 VKGLYINRGSA
+709 VKGFSISRGCA

-725 NDTFVNNDGVS
+725 NDTFINNAGVT

-745 FINAKFINNKATK
+745 FIHAKFINNTATK
-758 GGAIYHDYGV
+758 GGAIYHDSNV

-781 DDGDDIYGYIA
+781 DDGDDIYGFIA
-792 PNGLTGGSCLNMS
+792 TNGMTGGLCLNMS

-810 VSTSSSNV
+810 VSTNSSSI

-849 APLVNG
+849 APLVNS

-872 SGDYINKTTVVK
+872 SGDYINKTTVVN

-934 SLTIHIIGTL
+934 SLIIHIIGTL

-996 LTIKNGVTTTYPTQG
+996 LTIKNGVTTKYPSQG
-1011 GGKTV
+1011 GGATV

-1024 GYYLSVDDCVFRNT
+1024 GYYLNVDDCVFRNT

-1127 TFDGNYKGT
+1127 TFDGNYNGT

-1196 GATNDYRPIFWLI
+1196 GQTNDYRPIFWLI
-1209 NSTFINSGAFACPDM
+1209 NSTFINSGAFACPDI

-1242 NQVLFRGSVSSTHKD
+1242 NQVLFRGSISSTHKD
-1257 DSLPDGVNNIITI
+1257 DPLPDGVNNIITI

-1275 LNNEKGVHFIGGNV
+1275 LNNEKGVRFIGGNV

-1295 NTVVTASGRA
+1295 NTVVTAGGSYG
-1305 YIVYLDNN
+1305 VYLDNN

-1324 SPTISC
+1324 SPSISC
-1330 DTWLV
+1330 GSWIV
-1335 QALVTDNA
+1335 PALVTDNA

-1365 DVSKVPIFDVNA
+1365 DVSKVPILDVNA
-1377 NLTVSNGVINPNK
+1377 TFSVSGGIINPGA
-1390 GIFNTDGLT
+1390 GIFTRDGLT

-1440 NNAPQTG
+1440 NNVPQTG

-1567 LGKEAKVIVPPLAVG
+1567 SGKEAKVIVPPLAVG

-1632 KGNPIANA
+1632 LGNPIANA
-1640 TVYFSINGV
+1640 IVYFTINGQ
-1649 TYVRTTDVNGSASIG
+1649 TYNKTTDVNGTASMG
-1664 LNLGSGVYGASVYYN
+1664 LNLASNVYKATVSYN
-1679 GSDMYDKVSKNITV
+1679 GSDKYNAVSKNITV
-1693 TINPTVLA
+1693 TINPTIVA
-1701 DDLVKMYKNA
+1701 DDLVKMYQNA
-1711 TKFSA
+1711 TRFYA
-1716 KFTDSTGKALVNSDV
+1716 KFTDSTGKAIANKEI
-1731 RFNINGVFYTRTT
+1731 RFNINGVFYTKKT
-1744 DANGVASLAI
+1744 DKDGVADLGI
-1754 NLRPGD
+1754 MLRPGS

-1768 VNGEQKGVTITVK
+1768 VTGEEKGFNITVK
-1781 SLIVQND
+1781 SLIVQSD

-1797 RFQATIYNKDGSLA
+1797 RFEATVYNKDGSLA

-1817 FNINGVFYI
+1817 FNINGVFYTK
-1826 RTTDSNGVVS
+1826 TTDKNGVAS
-1836 LAINLRPGDY
+1836 LGIALRPGNY
-1846 IITTIFDGL
+1846 TITTMYDGL
-1855 DIGNKVTVLP
+1855 DIGNKVSVLS

-1872 NMKYMDG
+1872 SMKYLDG
-1879 SNFTAQTLDSQGKAL
+1879 SNFTALTLDGQGKPL

-1907 YHRITNEDGI
+1907 YHKVTNNDGI
-1917 ASLRIRLMSGEYI
+1917 ASLGIRLMSGEYI
-1930 ITSYWNNFQTGNTIK
+1930 ITSYWNDFQTGNTIK
-1945 ISP
+1945 ISS

>member
-1 MRKRLL
+1 MRNKLAILILL
-7 IVFSVLLFLLCLSV
+7 ILFIVSISC
-21 VSATDENTNSSI
+21 VSAE
-33 VAQDYDGNEFYV
+33 
-45 DLGGDDSNSGQLNSP
+45 DSNSVSVLSGSNSDVYVSPTGNDNNVGDVNNP
-60 FNSINK
+60 FATINK
-66 AVEVSKSNDNVVIH
+66 AIDSNVSNIH
-80 LGEGTF
+80 LSEGKFIGT
-86 EGNGNVMISINK
+86 GNNGLTIENK
-98 AHLSQGGSITIVG
+98 SITIIG
-111 AGADKTIIKGS
+111 AGADKTIIDLNKTQFMDIKS
-122 SAYYAFNIY
+122 TS
-131 ADSVVTLRD
+131 SVVLTNLT
-140 LSIVDCKS
+140 IINGYTKY
-148 VEGGAIC
+148 GGAIYNNGNLTIQNC
-155 NSGTLLVDNC
+155 N
-165 IFRNNFA
+165 F
-172 FNTGGAISSIE
+172 
-183 NGDCKI
+183 K
-189 YNSVFINN
+189 NN
-197 SVICNDE
+197 S
-204 YENANGGAVYSL
+204 AT
-216 KSDLLVDSCR
+216 
-226 FVGNFAKGN
+226 
-235 CLNAISGGA
+235 SGGA
-244 IYSGTTANLNIYS
+244 IYSGTSANLDIYY
-257 STFEDNVVTN
+257 STFEDNVVTDR
-267 NGGAVFSYSYVG
+267 GGAIFSYSYVG
-279 IYDSTFLRNKGTG
+279 IYDSTFIRNKGTG
-292 TYSTGGSIYINGNS
+292 TSSTGGSIYINGNS

-321 VARQGGALYLSYV
+321 VARQGGAIYLSYG

-346 TDTGSSNGGGAIY
+346 TATGSSYGGGAIY

-373 VSKSGNGNYIFA
+373 VAKSGNGNYIFA

-394 ILEGKTADVTSST
+394 ILEGKTADITSST

-443 GFITGTF
+443 GFINGTF
-450 SKLLDDGKYIVTVSG
+450 SKLLDDGKYTVTVSG
-465 PLNNNAIVKTT
+465 PLNDNAVVKKA

-492 PNGDDDN
+492 PDGDDVN

-558 KTIIDGNDKDYA
+558 KTIIDGNGKDYA

-584 IFTNLYSKKYAGLIK
+584 IFTNLYNKKYAGLIE

-611 CTFEKCNAKT
+611 CTFEKCNAKY
-621 LIQINGKVN
+621 LIETNGEINN
-630 DVIMRENVVSSSF
+630 VIMRDNNIASSF
-643 ITNVI
+643 ISGAV
-648 SINNL
+648 SIDNL

-658 SGNGHISAEKGIYN
+658 SGNGQISSIEKGIYN
-672 STFVNNKITVKS
+672 STFINNKITAKS
-684 STDYGIIYVSRA
+684 TNDYGIISVSDA

-709 VKGLYINRGSA
+709 VKGFSISRGCA

-725 NDTFVNNDGVS
+725 NDTFINNAGVT

-745 FINAKFINNKATK
+745 FIHAKFINNTATK
-758 GGAIYHDYGV
+758 GGAIYHDSNV

-781 DDGDDIYGYIA
+781 DDGDDIYGFIA
-792 PNGLTGGSCLNMS
+792 TNGMTGGLCLNMS

-810 VSTSSSNV
+810 VSTNSSSI

-849 APLVNG
+849 APLVNS

-872 SGDYINKTTVVK
+872 SGDYINKTTVVN

-934 SLTIHIIGTL
+934 SLIIHIIGTL

-996 LTIKNGVTTTYPTQG
+996 LTIKNGVTTKYPSQG
-1011 GGKTV
+1011 GGVTV

-1024 GYYLSVDDCVFRNT
+1024 GYYLNVDDCVFRNT

-1127 TFDGNYKGT
+1127 TFDGNYNGT

-1196 GATNDYRPIFWLI
+1196 GQTNDYRPIFWLI
-1209 NSTFINSGAFACPDM
+1209 NSTFINSGAFACPDI

-1242 NQVLFRGSVSSTHKD
+1242 NQVLFRGSISSTHKD
-1257 DSLPDGVNNIITI
+1257 DPLPDGVNNIITI

-1275 LNNEKGVHFIGGNV
+1275 LNNEKGVRFIGGNV

-1295 NTVVTASGRA
+1295 NTVVTAGGSYG
-1305 YIVYLDNN
+1305 VYLDNN

-1324 SPTISC
+1324 SPSISC
-1330 DTWLV
+1330 GSWIV
-1335 QALVTDNA
+1335 PALVTDNA

-1365 DVSKVPIFDVNA
+1365 DVSKVPILDVNA
-1377 NLTVSNGVINPNK
+1377 TFSVSGGIINPGA
-1390 GIFNTDGLT
+1390 GIFTRDGLT

-1567 LGKEAKVIVPPLAVG
+1567 SGKEAKVIVPPLAVG

-1632 KGNPIANA
+1632 LGNPIANA
-1640 TVYFSINGV
+1640 TVYFTINGQ
-1649 TYVRTTDVNGSASIG
+1649 TYAKTTDANGTASMG
-1664 LNLGSGVYGASVYYN
+1664 LNLVSNIYNAAVSYN
-1679 GSDMYDKVSKNITV
+1679 GSDMYNAVSKNITV
-1693 TINPTVLA
+1693 TINPTIVA
-1701 DDLVKMYKNA
+1701 DDLVKMYQNA
-1711 TKFSA
+1711 TRFYA
-1716 KFTDSTGKALVNSDV
+1716 KFTDSTGKAIANKEI
-1731 RFNINGVFYTRTT
+1731 RFNINGVFYTKKT
-1744 DANGVASLAI
+1744 DKDGVADLGI
-1754 NLRPGD
+1754 MLRPGS

-1768 VNGEQKGVTITVK
+1768 VTGEEKGFNITVK
-1781 SLIVQND
+1781 SLIMQND

-1797 RFQATIYNKDGSLA
+1797 RFEATVYNKDGSLA
-1811 VNKNVT
+1811 VNKEVT
-1817 FNINGVFYI
+1817 FNINGVFYTK
-1826 RTTDSNGVVS
+1826 TTDKNGVAS
-1836 LAINLRPGDY
+1836 LGIALRPGEY
-1846 IITTIFDGL
+1846 TITTMYDGL
-1855 DIGNKVTVLP
+1855 DIGNKVNVLP

-1872 NMKYMDG
+1872 SMKYLDG
-1879 SNFTAQTLDSQGKAL
+1879 SNFTALTLDGQGKPL

-1907 YHRITNEDGI
+1907 YHKVTNKDGI
-1917 ASLRIRLMSGEYI
+1917 ASLGIRLMSGEYI
-1930 ITSYWNNFQTGNTIK
+1930 ITSYWNDFQTGNTIK

>member
-1 MRKRLL
+1 MRNKLAILILL
-7 IVFSVLLFLLCLSV
+7 ILFIVSISC
-21 VSATDENTNSSI
+21 VSAE
-33 VAQDYDGNEFYV
+33 
-45 DLGGDDSNSGQLNSP
+45 DSNSVSVLSGSNSDVYVSPTGNDNNVGDVNNP
-60 FNSINK
+60 FATINK
-66 AVEVSKSNDNVVIH
+66 AIDSNVSNIH
-80 LGEGTF
+80 LSEGKFIGT
-86 EGNGNVMISINK
+86 GNNGLTIENK
-98 AHLSQGGSITIVG
+98 SITIIG
-111 AGADKTIIKGS
+111 AGADKTIIDLNKTQFMDIKS
-122 SAYYAFNIY
+122 TS
-131 ADSVVTLRD
+131 SVVLTNLT
-140 LSIVDCKS
+140 IINGYTKY
-148 VEGGAIC
+148 GGAIYNNGNLTIQNC
-155 NSGTLLVDNC
+155 N
-165 IFRNNFA
+165 F
-172 FNTGGAISSIE
+172 
-183 NGDCKI
+183 K
-189 YNSVFINN
+189 NN
-197 SVICNDE
+197 S
-204 YENANGGAVYSL
+204 AT
-216 KSDLLVDSCR
+216 
-226 FVGNFAKGN
+226 
-235 CLNAISGGA
+235 SGGA
-244 IYSGTTANLNIYS
+244 IYSGTSANLDIYY
-257 STFEDNVVTN
+257 STFEDNVVTDR
-267 NGGAVFSYSYVG
+267 GGAIFSYSYVG
-279 IYDSTFLRNKGTG
+279 IYDSTFIRNKGTG
-292 TYSTGGSIYINGNS
+292 TSSTGGSIYINGNS

-321 VARQGGALYLSYV
+321 VARQGGAIYLSYG

-346 TDTGSSNGGGAIY
+346 TATGSSYGGGAIY

-373 VSKSGNGNYIFA
+373 VAKSGNGNYIFA

-394 ILEGKTADVTSST
+394 ILEGKTADITSST

-443 GFITGTF
+443 GFINGTF
-450 SKLLDDGKYIVTVSG
+450 SKLLDDGKYTVTVSG
-465 PLNNNAIVKTT
+465 PLNDNAVVKKA

-492 PNGDDDN
+492 PDGDDVN

-558 KTIIDGNDKDYA
+558 KTIIDGNGKDYA

-584 IFTNLYSKKYAGLIK
+584 IFTNLYNKKYAGLIE

-611 CTFEKCNAKT
+611 CTFEKCNAKY
-621 LIQINGKVN
+621 LIETNGEINN
-630 DVIMRENVVSSSF
+630 VIMRDNNIASRFISGAVS
-643 ITNVI
+643 ID
-648 SINNL
+648 NL

-658 SGNGHISAEKGIYN
+658 SGNGQISSIEKGIYN
-672 STFVNNKITVKS
+672 STFINNKITAKS
-684 STDYGIIYVSRA
+684 TNDYGIISVSDA

-709 VKGLYINRGSA
+709 VKGFSISRGCA

-725 NDTFVNNDGVS
+725 NDTFINNAGVT

-745 FINAKFINNKATK
+745 FIHAKFINNTATK
-758 GGAIYHDYGV
+758 GGAIYHDSNV

-781 DDGDDIYGYIA
+781 DDGDDIYGFIA
-792 PNGLTGGSCLNMS
+792 TNGMTGGLCLNMS

-810 VSTSSSNV
+810 VSTNSSSI

-849 APLVNG
+849 APLVNS
-855 VATFVAVAN
+855 VATFVVVAN

-872 SGDYINKTTVVK
+872 SGDYINKTTVVN

-934 SLTIHIIGTL
+934 SLIIHIIGTL

-996 LTIKNGVTTTYPTQG
+996 LTIKNGVTTKYPSQG
-1011 GGKTV
+1011 GGATV

-1024 GYYLSVDDCVFRNT
+1024 GYYLNVDDCVFRNT

-1127 TFDGNYKGT
+1127 TFDGNYNGT
-1136 KTVGSALYLEGTN
+1136 KTVGYALYLEGTN

-1196 GATNDYRPIFWLI
+1196 GQTNDYRPIFWLI
-1209 NSTFINSGAFACPDM
+1209 NSTFINSGAFACPDI

-1242 NQVLFRGSVSSTHKD
+1242 NQVLFRGSISSKHKD
-1257 DSLPDGVNNIITI
+1257 DPLPDGVNNIITI

-1275 LNNEKGVHFIGGNV
+1275 LNNEKGVRFIGGNV

-1295 NTVVTASGRA
+1295 NTVVTAGGSYG
-1305 YIVYLDNN
+1305 VYLDNN

-1324 SPTISC
+1324 SPSISC
-1330 DTWLV
+1330 GSWIV
-1335 QALVTDNA
+1335 PALVTDNA

-1365 DVSKVPIFDVNA
+1365 DVSKVPILDVNA
-1377 NLTVSNGVINPNK
+1377 TFSVSGGIINPGA
-1390 GIFNTDGLT
+1390 GIFTRDGLT

-1440 NNAPQTG
+1440 NNVPQTG

-1567 LGKEAKVIVPPLAVG
+1567 SGKEAKVIVPPLAVG

-1632 KGNPIANA
+1632 LGNPIANA
-1640 TVYFSINGV
+1640 IVYFTINGQ
-1649 TYVRTTDVNGSASIG
+1649 TYNKTTDVNGTASMG
-1664 LNLGSGVYGASVYYN
+1664 LNLASNVYKATVSYN
-1679 GSDMYDKVSKNITV
+1679 GSDKYNAVSKNITV
-1693 TINPTVLA
+1693 TINPTIVA
-1701 DDLVKMYKNA
+1701 DDLVKMYQNA
-1711 TKFSA
+1711 TRFYA
-1716 KFTDSTGKALVNSDV
+1716 KFTDSTGKAIANKEI
-1731 RFNINGVFYTRTT
+1731 RFNINGVFYTKKT
-1744 DANGVASLAI
+1744 DKDGMADLGI
-1754 NLRPGD
+1754 MLRPGS

-1768 VNGEQKGVTITVK
+1768 VTGEEKGFNITVK
-1781 SLIVQND
+1781 SLIMQND

-1797 RFQATIYNKDGSLA
+1797 RFEATVYNKDGSLA
-1811 VNKNVT
+1811 VNKEVT
-1817 FNINGVFYI
+1817 FNINGVFYTK
-1826 RTTDSNGVVS
+1826 TTDKNGVAS
-1836 LAINLRPGDY
+1836 LGIALRPGNY
-1846 IITTIFDGL
+1846 TITTMYDGL
-1855 DIGNKVTVLP
+1855 DIGNKVNVLP

-1872 NMKYMDG
+1872 SMKYLDG
-1879 SNFTAQTLDSQGKAL
+1879 SNFTALTLDGQGKPL

-1907 YHRITNEDGI
+1907 YHKVTNKDGI
-1917 ASLRIRLMSGEYI
+1917 ASLGIRLMSGEYI
-1930 ITSYWNNFQTGNTIK
+1930 ITSYWNDFQTGNTIK

>member
-1 MRKRLL
+1 MRNKLAILILL
-7 IVFSVLLFLLCLSV
+7 ILFIVSISC
-21 VSATDENTNSSI
+21 VSAE
-33 VAQDYDGNEFYV
+33 
-45 DLGGDDSNSGQLNSP
+45 DSNSVSVLSGSNSDVYVSPTGNDNNVGDVNNP
-60 FNSINK
+60 FATINK
-66 AVEVSKSNDNVVIH
+66 AIDSNVSNIH
-80 LGEGTF
+80 LSEGKFIGT
-86 EGNGNVMISINK
+86 GNNGLTIENK
-98 AHLSQGGSITIVG
+98 SITIIG
-111 AGADKTIIKGS
+111 AGADKTIIDLNKTQFMDIKS
-122 SAYYAFNIY
+122 TS
-131 ADSVVTLRD
+131 SVVLTNLT
-140 LSIVDCKS
+140 IINGYTKY
-148 VEGGAIC
+148 GGAIYNNGNLTIQNC
-155 NSGTLLVDNC
+155 N
-165 IFRNNFA
+165 F
-172 FNTGGAISSIE
+172 
-183 NGDCKI
+183 K
-189 YNSVFINN
+189 NN
-197 SVICNDE
+197 S
-204 YENANGGAVYSL
+204 AT
-216 KSDLLVDSCR
+216 
-226 FVGNFAKGN
+226 
-235 CLNAISGGA
+235 SGGA
-244 IYSGTTANLNIYS
+244 IYNNGNLDIYY
-257 STFEDNVVTN
+257 STFEDNVVTDR
-267 NGGAVFSYSYVG
+267 GGAVFSYSYVG
-279 IYDSTFLRNKGTG
+279 IYDSTFIRNKGTG
-292 TYSTGGSIYINGNS
+292 TSSTGGSIYINGNS

-321 VARQGGALYLSYV
+321 VVRQGGALYLSYV

-373 VSKSGNGNYIFA
+373 VAKSGNGNYIFA
-385 SSGFNGVVT
+385 SYDFNGVVT
-394 ILEGKTADVTSST
+394 ILEGKTADITSST

-443 GFITGTF
+443 GFINGTF
-450 SKLLDDGKYIVTVSG
+450 SKLLDDGKYTVTVSG
-465 PLNNNAIVKTT
+465 PLNDNAVVKKA

-492 PNGDDDN
+492 PDGDDVN

-558 KTIIDGNDKDYA
+558 KTIIDGNGKDYA
-570 FNFGTTLNVNIKNI
+570 FNFGTTLNVNLKNI
-584 IFTNLYSKKYAGLIK
+584 IFTNLYNKKYVDLIK

-611 CTFEKCNAKT
+611 CTFEKCNARYLIKT
-621 LIQINGKVN
+621 NGEINN
-630 DVIMRENVVSSSF
+630 VIMRDNNIASSF
-643 ITNVI
+643 ISGAI
-648 SINNL
+648 SIDNL

-658 SGNGHISAEKGIYN
+658 SGNGQISSIEKGIYN
-672 STFVNNKITVKS
+672 STFINNKITAKS
-684 STDYGIIYVSRA
+684 TNDYGIISVSDA

-709 VKGLYINRGSA
+709 VKGFSISRGCA

-725 NDTFVNNDGVS
+725 NDTFINNAGVT

-745 FINAKFINNKATK
+745 FIHAKFINNTATK
-758 GGAIYHDYGV
+758 GGAIYHDSNA

-792 PNGLTGGSCLNMS
+792 TNGMTRGLCLNMS

-810 VSTSSSNV
+810 VSTNSSSI

-872 SGDYINKTTVVK
+872 SGDYINKTTVVN

-934 SLTIHIIGTL
+934 SLIIHIIGTL

-996 LTIKNGVTTTYPTQG
+996 LTIKNGVTTKYPSQG
-1011 GGKTV
+1011 SGYAV
-1016 DVGLVRID
+1016 DTGLVRID
-1024 GYYLSVDDCVFRNT
+1024 GYYLNVDNCVFRNT

-1066 YSATKA
+1066 SSARA

-1082 INCNLGVNK
+1082 INCNLGVIN

-1099 GLIAVSDIFISSSS
+1099 GLIAISDIFSSTSSS
-1113 IPRYNVTQVLLDNV
+1113 PRYNVTQVLLDNV

-1324 SPTISC
+1324 SPSISC
-1330 DTWLV
+1330 GSWIVPVLV
-1335 QALVTDNA
+1335 GDNA
-1343 SGPVQTI
+1343 SGPVQVI
-1350 KLVYLAFNGTDYSYY
+1350 RLVYMAFNGTDYSYY

-1817 FNINGVFYI
+1817 FNINGVFYT

-1894 ANQNVSFNVNGVF
+1894 ANQTVSFNVNGVF

-1917 ASLRIRLMSGEYI
+1917 ASLRIRLISGEYI

>member
-1 MRKRLL
+1 MRNKLAILILL
-7 IVFSVLLFLLCLSV
+7 ILFIVSISC
-21 VSATDENTNSSI
+21 VSAE
-33 VAQDYDGNEFYV
+33 
-45 DLGGDDSNSGQLNSP
+45 DSNSVSVLSGSNSDVYVSPTGNDNNVGDVNNP
-60 FNSINK
+60 FATINK
-66 AVEVSKSNDNVVIH
+66 AIDSNVSNIH
-80 LGEGTF
+80 LSEGKF
-86 EGNGNVMISINK
+86 IGAGNNGLTIENK
-98 AHLSQGGSITIVG
+98 SITIIG
-111 AGADKTIIKGS
+111 AGADKTIIDLNKTQFMDIKS
-122 SAYYAFNIY
+122 TS
-131 ADSVVTLRD
+131 SVVLTNLT
-140 LSIVDCKS
+140 INGYTKY
-148 VEGGAIC
+148 GGAIYNNGNLTIQNC
-155 NSGTLLVDNC
+155 N
-165 IFRNNFA
+165 F
-172 FNTGGAISSIE
+172 
-183 NGDCKI
+183 K
-189 YNSVFINN
+189 NN
-197 SVICNDE
+197 S
-204 YENANGGAVYSL
+204 AT
-216 KSDLLVDSCR
+216 
-226 FVGNFAKGN
+226 
-235 CLNAISGGA
+235 SGGA

-279 IYDSTFLRNKGTG
+279 IYDSTFIRNKGTG

-306 NKYSVLNRNIFKDTS
+306 DKYSVLNRNIFKDTS
-321 VARQGGALYLSYV
+321 VARQGGAIYLSYG

-346 TDTGSSNGGGAIY
+346 TATGSSYGGGAIY

-373 VSKSGNGNYIFA
+373 VAKSGNGNYIFA

-394 ILEGKTADVTSST
+394 ILEGKTADITSST

-443 GFITGTF
+443 GFINGTF
-450 SKLLDDGKYIVTVSG
+450 SKLLDDGKYTVTVSG
-465 PLNNNAIVKTT
+465 PLNDNAVVKKA

-492 PNGDDDN
+492 PDGDDVN

-558 KTIIDGNDKDYA
+558 KTIIDGNGKDYA
-570 FNFGTTLNVNIKNI
+570 FNFGTTLNVNLKNI
-584 IFTNLYSKKYAGLIK
+584 IFTNLYNKKYVDLIK

-611 CTFEKCNAKT
+611 CTFEKCNARY
-621 LIQINGKVN
+621 LIETNGEINN
-630 DVIMRENVVSSSF
+630 VIMRDNNIASSF
-643 ITNVI
+643 ISGAV
-648 SINNL
+648 SIDNL

-658 SGNGHISAEKGIYN
+658 SGNGQISSIEKGIYN
-672 STFVNNKITVKS
+672 STFINNKITAKS
-684 STDYGIIYVSRA
+684 TNDYGIISVSDA

-709 VKGLYINRGSA
+709 VKGFSISRGCA

-725 NDTFVNNDGVS
+725 NDTFINNAGVT

-745 FINAKFINNKATK
+745 FIHAKFINNTATK
-758 GGAIYHDYGV
+758 GGAIYHDSNV

-781 DDGDDIYGYIA
+781 DDGDDIYGFIA
-792 PNGLTGGSCLNMS
+792 TNGMTGGLCLNMS

-810 VSTSSSNV
+810 VSTNSSSI

-849 APLVNG
+849 APLVNS
-855 VATFVAVAN
+855 VATFVVVAN

-872 SGDYINKTTVVK
+872 SGDYINKTTVVN

-934 SLTIHIIGTL
+934 SLIIHIIGTL

-996 LTIKNGVTTTYPTQG
+996 LTIKNGVTTKYPSQG
-1011 GGKTV
+1011 GGATV

-1127 TFDGNYKGT
+1127 TFDGNYNGT

-1196 GATNDYRPIFWLI
+1196 GQTNDYRPIFWLI
-1209 NSTFINSGAFACPDM
+1209 NSTFINSGAFACPDI

-1242 NQVLFRGSVSSTHKD
+1242 NQVLFRGSISSTHKD
-1257 DSLPDGVNNIITI
+1257 DPLPDGVNNIITI

-1275 LNNEKGVHFIGGNV
+1275 LNNEKGVRFIGGNV

-1295 NTVVTASGRA
+1295 NTVVTAGGSYG
-1305 YIVYLDNN
+1305 VYLDNN

-1324 SPTISC
+1324 SPSISC
-1330 DTWLV
+1330 GSWIV
-1335 QALVTDNA
+1335 PALVTDNA

-1365 DVSKVPIFDVNA
+1365 DVSKVPILDVNA
-1377 NLTVSNGVINPNK
+1377 TFSVSGGIINPGA
-1390 GIFNTDGLT
+1390 GIFTRDGLT

-1475 LKGTISLINGMG
+1475 LKGTISLINGRG

-1567 LGKEAKVIVPPLAVG
+1567 SGKEAKVIVPPLAVG

-1632 KGNPIANA
+1632 LGNPIANA
-1640 TVYFSINGV
+1640 TVYFTINGQ
-1649 TYVRTTDVNGSASIG
+1649 TYAKTTDANGTASMG
-1664 LNLGSGVYGASVYYN
+1664 LNLVSNIYNAAVSYN
-1679 GSDMYDKVSKNITV
+1679 GSDMYNAVSKNITV
-1693 TINPTVLA
+1693 TINPTIVA
-1701 DDLVKMYKNA
+1701 DDLVKMYQNA
-1711 TKFSA
+1711 TRFYA
-1716 KFTDSTGKALVNSDV
+1716 KFTDSTGKAIANKEI
-1731 RFNINGVFYTRTT
+1731 RFNINGVFYTKKT
-1744 DANGVASLAI
+1744 DKDGMADLGI
-1754 NLRPGD
+1754 MLRPGS

-1768 VNGEQKGVTITVK
+1768 VTGEEKGFNITVK
-1781 SLIVQND
+1781 SLIMQND

-1797 RFQATIYNKDGSLA
+1797 RFEATVYNKDGSLA
-1811 VNKNVT
+1811 VNKEVT
-1817 FNINGVFYI
+1817 FNINGVFYTK
-1826 RTTDSNGVVS
+1826 TTDKNGVAS
-1836 LAINLRPGDY
+1836 LGIALRPGEY
-1846 IITTIFDGL
+1846 TITTMYDGL
-1855 DIGNKVTVLP
+1855 DIGNRVNVLP

-1872 NMKYMDG
+1872 SMKYLDG
-1879 SNFTAQTLDSQGKAL
+1879 SNFTALTLDGQGKPL

-1907 YHRITNEDGI
+1907 YHKVTNKDGI
-1917 ASLRIRLMSGEYI
+1917 ASLGIRLMSGEYI
-1930 ITSYWNNFQTGNTIK
+1930 ITSYWNDFQTGNTIK

>member
-1 MRKRLL
+1 MRNKLAILILL
-7 IVFSVLLFLLCLSV
+7 ILFIVSISC
-21 VSATDENTNSSI
+21 VSAE
-33 VAQDYDGNEFYV
+33 
-45 DLGGDDSNSGQLNSP
+45 DSNSVSVLSGSNSDVYVSPTGNDNNVGDVNNP
-60 FNSINK
+60 FATINK
-66 AVEVSKSNDNVVIH
+66 AIDSNVSNIH
-80 LGEGTF
+80 LSEGKFIGT
-86 EGNGNVMISINK
+86 GNNGLTIENK
-98 AHLSQGGSITIVG
+98 SITIIG
-111 AGADKTIIKGS
+111 AGADKTIIDLNKTQFMDIKS
-122 SAYYAFNIY
+122 TS
-131 ADSVVTLRD
+131 SVVLTNLT
-140 LSIVDCKS
+140 IINGYTKY
-148 VEGGAIC
+148 GGAIYNNGNLTIQNC
-155 NSGTLLVDNC
+155 N
-165 IFRNNFA
+165 F
-172 FNTGGAISSIE
+172 
-183 NGDCKI
+183 K
-189 YNSVFINN
+189 NN
-197 SVICNDE
+197 S
-204 YENANGGAVYSL
+204 AT
-216 KSDLLVDSCR
+216 
-226 FVGNFAKGN
+226 
-235 CLNAISGGA
+235 SGGA
-244 IYSGTTANLNIYS
+244 IYNNGNLTIQNCNFKNNSATSGGAIYNNGNLDIYY
-257 STFEDNVVTN
+257 STFEDNVVTDR
-267 NGGAVFSYSYVG
+267 GGAVLSYSYVG
-279 IYDSTFLRNKGTG
+279 IYDSTFIRNKGTG
-292 TYSTGGSIYINGNS
+292 TSSTGGSIYINGNS

-321 VARQGGALYLSYV
+321 VVRQGGALYLSYV

-373 VSKSGNGNYIFA
+373 VAKSGNGNYIFA
-385 SSGFNGVVT
+385 SYDFNGVVT
-394 ILEGKTADVTSST
+394 ILEGKTADITSST

-424 GSYTFYLDDIR
+424 GSYTFYLDDIK

-443 GFITGTF
+443 GFINGTF
-450 SKLLDDGKYIVTVSG
+450 SKLLDDGKYTVTVSG
-465 PLNNNAIVKTT
+465 PLNDNAVVKKA

-492 PNGDDDN
+492 PDGDDVN

-558 KTIIDGNDKDYA
+558 KTIIDGNGKDYA

-584 IFTNLYSKKYAGLIK
+584 IFTNLYNKKYAGLIE

-611 CTFEKCNAKT
+611 CTFEKCNAKY
-621 LIQINGKVN
+621 LIETNGEINN
-630 DVIMRENVVSSSF
+630 VIMRDNNIASSF
-643 ITNVI
+643 ISGAV
-648 SINNL
+648 SIDNL

-658 SGNGHISAEKGIYN
+658 SGNGQISSIEKGIYN
-672 STFVNNKITVKS
+672 STFINNKITAKS
-684 STDYGIIYVSRA
+684 TNDYGIISVSDA

-709 VKGLYINRGSA
+709 VKGFSISRGCA

-725 NDTFVNNDGVS
+725 NDTFINNAGVT

-745 FINAKFINNKATK
+745 FIHAKFINNTATK
-758 GGAIYHDYGV
+758 GGAIYHDSNV

-781 DDGDDIYGYIA
+781 DDGDDIYGFIA
-792 PNGLTGGSCLNMS
+792 TNGMTGGLCLNMS

-810 VSTSSSNV
+810 VSTNSSSI

-849 APLVNG
+849 APLVNS

-872 SGDYINKTTVVK
+872 SGDYINKTTVVN

-934 SLTIHIIGTL
+934 SLIIHIIGTL

-996 LTIKNGVTTTYPTQG
+996 LTIKNGVTTKYPSQG
-1011 GGKTV
+1011 GGETV

-1024 GYYLSVDDCVFRNT
+1024 GYYLNVDDCVFRNT

-1127 TFDGNYKGT
+1127 TFDGNYNGT
-1136 KTVGSALYLEGTN
+1136 KTVGSALYLKGTN

-1196 GATNDYRPIFWLI
+1196 GQTNDYRPIFWLI
-1209 NSTFINSGAFACPDM
+1209 NSTFINSGAFACPDI

-1242 NQVLFRGSVSSTHKD
+1242 NQVLFRGSISSTHKD
-1257 DSLPDGVNNIITI
+1257 DPLPDGVNNIITI

-1275 LNNEKGVHFIGGNV
+1275 LNNEKGVRFIGGNV

-1295 NTVVTASGRA
+1295 NTVVTAGGL
-1305 YIVYLDNN
+1305 YGVYLDNN

-1324 SPTISC
+1324 SPSISC
-1330 DTWLV
+1330 GSWIV
-1335 QALVTDNA
+1335 PALVTDNA

-1365 DVSKVPIFDVNA
+1365 DVSKVPILDVNA
-1377 NLTVSNGVINPNK
+1377 TFSVSGGIINPGA
-1390 GIFNTDGLT
+1390 GIFTRDGLT

-1567 LGKEAKVIVPPLAVG
+1567 SGKEAKVIVPPLAVG

-1632 KGNPIANA
+1632 LGNPIANA
-1640 TVYFSINGV
+1640 IVYFTINGK
-1649 TYVRTTDVNGSASIG
+1649 TYNKTTDVNGTASMG
-1664 LNLGSGVYGASVYYN
+1664 LNLASNVYKATVSYN
-1679 GSDMYDKVSKNITV
+1679 GSDKYNAVSKNITV
-1693 TINPTVLA
+1693 TINPTIISK
-1701 DDLVKMYKNA
+1701 DLVKMYQNA
-1711 TKFSA
+1711 TRFYA
-1716 KFTDSTGKALVNSDV
+1716 KFTDSTGKAIANKEI
-1731 RFNINGVFYTRTT
+1731 RFNINGVFYTKKT
-1744 DANGVASLAI
+1744 DKDGVADLGI
-1754 NLRPGD
+1754 MLRPGS

-1768 VNGEQKGVTITVK
+1768 VTGEEKGFNIIVK
-1781 SLIVQND
+1781 SLIMQND

-1797 RFQATIYNKDGSLA
+1797 RFEATVYNKDGSLA
-1811 VNKNVT
+1811 VNKEVT
-1817 FNINGVFYI
+1817 FNINGVFYHKK
-1826 RTTDSNGVVS
+1826 TDEKGVAS
-1836 LAINLRPGDY
+1836 LGIALRPGNY
-1846 IITTIFDGL
+1846 TITTMYDGL
-1855 DIGNKVTVLP
+1855 DIGNKVNVLP

-1872 NMKYMDG
+1872 NMKHLDG
-1879 SNFTAQTLDSQGKAL
+1879 SNFTALTLDGQGKPL

-1907 YHRITNEDGI
+1907 YHKVTNKDGI
-1917 ASLRIRLMSGEYI
+1917 ASLGIRLMSGEYI
-1930 ITSYWNNFQTGNTIK
+1930 ITSYWNDFQTGNTIK
-1945 ISP
+1945 ISS

>member
-1 MRKRLL
+1 MRNKLAILTLL
-7 IVFSVLLFLLCLSV
+7 ILFIVSISC
-21 VSATDENTNSSI
+21 VSAE
-33 VAQDYDGNEFYV
+33 
-45 DLGGDDSNSGQLNSP
+45 DSNSVSVLSDSNSDVYVSPTGNDNNVGDVNNP
-60 FNSINK
+60 FATINK
-66 AVEVSKSNDNVVIH
+66 AIDSNVSNIH
-80 LGEGTF
+80 LSEGKFIGT
-86 EGNGNVMISINK
+86 GNNGLTIENK
-98 AHLSQGGSITIVG
+98 SITIIG
-111 AGADKTIIKGS
+111 AGADKTIIDLNKTQFMDIKS
-122 SAYYAFNIY
+122 TS
-131 ADSVVTLRD
+131 SVVLTNLT
-140 LSIVDCKS
+140 IINGYTKY
-148 VEGGAIC
+148 GGAIYNNGNLTIQNC
-155 NSGTLLVDNC
+155 N
-165 IFRNNFA
+165 F
-172 FNTGGAISSIE
+172 
-183 NGDCKI
+183 K
-189 YNSVFINN
+189 NN
-197 SVICNDE
+197 S
-204 YENANGGAVYSL
+204 AT
-216 KSDLLVDSCR
+216 
-226 FVGNFAKGN
+226 
-235 CLNAISGGA
+235 SGGA

-257 STFEDNVVTN
+257 STFEDNVVTDS
-267 NGGAVFSYSYVG
+267 GGAVFSYNVG
-279 IYDSTFLRNKGTG
+279 IYDSTFIRNKGTG

-321 VARQGGALYLSYV
+321 VARQGGAICLSYG

-346 TDTGSSNGGGAIY
+346 TATGSSNGGGAIY
-359 GSSFNLKNNTMTNC
+359 GSDFNLKNNTMTNC
-373 VSKSGNGNYIFA
+373 VAKSGNGNYIFA
-385 SSGFNGVVT
+385 FSGFNGVVT
-394 ILEGKTADVTSST
+394 ILEGKTIDITSST
-407 FTLNATATDDM
+407 FSLNATATDDM

-424 GSYTFYLDDIR
+424 GFYTFYLDDIK

-558 KTIIDGNDKDYA
+558 KTIIDGNGKDYA

-658 SGNGHISAEKGIYN
+658 SGNGQISAEKGIYN

-684 STDYGIIYVSRA
+684 TTDYGIIYVSRA
-696 NFVSSNNV
+696 NFVSANNV

-792 PNGLTGGSCLNMS
+792 PNGITGGSCLNMS

-890 ANPVSVFDVYVSGT
+890 ANPVSVFDVYVSES

-996 LTIKNGVTTTYPTQG
+996 LTIKNGVTTKYPSQG
-1011 GGKTV
+1011 GGATV

-1024 GYYLSVDDCVFRNT
+1024 GYYLNVDNCVFRNT

-1066 YSATKA
+1066 SSARA

-1082 INCNLGVNK
+1082 INCNLGVNNK
-1091 NGRTVYLT
+1091 GRTVYLT
-1099 GLIAVSDIFISSSS
+1099 GLIAVSDIFSSTSFS
-1113 IPRYNVTQVLLDNV
+1113 PRYNVTQVLLDNV
-1127 TFDGNYKGT
+1127 TFDGNYNGT
-1136 KTVGSALYLEGTN
+1136 KTVGSALYLSGTN
-1149 ATVIN
+1149 TTVIN
-1154 SKFINLKD
+1154 SKFTNLKD

-1168 FSSSGYKCNVTIIGT
+1168 FSDGGYKCNVTIIGT

-1196 GATNDYRPIFWLI
+1196 HQTNDYRPIFWLI
-1209 NSTFINSGAFACPDM
+1209 NSTFINSGAFACPDI

-1257 DSLPDGVNNIITI
+1257 DPLPDGVNNIITI

-1275 LNNEKGVHFIGGNV
+1275 LNNEKGVRFIGGNV

-1295 NTVVTASGRA
+1295 NTVVTAGGSYG
-1305 YIVYLDNN
+1305 VYLDNN

-1324 SPTISC
+1324 SPSISC
-1330 DTWLV
+1330 GSWIV
-1335 QALVTDNA
+1335 PALVTDNA

-1365 DVSKVPIFDVNA
+1365 DVSKVPILDVNA
-1377 NLTVSNGVINPNK
+1377 TFSVSGGIINPGA
-1390 GIFNTDGLT
+1390 GIFTRDGLT

-1605 RNPVLNISDIVM
+1605 RNPVLNIFDIVM

-1632 KGNPIANA
+1632 LGNPIANA
-1640 TVYFSINGV
+1640 IVYFTINGK
-1649 TYVRTTDVNGSASIG
+1649 TYNKTTDVNGTASMG
-1664 LNLGSGVYGASVYYN
+1664 LNLASNVYKATVSYN
-1679 GSDMYDKVSKNITV
+1679 GSDKYNAVSKNITV
-1693 TINPTVLA
+1693 TINPTIISK
-1701 DDLVKMYKNA
+1701 DLVKMYQNA
-1711 TKFSA
+1711 TRFYA
-1716 KFTDSTGKALVNSDV
+1716 KFTDSTGKAIANKEI
-1731 RFNINGVFYTRTT
+1731 RFNINGVFYTKKT
-1744 DANGVASLAI
+1744 DKDGVADLGI
-1754 NLRPGD
+1754 MLRPGN

-1768 VNGEQKGVTITVK
+1768 VTGEEKGFNITVK
-1781 SLIVQND
+1781 SLIMQND

-1797 RFQATIYNKDGSLA
+1797 RFEATVYNKDGSLA
-1811 VNKNVT
+1811 VNKEVT
-1817 FNINGVFYI
+1817 FNINGVFYHKK
-1826 RTTDSNGVVS
+1826 TDENGVAS
-1836 LAINLRPGDY
+1836 LGIALRPGEY
-1846 IITTIFDGL
+1846 TITTMYDGL
-1855 DIGNKVTVLP
+1855 DIGNKVTVMP

-1872 NMKYMDG
+1872 SMKYLDG
-1879 SNFTAQTLDSQGKAL
+1879 SNFTALTLDGQGKPL

-1907 YHRITNEDGI
+1907 YHKVTNKDGI
-1917 ASLRIRLMSGEYI
+1917 ASLGIRLMSGEYI
-1930 ITSYWNNFQTGNTIK
+1930 ITSYWNDFQTGNTIK

>member
-1 MRKRLL
+1 MRNKLAILILL
-7 IVFSVLLFLLCLSV
+7 ILVIVSISC
-21 VSATDENTNSSI
+21 VSAE
-33 VAQDYDGNEFYV
+33 
-45 DLGGDDSNSGQLNSP
+45 DSNSVSVLSGSNSDVYVSPTGNDNNVGDVNNP
-60 FNSINK
+60 FATINK
-66 AVEVSKSNDNVVIH
+66 AIDSNVSNIH
-80 LGEGTF
+80 LSEGKFIGT
-86 EGNGNVMISINK
+86 GNNGLTIENK
-98 AHLSQGGSITIVG
+98 SITIIG
-111 AGADKTIIKGS
+111 AGADKTIIDLNKTQFMDIKS
-122 SAYYAFNIY
+122 TS
-131 ADSVVTLRD
+131 SVVLTNLT
-140 LSIVDCKS
+140 IINGYTKY
-148 VEGGAIC
+148 GGAIYNNGNLTIQNC
-155 NSGTLLVDNC
+155 N
-165 IFRNNFA
+165 F
-172 FNTGGAISSIE
+172 
-183 NGDCKI
+183 K
-189 YNSVFINN
+189 NN
-197 SVICNDE
+197 S
-204 YENANGGAVYSL
+204 AT
-216 KSDLLVDSCR
+216 
-226 FVGNFAKGN
+226 
-235 CLNAISGGA
+235 SGGA
-244 IYSGTTANLNIYS
+244 IYNNGNLDIYY
-257 STFEDNVVTN
+257 STFEDNVVTDR
-267 NGGAVFSYSYVG
+267 GGAVLSYSYVG
-279 IYDSTFLRNKGTG
+279 IYDSTFIRNKGTG
-292 TYSTGGSIYINGNS
+292 TSSTGGSIYINGNS

-321 VARQGGALYLSYV
+321 VVRQGGALYLSYV

-373 VSKSGNGNYIFA
+373 VAKSGNGNYIFA
-385 SSGFNGVVT
+385 SYDFNGVVT
-394 ILEGKTADVTSST
+394 ILEGKTADITSST

-443 GFITGTF
+443 GFINGTF
-450 SKLLDDGKYIVTVSG
+450 SKLLDDGKYTVTVSG
-465 PLNNNAIVKTT
+465 PLNDNAVVKKA

-492 PNGDDDN
+492 PDGDDVN

-558 KTIIDGNDKDYA
+558 KTIIDGNGKDYA
-570 FNFGTTLNVNIKNI
+570 FNFGTTLNVNLKNI
-584 IFTNLYSKKYAGLIK
+584 IFTNLYNKEYVDLIK

-611 CTFEKCNAKT
+611 CTFEKCNARYLIKT
-621 LIQINGKVN
+621 NGEINN
-630 DVIMRENVVSSSF
+630 VIMRDNNIAFSF
-643 ITNVI
+643 ISGAI
-648 SINNL
+648 SIDNL

-658 SGNGHISAEKGIYN
+658 SGNGQISSIEKGIYN
-672 STFVNNKITVKS
+672 STFINNKITAKS
-684 STDYGIIYVSRA
+684 TTNDYGIISVSDA

-709 VKGLYINRGSA
+709 VKGFSISGGCA

-725 NDTFVNNDGVS
+725 NDTFINNAGVT

-745 FINAKFINNKATK
+745 FIHAKFINNTATK
-758 GGAIYHDYGV
+758 GGAIYHDSNA

-792 PNGLTGGSCLNMS
+792 TNGMTRGLCLNMS

-810 VSTSSSNV
+810 VSTNSSSI

-872 SGDYINKTTVVK
+872 SGDYINKTTVVN

-934 SLTIHIIGTL
+934 SLIIHIIGTL

-996 LTIKNGVTTTYPTQG
+996 LTIKNGVTTKYPSQG
-1011 GGKTV
+1011 SGYTV
-1016 DVGLVRID
+1016 DTGLVRID
-1024 GYYLSVDDCVFRNT
+1024 GYYLNVDNCVFRNT

-1066 YSATKA
+1066 SSARA

-1082 INCNLGVNK
+1082 INCNLGVIN

-1099 GLIAVSDIFISSSS
+1099 GLIAISDIFSSTSSS
-1113 IPRYNVTQVLLDNV
+1113 PRYNVTQVLLDNV
-1127 TFDGNYKGT
+1127 TFDGNYNGT
-1136 KTVGSALYLEGTN
+1136 KTVGSALYLSGTN
-1149 ATVIN
+1149 TTVIN

-1196 GATNDYRPIFWLI
+1196 GQTNDYRPIFWLI

-1242 NQVLFRGSVSSTHKD
+1242 NQVLFRGSVSSPHKD
-1257 DSLPDGVNNIITI
+1257 DPLPDGVNNIITI

-1275 LNNEKGVHFIGGNV
+1275 LNNEKGVRFIGGNV

-1295 NTVVTASGRA
+1295 NTVVTAGGSYG
-1305 YIVYLDNN
+1305 VYLDNN

-1324 SPTISC
+1324 SPSISC
-1330 DTWLV
+1330 GSWIV
-1335 QALVTDNA
+1335 PALVTDNA

-1365 DVSKVPIFDVNA
+1365 DVSKVPILDVNA
-1377 NLTVSNGVINPNK
+1377 TFSVSGGIINPGA
-1390 GIFNTDGLT
+1390 GIFTRDGLT
-1399 ANYTYNGVGNQT
+1399 ANYTYNGVGNQV

-1440 NNAPQTG
+1440 NNVPQTG

-1567 LGKEAKVIVPPLAVG
+1567 SGKEAKVIVPPLAVG

-1632 KGNPIANA
+1632 LGNPIANA
-1640 TVYFSINGV
+1640 IVYFTINGQ
-1649 TYVRTTDVNGSASIG
+1649 TYNKTTDVNGTASMG
-1664 LNLGSGVYGASVYYN
+1664 LNLASNVYKATVSYK
-1679 GSDMYDKVSKNITV
+1679 GSDKYNAVSKNITV
-1693 TINPTVLA
+1693 TINPTIISK
-1701 DDLVKMYKNA
+1701 DLVKMYQNA
-1711 TKFSA
+1711 TRFYA
-1716 KFTDSTGKALVNSDV
+1716 KFTDSTGKAIANKEI
-1731 RFNINGVFYTRTT
+1731 RFNINGVFYTKKT
-1744 DANGVASLAI
+1744 DKDGVADLGI
-1754 NLRPGD
+1754 MLRPGS

-1768 VNGEQKGVTITVK
+1768 VTGEEKGFNITVK
-1781 SLIVQND
+1781 SLIMQND

-1797 RFQATIYNKDGSLA
+1797 RFEATVYNKDGSLA
-1811 VNKNVT
+1811 VNKEVT
-1817 FNINGVFYI
+1817 FNINGVFYHKK
-1826 RTTDSNGVVS
+1826 TDENGVAS
-1836 LAINLRPGDY
+1836 LGIALRPGNY
-1846 IITTIFDGL
+1846 TITTMYDGL
-1855 DIGNKVTVLP
+1855 DIGNKVSVLP

-1872 NMKYMDG
+1872 NMKHLDG
-1879 SNFTAQTLDSQGKAL
+1879 SNFTALTLDGQGKPL

-1907 YHRITNEDGI
+1907 YHKVTNKDGI
-1917 ASLRIRLMSGEYI
+1917 ASLGIRLMAGEYI
-1930 ITSYWNNFQTGNTIK
+1930 ITSYWNDFQTGNTIK
-1945 ISP
+1945 ISS

>member
-1 MRKRLL
+1 MRNKLAILTLL
-7 IVFSVLLFLLCLSV
+7 ILFIVSISC
-21 VSATDENTNSSI
+21 VSAE
-33 VAQDYDGNEFYV
+33 
-45 DLGGDDSNSGQLNSP
+45 DSNSVSVLSDSNSDVYVSPTGNDNNVGDVNNP
-60 FNSINK
+60 FATINK
-66 AVEVSKSNDNVVIH
+66 AIDSNVSNIH
-80 LGEGTF
+80 LSEGKFIGT
-86 EGNGNVMISINK
+86 GNNGLTIENK
-98 AHLSQGGSITIVG
+98 SITIIG
-111 AGADKTIIKGS
+111 AGADKTIIDLNKTQFMDIKS
-122 SAYYAFNIY
+122 TS
-131 ADSVVTLRD
+131 SVVLTNLT
-140 LSIVDCKS
+140 IINGYTKY
-148 VEGGAIC
+148 GGAIYNNGNLTIQNC
-155 NSGTLLVDNC
+155 N
-165 IFRNNFA
+165 F
-172 FNTGGAISSIE
+172 
-183 NGDCKI
+183 K
-189 YNSVFINN
+189 NN
-197 SVICNDE
+197 S
-204 YENANGGAVYSL
+204 AT
-216 KSDLLVDSCR
+216 
-226 FVGNFAKGN
+226 
-235 CLNAISGGA
+235 SGGA

-385 SSGFNGVVT
+385 FSGFNGVVT

-558 KTIIDGNDKDYA
+558 KTIIDGNGKDYA

-672 STFVNNKITVKS
+672 STFINNKITAKS
-684 STDYGIIYVSRA
+684 TNDYGIIYVSDA

-758 GGAIYHDYGV
+758 GGAIYHDSNV

-792 PNGLTGGSCLNMS
+792 PNGITGGLCLNMS

-810 VSTSSSNV
+810 VSTNSSSIR
-818 KSELKAI
+818 SELKAI
-825 FDLGGLKVSGYN
+825 FDLDGLKVSGYN

-1127 TFDGNYKGT
+1127 TFDGNYNGT

-1168 FSSSGYKCNVTIIGT
+1168 FSSSGYKCNVTIMGT

-1196 GATNDYRPIFWLI
+1196 GQTNDYRPIFWLI

-1224 RYQDA
+1224 RYRDA

-1242 NQVLFRGSVSSTHKD
+1242 NQVLFRGSISSTHKD

-1275 LNNEKGVHFIGGNV
+1275 LNNERGVQFIGGNV

-1295 NTVVTASGRA
+1295 NTEVTASGTA

-1324 SPTISC
+1324 SPSISC
-1330 DTWLV
+1330 GSWIVPVLV
-1335 QALVTDNA
+1335 GDNA
-1343 SGPVQTI
+1343 SGPVQVI
-1350 KLVYLAFNGTDYSYY
+1350 RLVYMAFNGTDYSYY
-1365 DVSKVPIFDVNA
+1365 DVSKVPILDVNA
-1377 NLTVSNGVINPNK
+1377 SLTVSNGVITPNK
-1390 GIFNTDGLT
+1390 GVLNSNGLT

-1567 LGKEAKVIVPPLAVG
+1567 SGKEAKVIVPPLAVG

-1632 KGNPIANA
+1632 LGNPIANA
-1640 TVYFSINGV
+1640 IVYFTINGK
-1649 TYVRTTDVNGSASIG
+1649 TYNKTTDANGTASMG
-1664 LNLGSGVYGASVYYN
+1664 LNLASNVYKATVSYN
-1679 GSDMYDKVSKNITV
+1679 GSDKYNAVSKNITV
-1693 TINPTVLA
+1693 TINPTIISK
-1701 DDLVKMYKNA
+1701 DLVKMYQNA
-1711 TKFSA
+1711 TRFYA
-1716 KFTDSTGKALVNSDV
+1716 KFTDSTGKAIANKEI
-1731 RFNINGVFYTRTT
+1731 RFNINGVFYTKKT
-1744 DANGVASLAI
+1744 DKDGVADLGI
-1754 NLRPGD
+1754 MLRPGN

-1768 VNGEQKGVTITVK
+1768 VTGEEKGFNITVK
-1781 SLIVQND
+1781 SLIMQND

-1797 RFQATIYNKDGSLA
+1797 RFEATVYNKDGSLA
-1811 VNKNVT
+1811 VNKEVT
-1817 FNINGVFYI
+1817 FNINGVFYHKK
-1826 RTTDSNGVVS
+1826 TDENGVAS
-1836 LAINLRPGDY
+1836 LGIALRPGEY
-1846 IITTIFDGL
+1846 TITTMYDGL
-1855 DIGNKVTVLP
+1855 DIGNKVTVMP

-1872 NMKYMDG
+1872 SMKYLDG
-1879 SNFTAQTLDSQGKAL
+1879 SNFTALTLDGQGKPL

-1907 YHRITNEDGI
+1907 YHKVTNKDGI
-1917 ASLRIRLMSGEYI
+1917 ASLGIRLMSGEYI
-1930 ITSYWNNFQTGNTIK
+1930 ITSYWNDFQTGNTIK